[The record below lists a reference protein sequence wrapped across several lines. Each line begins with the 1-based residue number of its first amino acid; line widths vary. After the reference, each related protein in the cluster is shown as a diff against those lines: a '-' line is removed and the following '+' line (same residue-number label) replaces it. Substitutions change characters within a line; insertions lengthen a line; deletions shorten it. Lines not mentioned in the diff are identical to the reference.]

1 MGNNNLEKKQSFKEY
16 LKNRKN
22 RMIIPAIILG
32 VSFFSFY
39 RLNMKQGEV
48 KITNSMIIASKI
60 SQFANNE
67 YIIRTNANDI
77 YGFHRGAN
85 DYVIGSADIF
95 LRDVNGNR
103 VKPKEVKIY
112 AEKDGKKTYFNVYN
126 DRYDFELVLNGVESG
141 EHTIYAEATG
151 NNGKTYREKLWI
163 GGHLRKNITVAGMQG
178 EYRIDEGKIVV
189 NKKETNYIIRTNTND
204 MYGFHRADG
213 NDYVI
218 GRADIFLSDN
228 NGNRV
233 KPNQV
238 KIYAEKGG
246 KQILF
251 NVYNDKYDYELLLN
265 NIESGEYII
274 YAEATGNNGKTYKE
288 KLWIGGHL
296 RRNVTVAG
304 MQAEAKV
311 DEGKIIIN
319 RKETNYIIRT
329 NTNDMYG
336 FHRADGNDY
345 VIGRADIFLS
355 DNNGNRVKPN
365 QVKIYAE
372 KGGKQILFNVYNDKY
387 DYELL
392 LNNIESGEYTIYAEA
407 TGNNGKTYKEKLWI
421 GGHLRRNVT
430 VAGMKTEVRVDEG
443 KIIVKAQQKL
453 QPQPILKL
461 DKTNLNNKLKE
472 VEGLVKG
479 KELTEELKKD
489 KTEDSIRKYNE
500 EYAKISNNLN
510 VVRVNISKLG
520 EDKTSENENK
530 LNNYTKDLENVKNS
544 LNTLNNI
551 LKVKPQPVP
560 KLDKTNL
567 NNKLKEVENLVKARE
582 LTEELKKDK
591 TEDSIRKYN
600 EEYIKVVAKLNTVKV
615 NISKLGEDKTTE
627 NEGKLNQYISE
638 LENIK
643 NNLNDFNNILKVK
656 PQPVPKLDK
665 TNLNNKL
672 KEVEGLVKGKELTEV
687 LKKDKTE
694 DSIRKYN
701 EEYTKIVNNLNSV
714 KINISKLGEDKT
726 SENET
731 KLNNY
736 MRDLDNIKN
745 SLNGLNNILKVK
757 EQPKPKLDKTNLNNK
772 LKEVEGLVNGKELTE
787 ALKKDKTEDSIR
799 KYNEE
804 YAKISN
810 NLNVVRVN
818 ISKLGEEKT
827 NENETKL
834 NNYTKDL
841 ENVKNSLNTLNSILK
856 VKPQPILKLD
866 KTNLNNKLKEA
877 EGVVKGK
884 ELTEELKKDKT
895 EDSIRKYN
903 EEYIKVVA
911 KLNTVK
917 VNISKL
923 GEDKTTENEGK
934 LNQYISELENIKNN
948 LNDFNNIL
956 KVKPQPVPKLDK
968 TNLNNKLKE
977 VEGLVKGKELT
988 EVLKKDKTEDSIR
1001 KYNEEYIKVVAK
1013 LNTVKVNIS
1022 KLGEDKTAENEG
1034 KLNQYISELEN
1045 IKNSLSIFDSILKEK
1060 EVVVEKKVEFNN
1072 VSSIKLFQNS
1082 PYGEAWV
1089 TILEEVPANVNDY
1102 FIKVESNNYRPII
1115 LGVKKI
1121 EKVGNKYKIFAEN
1134 DIEYILGENE
1144 TRNKDITK
1152 VAGYDNSK
1160 ANIYKN
1166 IFKLIPYYNL
1176 EKVVELGNKV
1186 DNSSVL
1192 NTKTISKVIPLK
1204 DKEVSSSEE
1213 TRNGLSNKVMIKF
1226 ADNTV
1231 EYYTLENLAKF
1242 KEFKEY
1248 NINILGAKVL
1258 YTPELGIENAK
1269 TKQVVDSIKNDFKT
1283 IKFYEDKKIWEILDP
1298 RIKAL
1303 DKIKKRIEMKKQLGR
1318 EVSEEELIRELQKIT
1333 LEKMSYKDSFE
1344 NVQKNIDDILNTI
1357 LINNQNIVSNNVSL
1371 ESVKKKLT
1379 DNKEK
1384 VLLGL
1389 TYIDRLYNLKYSN
1402 VNLKNLILYYPEFFG
1417 KKVDIIDFLIM
1428 LGSMNHIEYKL
1439 NATPETFRK
1448 KFNYIFK
1455 EQTIPEF
1462 LENNKNMF
1470 DPSLSINDWFKKS
1483 SNAYIVEQKS
1493 EYNGELDYLVYNKLK
1508 KNSEQKYLLP
1518 LLNVSE
1524 NSVYVITTVTTTT
1537 FGLVDTY
1544 VDRDGTAEE
1553 RKIQLNEFENKL
1565 KETAKRQGTFLDFW
1579 FRIANKDTHHNLIS
1593 NRIVLD
1599 SLRIYNKNPYVNARE
1614 TWSKEYGNNVSKG
1627 ISELIVPFDFY
1638 REFFVADGEANGLRS
1653 KYVSC

>member
-1 MGNNNLEKKQSFKEY
+1 MVNNDLDKKQSFKEY

-48 KITNSMIIASKI
+48 KITNSMITASKI
-60 SQFANNE
+60 AQFANNE

-112 AEKDGKKTYFNVYN
+112 TEKDGKKTYFNVYN
-126 DRYDFELVLNGVESG
+126 DRYDFELVLNGLESG
-141 EHTIYAEATG
+141 DYTIYAEATG

-163 GGHLRKNITVAGMQG
+163 GGHLRKNVTVAGMQA
-178 EYRIDEGKIVV
+178 EAKVDEGKIII
-189 NKKETNYIIRTNTND
+189 NRKEINYIIRTNTND

-213 NDYVI
+213 NDYII

-246 KQILF
+246 KQIPF

-265 NIESGEYII
+265 NIESGEYRI
-274 YAEATGNNGKTYKE
+274 YAEATGNNGKIYKE

-304 MQAEAKV
+304 MQVEAKV

-319 RKETNYIIRT
+319 RKEINYIIRT

-345 VIGRADIFLS
+345 IIGRADIFLS

-372 KGGKQILFNVYNDKY
+372 KGGKQIPFNVYNDKY

-392 LNNIESGEYTIYAEA
+392 LNNIESGEYRIYAEA
-407 TGNNGKTYKEKLWI
+407 TGNNGKIYKEKLWI

-453 QPQPILKL
+453 QPNPIQKL

-472 VEGLVKG
+472 VEGL
-479 KELTEELKKD
+479 
-489 KTEDSIRKYNE
+489 
-500 EYAKISNNLN
+500 
-510 VVRVNISKLG
+510 
-520 EDKTSENENK
+520 
-530 LNNYTKDLENVKNS
+530 
-544 LNTLNNI
+544 
-551 LKVKPQPVP
+551 
-560 KLDKTNL
+560 
-567 NNKLKEVENLVKARE
+567 
-582 LTEELKKDK
+582 
-591 TEDSIRKYN
+591 
-600 EEYIKVVAKLNTVKV
+600 
-615 NISKLGEDKTTE
+615 
-627 NEGKLNQYISE
+627 
-638 LENIK
+638 
-643 NNLNDFNNILKVK
+643 
-656 PQPVPKLDK
+656 
-665 TNLNNKL
+665 
-672 KEVEGLVKGKELTEV
+672 
-687 LKKDKTE
+687 
-694 DSIRKYN
+694 
-701 EEYTKIVNNLNSV
+701 
-714 KINISKLGEDKT
+714 
-726 SENET
+726 
-731 KLNNY
+731 
-736 MRDLDNIKN
+736 
-745 SLNGLNNILKVK
+745 
-757 EQPKPKLDKTNLNNK
+757 
-772 LKEVEGLVNGKELTE
+772 
-787 ALKKDKTEDSIR
+787 
-799 KYNEE
+799 
-804 YAKISN
+804 
-810 NLNVVRVN
+810 
-818 ISKLGEEKT
+818 
-827 NENETKL
+827 
-834 NNYTKDL
+834 
-841 ENVKNSLNTLNSILK
+841 
-856 VKPQPILKLD
+856 
-866 KTNLNNKLKEA
+866 
-877 EGVVKGK
+877 VKGK

-923 GEDKTTENEGK
+923 GEDKTVENEGK
-934 LNQYISELENIKNN
+934 LNQYILELENIKNN
-948 LNDFNNIL
+948 LNAFNNIL

-988 EVLKKDKTEDSIR
+988 EALKKDKTEDSIKTYNEEYTKIVNNLNSVKINISKLGEEKTNENETKLNNYIRDLENVKNSLNTLNNILKIKPKPIPKLDKTNLNNKLKEVEELVKGKELTEVLKKDKTEDSIR

-1013 LNTVKVNIS
+1013 LNTIKVNIS

-1045 IKNSLSIFDSILKEK
+1045 IKNSLSIFDNILKEK

-1072 VSSIKLFQNS
+1072 ISSIKLFQNS

-1102 FIKVESNNYRPII
+1102 FIKVESSNYRPIF

-1121 EKVGNKYKIFAEN
+1121 EKVGNKYKIYAEN

-1152 VAGYDNSK
+1152 VTGYNSSK

-1176 EKVVELGNKV
+1176 EKVIELGNRV

-1204 DKEVSSSEE
+1204 NKEVSSSEE
-1213 TRNGLSNKVMIKF
+1213 TKNGLANKAMVRYE
-1226 ADNTV
+1226 DNTV
-1231 EYYTLENLAKF
+1231 EYYTLENLTKF

-1248 NINILGAKVL
+1248 NINISGVKVL
-1258 YTPELGIENAK
+1258 YTPELGIENTK
-1269 TKQVVDSIKNDFKT
+1269 TKQIVDDIKGDYRAV
-1283 IKFYEDKKIWEILDP
+1283 KFYEDKKIWEILDP

-1303 DKIKKRIEMKKQLGR
+1303 DKIKKRNEMKKQLGR
-1318 EVSEEELIRELQKIT
+1318 EVSEEELLRELQKIT

-1344 NVQKNIDDILNTI
+1344 NVQKNIDDILNTL
-1357 LINNQNIVSNNVSL
+1357 LINNRNVVLSNVSL
-1371 ESVKKKLT
+1371 DNVKKKLT

-1402 VNLKNLILYYPEFFG
+1402 INLKNLIIYYPEFFG

-1524 NSVYVITTVTTTT
+1524 NSIYVITTVTTTT

-1544 VDRDGTAEE
+1544 VDREGTTEE
-1553 RKIQLNEFENKL
+1553 RKAQLNEFENKL
-1565 KETAKRQGTFLDFW
+1565 KETAKRQATFLDFW
-1579 FRIANKDTHHNLIS
+1579 FRISNKDTHHNLIS

-1599 SLRIYNKNPYVNARE
+1599 SLRMYNKNPYVNARE
-1614 TWSKEYGNNVSKG
+1614 TWSKEYGDNVSKG

>member
-1 MGNNNLEKKQSFKEY
+1 MVNNDLDKKQSFKEY

-39 RLNMKQGEV
+39 RLNMKQAEV
-48 KITNSMIIASKI
+48 KITNSMIRASKI
-60 SQFANNE
+60 AQFANNE

-163 GGHLRKNITVAGMQG
+163 GGHLRKNITVAGMQA
-178 EYRIDEGKIVV
+178 EAKVDEGKIII
-189 NKKETNYIIRTNTND
+189 NRKEINYIIRTNTND

-213 NDYVI
+213 NDYII

-246 KQILF
+246 KQIPF

-304 MQAEAKV
+304 M
-311 DEGKIIIN
+311 
-319 RKETNYIIRT
+319 
-329 NTNDMYG
+329 
-336 FHRADGNDY
+336 
-345 VIGRADIFLS
+345 
-355 DNNGNRVKPN
+355 
-365 QVKIYAE
+365 
-372 KGGKQILFNVYNDKY
+372 
-387 DYELL
+387 
-392 LNNIESGEYTIYAEA
+392 
-407 TGNNGKTYKEKLWI
+407 
-421 GGHLRRNVT
+421 
-430 VAGMKTEVRVDEG
+430 KTEVRVDEG

-453 QPQPILKL
+453 QPNPIQKL

-472 VEGLVKG
+472 VEGL
-479 KELTEELKKD
+479 
-489 KTEDSIRKYNE
+489 
-500 EYAKISNNLN
+500 
-510 VVRVNISKLG
+510 
-520 EDKTSENENK
+520 
-530 LNNYTKDLENVKNS
+530 
-544 LNTLNNI
+544 
-551 LKVKPQPVP
+551 
-560 KLDKTNL
+560 
-567 NNKLKEVENLVKARE
+567 
-582 LTEELKKDK
+582 
-591 TEDSIRKYN
+591 
-600 EEYIKVVAKLNTVKV
+600 
-615 NISKLGEDKTTE
+615 
-627 NEGKLNQYISE
+627 
-638 LENIK
+638 
-643 NNLNDFNNILKVK
+643 
-656 PQPVPKLDK
+656 
-665 TNLNNKL
+665 
-672 KEVEGLVKGKELTEV
+672 
-687 LKKDKTE
+687 
-694 DSIRKYN
+694 
-701 EEYTKIVNNLNSV
+701 
-714 KINISKLGEDKT
+714 
-726 SENET
+726 
-731 KLNNY
+731 
-736 MRDLDNIKN
+736 
-745 SLNGLNNILKVK
+745 
-757 EQPKPKLDKTNLNNK
+757 
-772 LKEVEGLVNGKELTE
+772 
-787 ALKKDKTEDSIR
+787 
-799 KYNEE
+799 
-804 YAKISN
+804 
-810 NLNVVRVN
+810 
-818 ISKLGEEKT
+818 
-827 NENETKL
+827 
-834 NNYTKDL
+834 
-841 ENVKNSLNTLNSILK
+841 
-856 VKPQPILKLD
+856 
-866 KTNLNNKLKEA
+866 
-877 EGVVKGK
+877 VKGK

-923 GEDKTTENEGK
+923 GEDKTVENEGK
-934 LNQYISELENIKNN
+934 LNQYILELENIKNN
-948 LNDFNNIL
+948 LNAFNNIL

-977 VEGLVKGKELT
+977 VEGLVKGKELTEALKKDKTEDSIKKYNEEYTKIVNNLNSVNTNISKLGEDKTSENETKLNNYTKDLENVKNSLNTLNNILKVKPQPIPKLDKTNLNNKLKEVEELVKGKELT

-1022 KLGEDKTAENEG
+1022 KLGEDKTVENEG
-1034 KLNQYISELEN
+1034 KLNQYISVLEN
-1045 IKNSLSIFDSILKEK
+1045 IKNSLNIFDSILKEK

-1072 VSSIKLFQNS
+1072 ISSIKLFQNS

-1121 EKVGNKYKIFAEN
+1121 EKVGNKYKIYAEN

-1152 VAGYDNSK
+1152 VTGYNSSK

-1176 EKVVELGNKV
+1176 EKVIELGNRV
-1186 DNSSVL
+1186 DNSSIL
-1192 NTKTISKVIPLK
+1192 NTKIISKVIPLK
-1204 DKEVSSSEE
+1204 NKEVSSSEE
-1213 TRNGLSNKVMIKF
+1213 TKNGLANKAMVRYE
-1226 ADNTV
+1226 DNTV
-1231 EYYTLENLAKF
+1231 EYYTLENLTKF

-1248 NINILGAKVL
+1248 NINISGVKVL
-1258 YTPELGIENAK
+1258 YTPELGIENTK
-1269 TKQVVDSIKNDFKT
+1269 TKQIVDDIKGDYRAV
-1283 IKFYEDKKIWEILDP
+1283 KFYEDKKIWEILDP

-1303 DKIKKRIEMKKQLGR
+1303 DKIKKKNEMKKQLGR
-1318 EVSEEELIRELQKIT
+1318 EVSDEELSRELQKIT

-1344 NVQKNIDDILNTI
+1344 NVQKNIDDILNTL
-1357 LINNQNIVSNNVSL
+1357 LINNRNVVSSNISL
-1371 ESVKKKLT
+1371 DNVKKKLT

-1402 VNLKNLILYYPEFFG
+1402 INLKNLIIYYPEFFG

-1524 NSVYVITTVTTTT
+1524 NSIYVITTVTTTT

-1544 VDRDGTAEE
+1544 VDRDGTTEE
-1553 RKIQLNEFENKL
+1553 RQVQFNEFETKL
-1565 KETAKRQGTFLDFW
+1565 KETAKRQATFLDFW
-1579 FRIANKDTHHNLIS
+1579 FRISNKDTHHNLIS

>member
-1 MGNNNLEKKQSFKEY
+1 MINNDLDKKQSFKEY
-16 LKNRKN
+16 LKNRRN

-48 KITNSMIIASKI
+48 KITNSMITASKI
-60 SQFANNE
+60 AQFANNE

-112 AEKDGKKTYFNVYN
+112 AEKDGKKIYFNVYN
-126 DRYDFELVLNGVESG
+126 DRYDFELVLNGLESG
-141 EHTIYAEATG
+141 EYTIYAEATG

-163 GGHLRKNITVAGMQG
+163 GGHLRKNITVAGMQA
-178 EYRIDEGKIVV
+178 EAKVDEGKIII
-189 NKKETNYIIRTNTND
+189 NRKEINYIIRTNTND

-238 KIYAEKGG
+238 EIYAEKGG
-246 KQILF
+246 KQIPF

-265 NIESGEYII
+265 NIESGEYTI
-274 YAEATGNNGKTYKE
+274 YAEATGNNGKIYKE
-288 KLWIGGHL
+288 KLWIGGYL

-304 MQAEAKV
+304 MQVEAKV

-319 RKETNYIIRT
+319 RKEINYIIRT

-365 QVKIYAE
+365 QVEIYAE
-372 KGGKQILFNVYNDKY
+372 KGGKQIPFNVYNDKY

-421 GGHLRRNVT
+421 GGHLRRYVT

-453 QPQPILKL
+453 QPNPIQKL

-472 VEGLVKG
+472 VEGL
-479 KELTEELKKD
+479 
-489 KTEDSIRKYNE
+489 
-500 EYAKISNNLN
+500 
-510 VVRVNISKLG
+510 
-520 EDKTSENENK
+520 
-530 LNNYTKDLENVKNS
+530 
-544 LNTLNNI
+544 
-551 LKVKPQPVP
+551 
-560 KLDKTNL
+560 
-567 NNKLKEVENLVKARE
+567 
-582 LTEELKKDK
+582 
-591 TEDSIRKYN
+591 
-600 EEYIKVVAKLNTVKV
+600 
-615 NISKLGEDKTTE
+615 
-627 NEGKLNQYISE
+627 
-638 LENIK
+638 
-643 NNLNDFNNILKVK
+643 
-656 PQPVPKLDK
+656 
-665 TNLNNKL
+665 
-672 KEVEGLVKGKELTEV
+672 
-687 LKKDKTE
+687 
-694 DSIRKYN
+694 
-701 EEYTKIVNNLNSV
+701 
-714 KINISKLGEDKT
+714 
-726 SENET
+726 
-731 KLNNY
+731 
-736 MRDLDNIKN
+736 
-745 SLNGLNNILKVK
+745 
-757 EQPKPKLDKTNLNNK
+757 
-772 LKEVEGLVNGKELTE
+772 
-787 ALKKDKTEDSIR
+787 
-799 KYNEE
+799 
-804 YAKISN
+804 
-810 NLNVVRVN
+810 
-818 ISKLGEEKT
+818 
-827 NENETKL
+827 
-834 NNYTKDL
+834 
-841 ENVKNSLNTLNSILK
+841 
-856 VKPQPILKLD
+856 
-866 KTNLNNKLKEA
+866 
-877 EGVVKGK
+877 VKGK

-923 GEDKTTENEGK
+923 GEDKTVENEGK
-934 LNQYISELENIKNN
+934 LNQYILELENIKNN
-948 LNDFNNIL
+948 LNAFNNIL

-1022 KLGEDKTAENEG
+1022 KLGEDKTVENEG

-1045 IKNSLSIFDSILKEK
+1045 IKNSLSIFDNILKEK

-1072 VSSIKLFQNS
+1072 ISSIKLFQNS

-1102 FIKVESNNYRPII
+1102 FIKVESSNYRPIF

-1121 EKVGNKYKIFAEN
+1121 EKVGNKYKIYAEN

-1152 VAGYDNSK
+1152 VTGYNSSK

-1176 EKVVELGNKV
+1176 EKVIELGNRV

-1204 DKEVSSSEE
+1204 NKEVSSSEE
-1213 TRNGLSNKVMIKF
+1213 TKNGLANKAMVRYE
-1226 ADNTV
+1226 DNTV
-1231 EYYTLENLAKF
+1231 EYYTLENLTKF

-1248 NINILGAKVL
+1248 NINISGVKVL
-1258 YTPELGIENAK
+1258 YTPELGIENTK
-1269 TKQVVDSIKNDFKT
+1269 TKQIVDDIKGDYRAV
-1283 IKFYEDKKIWEILDP
+1283 KFYEDKKIWEILDP

-1303 DKIKKRIEMKKQLGR
+1303 DKIKKRNEMKKQLGR
-1318 EVSEEELIRELQKIT
+1318 EVSEEELLRELQKIT

-1344 NVQKNIDDILNTI
+1344 NVQKNIDDILNTL
-1357 LINNQNIVSNNVSL
+1357 LINNRNVVSSNVSL
-1371 ESVKKKLT
+1371 DNVKKKLT

-1402 VNLKNLILYYPEFFG
+1402 INLKNLIIYYPEFFG

-1553 RKIQLNEFENKL
+1553 RQVQFKEFENKL
-1565 KETAKRQGTFLDFW
+1565 KETAKRQATFLDFW
-1579 FRIANKDTHHNLIS
+1579 FRISNKDTHHNLIL

-1599 SLRIYNKNPYVNARE
+1599 SLRMYNKNPYVNARE
-1614 TWSKEYGNNVSKG
+1614 TWSKEYGDNVSKG

>member
-1 MGNNNLEKKQSFKEY
+1 MVNNDLDKKQSFKEY

-48 KITNSMIIASKI
+48 KITNSMITASKI
-60 SQFANNE
+60 AQFANNE

-112 AEKDGKKTYFNVYN
+112 TEKDGKKTYFNVYN
-126 DRYDFELVLNGVESG
+126 DRYDFELVLNGLESG
-141 EHTIYAEATG
+141 DYTIYAEATG

-163 GGHLRKNITVAGMQG
+163 GGHLRKNVTVAGMQA
-178 EYRIDEGKIVV
+178 EAKVDEGKIII
-189 NKKETNYIIRTNTND
+189 NRKEINYIIRTNTND

-246 KQILF
+246 KQIPF

-265 NIESGEYII
+265 NIESGEYTI
-274 YAEATGNNGKTYKE
+274 YAEATGNNGKIYKE

-304 MQAEAKV
+304 MQVEAKV

-319 RKETNYIIRT
+319 RKEINYIIRT

-345 VIGRADIFLS
+345 IIGRADIFLS

-372 KGGKQILFNVYNDKY
+372 KGGKQIPFNVYNDKY

-392 LNNIESGEYTIYAEA
+392 LNNIESGEYIIYAEA

-500 EYAKISNNLN
+500 EY
-510 VVRVNISKLG
+510 
-520 EDKTSENENK
+520 
-530 LNNYTKDLENVKNS
+530 
-544 LNTLNNI
+544 
-551 LKVKPQPVP
+551 
-560 KLDKTNL
+560 
-567 NNKLKEVENLVKARE
+567 
-582 LTEELKKDK
+582 
-591 TEDSIRKYN
+591 
-600 EEYIKVVAKLNTVKV
+600 IKVVAKLNTVKV
-615 NISKLGEDKTTE
+615 NISKLGEDKTVE
-627 NEGKLNQYISE
+627 NEGKLNQYILE

-643 NNLNDFNNILKVK
+643 NNLN
-656 PQPVPKLDK
+656 
-665 TNLNNKL
+665 
-672 KEVEGLVKGKELTEV
+672 
-687 LKKDKTE
+687 
-694 DSIRKYN
+694 
-701 EEYTKIVNNLNSV
+701 
-714 KINISKLGEDKT
+714 
-726 SENET
+726 
-731 KLNNY
+731 
-736 MRDLDNIKN
+736 
-745 SLNGLNNILKVK
+745 
-757 EQPKPKLDKTNLNNK
+757 
-772 LKEVEGLVNGKELTE
+772 
-787 ALKKDKTEDSIR
+787 A
-799 KYNEE
+799 
-804 YAKISN
+804 
-810 NLNVVRVN
+810 
-818 ISKLGEEKT
+818 
-827 NENETKL
+827 
-834 NNYTKDL
+834 
-841 ENVKNSLNTLNSILK
+841 
-856 VKPQPILKLD
+856 
-866 KTNLNNKLKEA
+866 
-877 EGVVKGK
+877 
-884 ELTEELKKDKT
+884 
-895 EDSIRKYN
+895 
-903 EEYIKVVA
+903 
-911 KLNTVK
+911 
-917 VNISKL
+917 
-923 GEDKTTENEGK
+923 
-934 LNQYISELENIKNN
+934 
-948 LNDFNNIL
+948 FNNIL

-1045 IKNSLSIFDSILKEK
+1045 IKNSLSIFDNILKEK

-1072 VSSIKLFQNS
+1072 ISSIKLFQNS

-1102 FIKVESNNYRPII
+1102 FIKVESSNYRPIF

-1121 EKVGNKYKIFAEN
+1121 EKVGNKYKIYAEN

-1152 VAGYDNSK
+1152 VTGYNSSK

-1176 EKVVELGNKV
+1176 EKVIELGNRV

-1204 DKEVSSSEE
+1204 NKEVSSSEE
-1213 TRNGLSNKVMIKF
+1213 TKNGLANKAMVRYE
-1226 ADNTV
+1226 DNTV
-1231 EYYTLENLAKF
+1231 EYYTLENLTKF

-1248 NINILGAKVL
+1248 NINISGVKVL

-1269 TKQVVDSIKNDFKT
+1269 TKQIVDDIKGDYRAV
-1283 IKFYEDKKIWEILDP
+1283 KFYEDKKIWEILDP

-1303 DKIKKRIEMKKQLGR
+1303 DKIKKRNEMKKQLGR
-1318 EVSEEELIRELQKIT
+1318 EVSEEELLRELQKIT

-1344 NVQKNIDDILNTI
+1344 NVQKNIDDILNTL
-1357 LINNQNIVSNNVSL
+1357 LINNRNVVSSNVSL
-1371 ESVKKKLT
+1371 DNVKKKLT

-1402 VNLKNLILYYPEFFG
+1402 INLKNLIIYYPEFFG

-1524 NSVYVITTVTTTT
+1524 NSIYVITTVTTTT

-1553 RKIQLNEFENKL
+1553 RQVQFKEFENKL
-1565 KETAKRQGTFLDFW
+1565 KETAKRQATFLDFW
-1579 FRIANKDTHHNLIS
+1579 FRISNKDTHHNLIS

-1599 SLRIYNKNPYVNARE
+1599 SLRMYNKNPYVNARE
-1614 TWSKEYGNNVSKG
+1614 TWSKEYGDNVSKG

>member
-1 MGNNNLEKKQSFKEY
+1 MVNNDLDKKQSFKEY

-126 DRYDFELVLNGVESG
+126 DRYDFELVLNGLESG
-141 EHTIYAEATG
+141 DYTIYAEATG

-163 GGHLRKNITVAGMQG
+163 GGHLRKNVTVAGMQA
-178 EYRIDEGKIVV
+178 EAKVDEGKIII
-189 NKKETNYIIRTNTND
+189 NRKEINYIIRTNTND

-246 KQILF
+246 KQI
-251 NVYNDKYDYELLLN
+251 
-265 NIESGEYII
+265 
-274 YAEATGNNGKTYKE
+274 
-288 KLWIGGHL
+288 
-296 RRNVTVAG
+296 
-304 MQAEAKV
+304 
-311 DEGKIIIN
+311 
-319 RKETNYIIRT
+319 
-329 NTNDMYG
+329 
-336 FHRADGNDY
+336 
-345 VIGRADIFLS
+345 
-355 DNNGNRVKPN
+355 P
-365 QVKIYAE
+365 
-372 KGGKQILFNVYNDKY
+372 FNVYNDKY

-453 QPQPILKL
+453 QPNPI
-461 DKTNLNNKLKE
+461 
-472 VEGLVKG
+472 
-479 KELTEELKKD
+479 
-489 KTEDSIRKYNE
+489 
-500 EYAKISNNLN
+500 
-510 VVRVNISKLG
+510 
-520 EDKTSENENK
+520 
-530 LNNYTKDLENVKNS
+530 
-544 LNTLNNI
+544 
-551 LKVKPQPVP
+551 Q
-560 KLDKTNL
+560 
-567 NNKLKEVENLVKARE
+567 
-582 LTEELKKDK
+582 
-591 TEDSIRKYN
+591 
-600 EEYIKVVAKLNTVKV
+600 
-615 NISKLGEDKTTE
+615 
-627 NEGKLNQYISE
+627 
-638 LENIK
+638 
-643 NNLNDFNNILKVK
+643 
-656 PQPVPKLDK
+656 
-665 TNLNNKL
+665 
-672 KEVEGLVKGKELTEV
+672 
-687 LKKDKTE
+687 
-694 DSIRKYN
+694 
-701 EEYTKIVNNLNSV
+701 
-714 KINISKLGEDKT
+714 
-726 SENET
+726 
-731 KLNNY
+731 
-736 MRDLDNIKN
+736 
-745 SLNGLNNILKVK
+745 
-757 EQPKPKLDKTNLNNK
+757 
-772 LKEVEGLVNGKELTE
+772 
-787 ALKKDKTEDSIR
+787 
-799 KYNEE
+799 
-804 YAKISN
+804 
-810 NLNVVRVN
+810 
-818 ISKLGEEKT
+818 
-827 NENETKL
+827 
-834 NNYTKDL
+834 
-841 ENVKNSLNTLNSILK
+841 
-856 VKPQPILKLD
+856 
-866 KTNLNNKLKEA
+866 
-877 EGVVKGK
+877 
-884 ELTEELKKDKT
+884 
-895 EDSIRKYN
+895 
-903 EEYIKVVA
+903 
-911 KLNTVK
+911 
-917 VNISKL
+917 
-923 GEDKTTENEGK
+923 
-934 LNQYISELENIKNN
+934 
-948 LNDFNNIL
+948 
-956 KVKPQPVPKLDK
+956 KLDK

-1022 KLGEDKTAENEG
+1022 KLGEDKTVENEG

-1045 IKNSLSIFDSILKEK
+1045 IKNSLSIFDNILKEK

-1072 VSSIKLFQNS
+1072 ISSIKLFQNS

-1102 FIKVESNNYRPII
+1102 FIKVESSNYRPIF

-1121 EKVGNKYKIFAEN
+1121 EKVGNKYKIYAEN

-1152 VAGYDNSK
+1152 VTGYNSSK

-1176 EKVVELGNKV
+1176 EKVIELGNKV

-1204 DKEVSSSEE
+1204 NKEVSSSEE
-1213 TRNGLSNKVMIKF
+1213 TRNGLANKAMVRYE
-1226 ADNTV
+1226 DNTV
-1231 EYYTLENLAKF
+1231 EYYTLENLTKF

-1248 NINILGAKVL
+1248 NINISGVKVL
-1258 YTPELGIENAK
+1258 YTPELGIENTK
-1269 TKQVVDSIKNDFKT
+1269 TKQIVDDIKGDYRAV
-1283 IKFYEDKKIWEILDP
+1283 KFYEDKKIWEILDP

-1303 DKIKKRIEMKKQLGR
+1303 DKIKKRNEMKKQLGR
-1318 EVSEEELIRELQKIT
+1318 EVSEEELLRELQKIT

-1344 NVQKNIDDILNTI
+1344 NVQKNIDDILNTL
-1357 LINNQNIVSNNVSL
+1357 LINNRNVVSSNVSL
-1371 ESVKKKLT
+1371 DNVKKKLT

-1402 VNLKNLILYYPEFFG
+1402 INLKNLIIYYPEFFG

-1553 RKIQLNEFENKL
+1553 RQVQFKEFENKL
-1565 KETAKRQGTFLDFW
+1565 KETAKRQATFLDFW
-1579 FRIANKDTHHNLIS
+1579 FRISNKDTHHNLIS

-1599 SLRIYNKNPYVNARE
+1599 SLRMYNKNPYVNARE
-1614 TWSKEYGNNVSKG
+1614 TWSKEYGDNVSKG

>member
-1 MGNNNLEKKQSFKEY
+1 MVNNDLDKKQSFKEY

-48 KITNSMIIASKI
+48 KITNSMITASKI
-60 SQFANNE
+60 AQFANNE

-112 AEKDGKKTYFNVYN
+112 TEKDGKKTYFNVYN
-126 DRYDFELVLNGVESG
+126 DRYDFELVLNGLESG
-141 EHTIYAEATG
+141 DYTIYAEATG

-163 GGHLRKNITVAGMQG
+163 GGHLRKNVTVAGMQA
-178 EYRIDEGKIVV
+178 EAKVDEGKIII
-189 NKKETNYIIRTNTND
+189 NRKEINYIIRTNTND

-246 KQILF
+246 KQIPF

-265 NIESGEYII
+265 NIESGEYTI

-304 MQAEAKV
+304 MQVEAKV

-319 RKETNYIIRT
+319 RKEINYIIRT

-372 KGGKQILFNVYNDKY
+372 KGGKQIPFNVYNDKY

-453 QPQPILKL
+453 QPNPIQKL

-472 VEGLVKG
+472 VEGL
-479 KELTEELKKD
+479 
-489 KTEDSIRKYNE
+489 
-500 EYAKISNNLN
+500 
-510 VVRVNISKLG
+510 
-520 EDKTSENENK
+520 
-530 LNNYTKDLENVKNS
+530 
-544 LNTLNNI
+544 
-551 LKVKPQPVP
+551 
-560 KLDKTNL
+560 
-567 NNKLKEVENLVKARE
+567 
-582 LTEELKKDK
+582 
-591 TEDSIRKYN
+591 
-600 EEYIKVVAKLNTVKV
+600 
-615 NISKLGEDKTTE
+615 
-627 NEGKLNQYISE
+627 
-638 LENIK
+638 
-643 NNLNDFNNILKVK
+643 
-656 PQPVPKLDK
+656 
-665 TNLNNKL
+665 
-672 KEVEGLVKGKELTEV
+672 
-687 LKKDKTE
+687 
-694 DSIRKYN
+694 
-701 EEYTKIVNNLNSV
+701 
-714 KINISKLGEDKT
+714 
-726 SENET
+726 
-731 KLNNY
+731 
-736 MRDLDNIKN
+736 
-745 SLNGLNNILKVK
+745 
-757 EQPKPKLDKTNLNNK
+757 
-772 LKEVEGLVNGKELTE
+772 
-787 ALKKDKTEDSIR
+787 
-799 KYNEE
+799 
-804 YAKISN
+804 
-810 NLNVVRVN
+810 
-818 ISKLGEEKT
+818 
-827 NENETKL
+827 
-834 NNYTKDL
+834 
-841 ENVKNSLNTLNSILK
+841 
-856 VKPQPILKLD
+856 
-866 KTNLNNKLKEA
+866 
-877 EGVVKGK
+877 VKGK

-923 GEDKTTENEGK
+923 GEDKTVENEGK
-934 LNQYISELENIKNN
+934 LNQYILELENIKNN
-948 LNDFNNIL
+948 LNAFNNIL

-988 EVLKKDKTEDSIR
+988 EALKKDKTEDSIKTYNEEYTKIVNNLNSVKINISKLGEEKTNENETKLNNYIRDLENVKNSLNTLNNILKIKPKPIPKLDKTNLNNKLKEVEELVKGKELTEVLKKDKTEDSIR

-1013 LNTVKVNIS
+1013 LNTIKVNIS

-1045 IKNSLSIFDSILKEK
+1045 IKNSLSIFDNILKEK

-1072 VSSIKLFQNS
+1072 ISSIKLFQNS

-1102 FIKVESNNYRPII
+1102 FIKVESSNYRPIF

-1121 EKVGNKYKIFAEN
+1121 EKVGNKYKIYAEN

-1152 VAGYDNSK
+1152 VTGYNSSK

-1176 EKVVELGNKV
+1176 EKVIELGNRV

-1204 DKEVSSSEE
+1204 NKEVSSSEE
-1213 TRNGLSNKVMIKF
+1213 TKNGLANKAMVRYE
-1226 ADNTV
+1226 DNTV
-1231 EYYTLENLAKF
+1231 EYYTLENLTKF

-1248 NINILGAKVL
+1248 NINISGVKVL
-1258 YTPELGIENAK
+1258 YTPELGIENTK
-1269 TKQVVDSIKNDFKT
+1269 TKQIVDDIKGDYRAV
-1283 IKFYEDKKIWEILDP
+1283 KFYEDKKIWEILDP

-1303 DKIKKRIEMKKQLGR
+1303 DKIKKRNEMKKQLGR
-1318 EVSEEELIRELQKIT
+1318 EVSEEELLRELQKIT

-1344 NVQKNIDDILNTI
+1344 NVQKNIDDILNTL
-1357 LINNQNIVSNNVSL
+1357 LINNRNVVLSNVSL
-1371 ESVKKKLT
+1371 DNVKKKLT

-1402 VNLKNLILYYPEFFG
+1402 INLKNLIIYYPEFFG

-1524 NSVYVITTVTTTT
+1524 NSIYVITTVTTTT

-1544 VDRDGTAEE
+1544 VDREGTTEE
-1553 RKIQLNEFENKL
+1553 RKAQLNEFENKL
-1565 KETAKRQGTFLDFW
+1565 KETAKRQATFLDFW
-1579 FRIANKDTHHNLIS
+1579 FRISNKDTHHNLIS

-1599 SLRIYNKNPYVNARE
+1599 SLRMYNKNPYVNARE
-1614 TWSKEYGNNVSKG
+1614 TWSKEYGDNVSKG

>member
-1 MGNNNLEKKQSFKEY
+1 MVNNDLDKKQSFKEY

-48 KITNSMIIASKI
+48 KITNSMITASKI
-60 SQFANNE
+60 AQFANNE
-67 YIIRTNANDI
+67 YIIRTNTNDM
-77 YGFHRGAN
+77 YGFHRADGN
-85 DYVIGSADIF
+85 DYVIGRADIF
-95 LRDVNGNR
+95 LSDNNGNR
-103 VKPKEVKIY
+103 VKPNQVKIY
-112 AEKDGKKTYFNVYN
+112 AEKGGKQIPFNVYN
-126 DRYDFELVLNGVESG
+126 DKYDYDLLLNNIESG
-141 EHTIYAEATG
+141 EYTIYAEATG
-151 NNGKTYREKLWI
+151 NNGKTYKEKLWI
-163 GGHLRKNITVAGMQG
+163 GGHLRRNVTVAGMQA
-178 EYRIDEGKIVV
+178 EAKVDEGKIII
-189 NKKETNYIIRTNTND
+189 NRKEINYIIRTNTND

-246 KQILF
+246 KQI
-251 NVYNDKYDYELLLN
+251 
-265 NIESGEYII
+265 
-274 YAEATGNNGKTYKE
+274 
-288 KLWIGGHL
+288 
-296 RRNVTVAG
+296 
-304 MQAEAKV
+304 
-311 DEGKIIIN
+311 
-319 RKETNYIIRT
+319 
-329 NTNDMYG
+329 
-336 FHRADGNDY
+336 
-345 VIGRADIFLS
+345 
-355 DNNGNRVKPN
+355 P
-365 QVKIYAE
+365 
-372 KGGKQILFNVYNDKY
+372 FNVYNDKY

-407 TGNNGKTYKEKLWI
+407 TGNNGKIYKEKLWI

-489 KTEDSIRKYNE
+489 KTEDSIK
-500 EYAKISNNLN
+500 
-510 VVRVNISKLG
+510 
-520 EDKTSENENK
+520 
-530 LNNYTKDLENVKNS
+530 
-544 LNTLNNI
+544 
-551 LKVKPQPVP
+551 
-560 KLDKTNL
+560 
-567 NNKLKEVENLVKARE
+567 
-582 LTEELKKDK
+582 
-591 TEDSIRKYN
+591 KYN

-615 NISKLGEDKTTE
+615 NISKLGEDKTAE
-627 NEGKLNQYISE
+627 NEGKLKQYISE

-643 NNLNDFNNILKVK
+643 NNLNAFNNILKVK
-656 PQPVPKLDK
+656 PQPIPKLDK

-672 KEVEGLVKGKELTEV
+672 KEVEELVKGKELTEA

-694 DSIRKYN
+694 DSIKTYN

-714 KINISKLGEDKT
+714 KTNISKLGEDKT

-736 MRDLDNIKN
+736 I
-745 SLNGLNNILKVK
+745 
-757 EQPKPKLDKTNLNNK
+757 
-772 LKEVEGLVNGKELTE
+772 
-787 ALKKDKTEDSIR
+787 
-799 KYNEE
+799 
-804 YAKISN
+804 
-810 NLNVVRVN
+810 
-818 ISKLGEEKT
+818 
-827 NENETKL
+827 
-834 NNYTKDL
+834 KDL

-856 VKPQPILKLD
+856 VKPKPIPKLD
-866 KTNLNNKLKEA
+866 KTNLNNKLKEV
-877 EGVVKGK
+877 EGLVKGK

-923 GEDKTTENEGK
+923 GEDKTVENEGK
-934 LNQYISELENIKNN
+934 LNQYIS
-948 LNDFNNIL
+948 
-956 KVKPQPVPKLDK
+956 V
-968 TNLNNKLKE
+968 
-977 VEGLVKGKELT
+977 
-988 EVLKKDKTEDSIR
+988 
-1001 KYNEEYIKVVAK
+1001 
-1013 LNTVKVNIS
+1013 
-1022 KLGEDKTAENEG
+1022 
-1034 KLNQYISELEN
+1034 LEN
-1045 IKNSLSIFDSILKEK
+1045 IKNSLNIFDSILKEK

-1072 VSSIKLFQNS
+1072 ISSIRLFQNS

-1121 EKVGNKYKIFAEN
+1121 EKVGNKYKIYAEN

-1152 VAGYDNSK
+1152 VTGYNSSK

-1176 EKVVELGNKV
+1176 EKVIELGNRV
-1186 DNSSVL
+1186 DNSSIL
-1192 NTKTISKVIPLK
+1192 NTKIISKVIPLK
-1204 DKEVSSSEE
+1204 NKEVSSSEE
-1213 TRNGLSNKVMIKF
+1213 TKNGLANKAMVRYE
-1226 ADNTV
+1226 DNTV
-1231 EYYTLENLAKF
+1231 EYYTLENLTKF

-1248 NINILGAKVL
+1248 NINISGVKVL
-1258 YTPELGIENAK
+1258 YTPELGIENTK
-1269 TKQVVDSIKNDFKT
+1269 TKQIVDDIKGDYRAV
-1283 IKFYEDKKIWEILDP
+1283 KFYEDKKIWEILDP

-1303 DKIKKRIEMKKQLGR
+1303 DKIKKRNEMKKQLGR
-1318 EVSEEELIRELQKIT
+1318 EVSDEELLRELQKIT

-1344 NVQKNIDDILNTI
+1344 NVQKNIDDILNTL
-1357 LINNQNIVSNNVSL
+1357 LINNRNVVSSNVSL
-1371 ESVKKKLT
+1371 DNVKKKLT

-1402 VNLKNLILYYPEFFG
+1402 INLKNLIIYYPEFFG

-1524 NSVYVITTVTTTT
+1524 NSIYVITTVTTTT

-1544 VDRDGTAEE
+1544 VDREGTTEE
-1553 RKIQLNEFENKL
+1553 RQVQFKEFENKL
-1565 KETAKRQGTFLDFW
+1565 KETAKRQATFLDFW
-1579 FRIANKDTHHNLIS
+1579 FRISNKDTHHNLIS

-1599 SLRIYNKNPYVNARE
+1599 SLRMYNKNPYVNARE

>member
-1 MGNNNLEKKQSFKEY
+1 MVNNDLDKKQSFKEY

-48 KITNSMIIASKI
+48 KITNSMITASKI
-60 SQFANNE
+60 AQFANNE

-112 AEKDGKKTYFNVYN
+112 TEKDGKKTYFNVYN
-126 DRYDFELVLNGVESG
+126 DRYDFELVLNGLESG
-141 EHTIYAEATG
+141 DYTIYAEATG

-163 GGHLRKNITVAGMQG
+163 GGHLRKNVTVAGMQA
-178 EYRIDEGKIVV
+178 EAKVDEGKIII
-189 NKKETNYIIRTNTND
+189 NRKEINYIIRTNTND

-246 KQILF
+246 KQIPF

-265 NIESGEYII
+265 NIESGEYRI
-274 YAEATGNNGKTYKE
+274 YAEATGNNGKIYKE

-304 MQAEAKV
+304 MQVEAKV

-319 RKETNYIIRT
+319 RKEINYIIRT

-372 KGGKQILFNVYNDKY
+372 KGGKQIPFNVYNDKY

-392 LNNIESGEYTIYAEA
+392 LNNIESGEYRIYAEA
-407 TGNNGKTYKEKLWI
+407 TGNNGKIYKEKLWI

-500 EYAKISNNLN
+500 EY
-510 VVRVNISKLG
+510 
-520 EDKTSENENK
+520 
-530 LNNYTKDLENVKNS
+530 
-544 LNTLNNI
+544 
-551 LKVKPQPVP
+551 
-560 KLDKTNL
+560 
-567 NNKLKEVENLVKARE
+567 
-582 LTEELKKDK
+582 
-591 TEDSIRKYN
+591 
-600 EEYIKVVAKLNTVKV
+600 IKVVAKLNTVKV
-615 NISKLGEDKTTE
+615 NISKLGEDKTVE
-627 NEGKLNQYISE
+627 NEGKLNQYILE

-643 NNLNDFNNILKVK
+643 NNLNAFNNILKVK

-672 KEVEGLVKGKELTEV
+672 KEVEGLVKGKELTEA

-694 DSIRKYN
+694 DSIKTYN

-736 MRDLDNIKN
+736 
-745 SLNGLNNILKVK
+745 
-757 EQPKPKLDKTNLNNK
+757 
-772 LKEVEGLVNGKELTE
+772 
-787 ALKKDKTEDSIR
+787 
-799 KYNEE
+799 
-804 YAKISN
+804 
-810 NLNVVRVN
+810 
-818 ISKLGEEKT
+818 
-827 NENETKL
+827 
-834 NNYTKDL
+834 TKDL
-841 ENVKNSLNTLNSILK
+841 ENVKNSLNTLN
-856 VKPQPILKLD
+856 
-866 KTNLNNKLKEA
+866 
-877 EGVVKGK
+877 
-884 ELTEELKKDKT
+884 
-895 EDSIRKYN
+895 
-903 EEYIKVVA
+903 
-911 KLNTVK
+911 
-917 VNISKL
+917 
-923 GEDKTTENEGK
+923 
-934 LNQYISELENIKNN
+934 
-948 LNDFNNIL
+948 NIL
-956 KVKPQPVPKLDK
+956 KVKPKPIQKLDK

-988 EVLKKDKTEDSIR
+988 EELKKDKTEDSIR

-1045 IKNSLSIFDSILKEK
+1045 IKNSLSIFDNILKEK

-1072 VSSIKLFQNS
+1072 ISSIKLFQNS

-1102 FIKVESNNYRPII
+1102 FIKVESSNYRPIF

-1121 EKVGNKYKIFAEN
+1121 EKVGNKYKIYAEN

-1152 VAGYDNSK
+1152 VTGYNSSK

-1176 EKVVELGNKV
+1176 EKVIELGNRV

-1204 DKEVSSSEE
+1204 NKEVSSSEE
-1213 TRNGLSNKVMIKF
+1213 TKNGLANKAMVRYE
-1226 ADNTV
+1226 DNTV
-1231 EYYTLENLAKF
+1231 EYYTLENLTKF

-1248 NINILGAKVL
+1248 NINISGVKVL
-1258 YTPELGIENAK
+1258 YTPELGIENTK
-1269 TKQVVDSIKNDFKT
+1269 TKQIVDDIKGDYRAV
-1283 IKFYEDKKIWEILDP
+1283 KFYEDKKIWEILDP

-1303 DKIKKRIEMKKQLGR
+1303 DKIKKRNEMKKQLGR
-1318 EVSEEELIRELQKIT
+1318 EVSEEELLRELQKIT

-1344 NVQKNIDDILNTI
+1344 NVQKNIDDILNTL
-1357 LINNQNIVSNNVSL
+1357 LINNRNVVSSNVSL
-1371 ESVKKKLT
+1371 DNVKKKLT

-1402 VNLKNLILYYPEFFG
+1402 INLKNLIIYYPEFFG

-1524 NSVYVITTVTTTT
+1524 NSIYVITTVTTTT

-1544 VDRDGTAEE
+1544 VDREGTTEE
-1553 RKIQLNEFENKL
+1553 RKAQLNEFENKL
-1565 KETAKRQGTFLDFW
+1565 KETAKRQATFLDFW
-1579 FRIANKDTHHNLIS
+1579 FRISNKDTHHNLIS

-1614 TWSKEYGNNVSKG
+1614 TWSKEYGDNVSKG

>member
-1 MGNNNLEKKQSFKEY
+1 MVNNDLDKKQSFKEY
-16 LKNRKN
+16 LKNRRN

-48 KITNSMIIASKI
+48 KITNSMITASKI
-60 SQFANNE
+60 AQFANNE

-95 LRDVNGNR
+95 LRDVNGNI

-112 AEKDGKKTYFNVYN
+112 TEKDGKKIYFNVYN
-126 DRYDFELVLNGVESG
+126 DRYDFELVLNGLESG
-141 EHTIYAEATG
+141 EYTIYAEATG

-189 NKKETNYIIRTNTND
+189 NKKETSYIIRTNTND

-246 KQILF
+246 KQIPFNVYNDKYDYELLLNNIESGEYIIYAEATGNNGKIYKEKLWIGGHLRRNVTVAGMQAETKVDEGKIIINRKEINYIIRTNTNDMYGFHRADGNDYIIGRADIFLSDNNGNRVKPNQVKIYAEKGGKQIPF

-304 MQAEAKV
+304 M
-311 DEGKIIIN
+311 
-319 RKETNYIIRT
+319 
-329 NTNDMYG
+329 
-336 FHRADGNDY
+336 
-345 VIGRADIFLS
+345 
-355 DNNGNRVKPN
+355 
-365 QVKIYAE
+365 
-372 KGGKQILFNVYNDKY
+372 
-387 DYELL
+387 
-392 LNNIESGEYTIYAEA
+392 
-407 TGNNGKTYKEKLWI
+407 
-421 GGHLRRNVT
+421 
-430 VAGMKTEVRVDEG
+430 KTEVRVDEG

-453 QPQPILKL
+453 QPKPIQKL

-472 VEGLVKG
+472 VEGL
-479 KELTEELKKD
+479 
-489 KTEDSIRKYNE
+489 
-500 EYAKISNNLN
+500 
-510 VVRVNISKLG
+510 
-520 EDKTSENENK
+520 
-530 LNNYTKDLENVKNS
+530 
-544 LNTLNNI
+544 
-551 LKVKPQPVP
+551 
-560 KLDKTNL
+560 
-567 NNKLKEVENLVKARE
+567 
-582 LTEELKKDK
+582 
-591 TEDSIRKYN
+591 
-600 EEYIKVVAKLNTVKV
+600 
-615 NISKLGEDKTTE
+615 
-627 NEGKLNQYISE
+627 
-638 LENIK
+638 
-643 NNLNDFNNILKVK
+643 
-656 PQPVPKLDK
+656 
-665 TNLNNKL
+665 
-672 KEVEGLVKGKELTEV
+672 
-687 LKKDKTE
+687 
-694 DSIRKYN
+694 
-701 EEYTKIVNNLNSV
+701 
-714 KINISKLGEDKT
+714 
-726 SENET
+726 
-731 KLNNY
+731 
-736 MRDLDNIKN
+736 
-745 SLNGLNNILKVK
+745 
-757 EQPKPKLDKTNLNNK
+757 
-772 LKEVEGLVNGKELTE
+772 
-787 ALKKDKTEDSIR
+787 
-799 KYNEE
+799 
-804 YAKISN
+804 
-810 NLNVVRVN
+810 
-818 ISKLGEEKT
+818 
-827 NENETKL
+827 
-834 NNYTKDL
+834 
-841 ENVKNSLNTLNSILK
+841 
-856 VKPQPILKLD
+856 
-866 KTNLNNKLKEA
+866 
-877 EGVVKGK
+877 VKGK

-923 GEDKTTENEGK
+923 GEDKTVENEGK
-934 LNQYISELENIKNN
+934 LNQYILELENIKNN
-948 LNDFNNIL
+948 LNAFNNIL

-977 VEGLVKGKELT
+977 VEGLVKGKELTEELKKDKTEDSIKTYNEEYTKIVNNLNSVKINISKLGEEKTNENETKLNNYTKDLENVKNSLNTLNNILKIKPKPIPKLNKTNLNNKLKEVEELVKGKELT

-1045 IKNSLSIFDSILKEK
+1045 IKNSLSIFDNILKEK

-1072 VSSIKLFQNS
+1072 ISSIKLFQNS

-1102 FIKVESNNYRPII
+1102 FIKVESSNYRPIF

-1121 EKVGNKYKIFAEN
+1121 EKVGNKYKIYAEN

-1152 VAGYDNSK
+1152 VTGYNSSK

-1176 EKVVELGNKV
+1176 EKVIELGNRV

-1204 DKEVSSSEE
+1204 NKEVSSSEE
-1213 TRNGLSNKVMIKF
+1213 TKNGLANKAMVRYE
-1226 ADNTV
+1226 DNTV
-1231 EYYTLENLAKF
+1231 EYYTLENLTKF

-1248 NINILGAKVL
+1248 NINISGVKVL
-1258 YTPELGIENAK
+1258 YTPELGIENTK
-1269 TKQVVDSIKNDFKT
+1269 TKQIVDDIKGDYRAV
-1283 IKFYEDKKIWEILDP
+1283 KFYEDKKIWEILDP

-1303 DKIKKRIEMKKQLGR
+1303 DKIKKRNEMKKQLGR
-1318 EVSEEELIRELQKIT
+1318 EVSEEELLRELQKIT

-1344 NVQKNIDDILNTI
+1344 NVQKNIDDILNTL
-1357 LINNQNIVSNNVSL
+1357 LINNRNVVSSNVSL
-1371 ESVKKKLT
+1371 DNVKKKLT

-1402 VNLKNLILYYPEFFG
+1402 INLKNLIIYYPEFFG

-1524 NSVYVITTVTTTT
+1524 NSIYVITTVTTTT

-1544 VDRDGTAEE
+1544 VDREGTTEE
-1553 RKIQLNEFENKL
+1553 RKAQLNEFENKL
-1565 KETAKRQGTFLDFW
+1565 KETAKRQATFLDFW
-1579 FRIANKDTHHNLIS
+1579 FRISNKDTHHNLIS

-1599 SLRIYNKNPYVNARE
+1599 SLRIYNKNPYINARE
-1614 TWSKEYGNNVSKG
+1614 TWSKEYGDNVSKG

>member
-1 MGNNNLEKKQSFKEY
+1 MVNNDLDKKQSFKEY

-48 KITNSMIIASKI
+48 KITNSMITASKI
-60 SQFANNE
+60 AQFANNE

-95 LRDVNGNR
+95 LRDVNGNI

-112 AEKDGKKTYFNVYN
+112 TEKDGKKTYFNVYN
-126 DRYDFELVLNGVESG
+126 DRYDFELVLNGLESG
-141 EHTIYAEATG
+141 EYTIYAEATG

-189 NKKETNYIIRTNTND
+189 NKKETSYIIRTNTND

-246 KQILF
+246 KQIPF

-304 MQAEAKV
+304 MQAETKV

-319 RKETNYIIRT
+319 RKEINYIIRT

-345 VIGRADIFLS
+345 IIGRADIFLS

-372 KGGKQILFNVYNDKY
+372 KGGKQIPFNVYNDKY

-392 LNNIESGEYTIYAEA
+392 LNNIESGEYIIYAEA

-453 QPQPILKL
+453 QPKPIQKL

-472 VEGLVKG
+472 VEGL
-479 KELTEELKKD
+479 
-489 KTEDSIRKYNE
+489 
-500 EYAKISNNLN
+500 
-510 VVRVNISKLG
+510 
-520 EDKTSENENK
+520 
-530 LNNYTKDLENVKNS
+530 
-544 LNTLNNI
+544 
-551 LKVKPQPVP
+551 
-560 KLDKTNL
+560 
-567 NNKLKEVENLVKARE
+567 
-582 LTEELKKDK
+582 
-591 TEDSIRKYN
+591 
-600 EEYIKVVAKLNTVKV
+600 
-615 NISKLGEDKTTE
+615 
-627 NEGKLNQYISE
+627 
-638 LENIK
+638 
-643 NNLNDFNNILKVK
+643 
-656 PQPVPKLDK
+656 
-665 TNLNNKL
+665 
-672 KEVEGLVKGKELTEV
+672 
-687 LKKDKTE
+687 
-694 DSIRKYN
+694 
-701 EEYTKIVNNLNSV
+701 
-714 KINISKLGEDKT
+714 
-726 SENET
+726 
-731 KLNNY
+731 
-736 MRDLDNIKN
+736 
-745 SLNGLNNILKVK
+745 
-757 EQPKPKLDKTNLNNK
+757 
-772 LKEVEGLVNGKELTE
+772 
-787 ALKKDKTEDSIR
+787 
-799 KYNEE
+799 
-804 YAKISN
+804 
-810 NLNVVRVN
+810 
-818 ISKLGEEKT
+818 
-827 NENETKL
+827 
-834 NNYTKDL
+834 
-841 ENVKNSLNTLNSILK
+841 
-856 VKPQPILKLD
+856 
-866 KTNLNNKLKEA
+866 
-877 EGVVKGK
+877 VKGK

-923 GEDKTTENEGK
+923 GEDKTVENEGK
-934 LNQYISELENIKNN
+934 LNQYILELENIKNN
-948 LNDFNNIL
+948 LNAFNNIL

-977 VEGLVKGKELT
+977 VEGLVKGKELTEALKKDKTEDSIKKYNEEYTKIVNNLNSVKINISKLGEEKTNENETKLNNYTKDLENVKNSLNTLNNILKIKPKPIPKLDKTNLNNKLKEVEELVKGKELT

-1045 IKNSLSIFDSILKEK
+1045 IKNSLSIFDNILKEK

-1072 VSSIKLFQNS
+1072 ISSIKLFQNS

-1102 FIKVESNNYRPII
+1102 FIKVESSNYRPIF

-1121 EKVGNKYKIFAEN
+1121 EKVGNKYKIYAEN

-1152 VAGYDNSK
+1152 VTGYNSSK

-1176 EKVVELGNKV
+1176 EKVIELGNKV

-1204 DKEVSSSEE
+1204 NKEVSSSEE
-1213 TRNGLSNKVMIKF
+1213 TRNGLANKAMVRYE
-1226 ADNTV
+1226 DNTV
-1231 EYYTLENLAKF
+1231 EYYTLENLTKF

-1248 NINILGAKVL
+1248 NINISGVKVL
-1258 YTPELGIENAK
+1258 YTPELGIENTK
-1269 TKQVVDSIKNDFKT
+1269 TKQIVDDIKGDYRAV
-1283 IKFYEDKKIWEILDP
+1283 KFYEDKKIWEILDP

-1303 DKIKKRIEMKKQLGR
+1303 DKIKKRNEMKKQLGR
-1318 EVSEEELIRELQKIT
+1318 EVSEEELLRELQKIT

-1344 NVQKNIDDILNTI
+1344 NVQKNIDDILNTL
-1357 LINNQNIVSNNVSL
+1357 LINNRNVVSSNVSL
-1371 ESVKKKLT
+1371 DNVKKKLT

-1402 VNLKNLILYYPEFFG
+1402 INLKNLIIYYPEFFG

-1553 RKIQLNEFENKL
+1553 RQVQFKEFENKL
-1565 KETAKRQGTFLDFW
+1565 KETAKRQATFLDFW
-1579 FRIANKDTHHNLIS
+1579 FRISNKDTHHNLIS

-1614 TWSKEYGNNVSKG
+1614 TWSKEYGDNVSKG

>member
-1 MGNNNLEKKQSFKEY
+1 MVNNDLDKKQSFKEY

-48 KITNSMIIASKI
+48 KITNSMITASKI
-60 SQFANNE
+60 AQFANNE

-112 AEKDGKKTYFNVYN
+112 TEKDGKKTYFNVYN
-126 DRYDFELVLNGVESG
+126 DRYDFELVLNGLESG
-141 EHTIYAEATG
+141 EYTIYAEATG

-163 GGHLRKNITVAGMQG
+163 GGHLRKNITVAGMQA
-178 EYRIDEGKIVV
+178 EAKVDEGKIII
-189 NKKETNYIIRTNTND
+189 NRKEINYIIRTNTND

-246 KQILF
+246 KQIPF

-319 RKETNYIIRT
+319 RKEINYIIRT

-372 KGGKQILFNVYNDKY
+372 KGGKQIPFNVYNDKY

-392 LNNIESGEYTIYAEA
+392 LNNIESGEYIIYAEA

-453 QPQPILKL
+453 QPNPIQKL

-472 VEGLVKG
+472 VEGL
-479 KELTEELKKD
+479 
-489 KTEDSIRKYNE
+489 
-500 EYAKISNNLN
+500 
-510 VVRVNISKLG
+510 
-520 EDKTSENENK
+520 
-530 LNNYTKDLENVKNS
+530 
-544 LNTLNNI
+544 
-551 LKVKPQPVP
+551 
-560 KLDKTNL
+560 
-567 NNKLKEVENLVKARE
+567 
-582 LTEELKKDK
+582 
-591 TEDSIRKYN
+591 
-600 EEYIKVVAKLNTVKV
+600 
-615 NISKLGEDKTTE
+615 
-627 NEGKLNQYISE
+627 
-638 LENIK
+638 
-643 NNLNDFNNILKVK
+643 
-656 PQPVPKLDK
+656 
-665 TNLNNKL
+665 
-672 KEVEGLVKGKELTEV
+672 
-687 LKKDKTE
+687 
-694 DSIRKYN
+694 
-701 EEYTKIVNNLNSV
+701 
-714 KINISKLGEDKT
+714 
-726 SENET
+726 
-731 KLNNY
+731 
-736 MRDLDNIKN
+736 
-745 SLNGLNNILKVK
+745 
-757 EQPKPKLDKTNLNNK
+757 
-772 LKEVEGLVNGKELTE
+772 
-787 ALKKDKTEDSIR
+787 
-799 KYNEE
+799 
-804 YAKISN
+804 
-810 NLNVVRVN
+810 
-818 ISKLGEEKT
+818 
-827 NENETKL
+827 
-834 NNYTKDL
+834 
-841 ENVKNSLNTLNSILK
+841 
-856 VKPQPILKLD
+856 
-866 KTNLNNKLKEA
+866 
-877 EGVVKGK
+877 VKGK

-923 GEDKTTENEGK
+923 GEDKTVENEGK
-934 LNQYISELENIKNN
+934 LNQYILELENIKNN
-948 LNDFNNIL
+948 LNAFNNIL

-977 VEGLVKGKELT
+977 VEGLVKGKELTEALKKDKTEDSIKKYNEEYTKIVNNLNSVNTNISKLGEDKTSENETKLNNYTKDLENVKNSLNTLNNILKVKPQPIPKLDKTNLNNKLKEVEELVKGKELT

-1022 KLGEDKTAENEG
+1022 KLGEDKTVENEG
-1034 KLNQYISELEN
+1034 KLNQYISVLEN
-1045 IKNSLSIFDSILKEK
+1045 IKNSLNIFDSILKEK

-1072 VSSIKLFQNS
+1072 ISSIKLFQNS

-1121 EKVGNKYKIFAEN
+1121 EKVGNKYKIYAEN

-1152 VAGYDNSK
+1152 VTGYNSSK

-1176 EKVVELGNKV
+1176 EKVIELGNRV
-1186 DNSSVL
+1186 DNSSIL
-1192 NTKTISKVIPLK
+1192 NTKIISKVIPLK
-1204 DKEVSSSEE
+1204 NKEVSSSEE
-1213 TRNGLSNKVMIKF
+1213 TKNGLANKAMVRYE
-1226 ADNTV
+1226 DNTV
-1231 EYYTLENLAKF
+1231 EYYTLENLTKF

-1248 NINILGAKVL
+1248 NINISGVKVL
-1258 YTPELGIENAK
+1258 YTPELGIENTK
-1269 TKQVVDSIKNDFKT
+1269 TKQIVDDIKGDYRAV
-1283 IKFYEDKKIWEILDP
+1283 KFYEDKKIWEILDP

-1303 DKIKKRIEMKKQLGR
+1303 DKIKKRNEMKKQLGR
-1318 EVSEEELIRELQKIT
+1318 EVSDEELLRELQKIT

-1344 NVQKNIDDILNTI
+1344 NVQKNIDDILNTL
-1357 LINNQNIVSNNVSL
+1357 LINNRNVVSSNVSL
-1371 ESVKKKLT
+1371 DNVKKKLT

-1402 VNLKNLILYYPEFFG
+1402 INLKNLIIYYPEFFG

-1553 RKIQLNEFENKL
+1553 RQVQFKEFENKL
-1565 KETAKRQGTFLDFW
+1565 KETAKRQATFLDFW
-1579 FRIANKDTHHNLIS
+1579 FRISNKDTHHNLIS

-1599 SLRIYNKNPYVNARE
+1599 SLRIYNKNPYINARE
-1614 TWSKEYGNNVSKG
+1614 TWSKEYGDNVSKG

>member
-1 MGNNNLEKKQSFKEY
+1 MVNNDLDKKQSFKEY

-48 KITNSMIIASKI
+48 KITNSMITASKI
-60 SQFANNE
+60 AQFANNE

-95 LRDVNGNR
+95 LRDVNGNI

-112 AEKDGKKTYFNVYN
+112 TEKDGKKTYFNVYN
-126 DRYDFELVLNGVESG
+126 DRYDFELVLNGLESG
-141 EHTIYAEATG
+141 EYTIYAEATG

-189 NKKETNYIIRTNTND
+189 NKKETSYIIRTNTNDMYGFHRADGNDYVIGRADIFLSDNNGNRVKPNQVKIYAEKGGKQIPFNVYNDKYDYELLLNNIESGEYTIYAEATGNNGKTYKEKLWIGGHLRRNVTVAGMQAEAKVDEGKIIINRKEINYIIRTNTND

-246 KQILF
+246 KQI
-251 NVYNDKYDYELLLN
+251 
-265 NIESGEYII
+265 
-274 YAEATGNNGKTYKE
+274 
-288 KLWIGGHL
+288 
-296 RRNVTVAG
+296 
-304 MQAEAKV
+304 
-311 DEGKIIIN
+311 
-319 RKETNYIIRT
+319 
-329 NTNDMYG
+329 
-336 FHRADGNDY
+336 
-345 VIGRADIFLS
+345 
-355 DNNGNRVKPN
+355 P
-365 QVKIYAE
+365 
-372 KGGKQILFNVYNDKY
+372 FNVYNDKY

-407 TGNNGKTYKEKLWI
+407 TGNNGKIYKEKLWI

-472 VEGLVKG
+472 VEGLVKW

-489 KTEDSIRKYNE
+489 KTEDSIKKYNE
-500 EYAKISNNLN
+500 EYIKVVAKLN
-510 VVRVNISKLG
+510 TVKVNISKLG
-520 EDKTSENENK
+520 EDKTAENEGK
-530 LNNYTKDLENVKNS
+530 LKQYISELENIKNN
-544 LNTLNNI
+544 LNAFNNI
-551 LKVKPQPVP
+551 LKVKQKPIP

-567 NNKLKEVENLVKARE
+567 NNKLKEVEGLVKGKE
-582 LTEELKKDK
+582 LTEALKKDK

-615 NISKLGEDKTTE
+615 NISKLGEDKT
-627 NEGKLNQYISE
+627 
-638 LENIK
+638 
-643 NNLNDFNNILKVK
+643 V
-656 PQPVPKLDK
+656 
-665 TNLNNKL
+665 
-672 KEVEGLVKGKELTEV
+672 
-687 LKKDKTE
+687 
-694 DSIRKYN
+694 
-701 EEYTKIVNNLNSV
+701 
-714 KINISKLGEDKT
+714 
-726 SENET
+726 
-731 KLNNY
+731 
-736 MRDLDNIKN
+736 
-745 SLNGLNNILKVK
+745 
-757 EQPKPKLDKTNLNNK
+757 
-772 LKEVEGLVNGKELTE
+772 
-787 ALKKDKTEDSIR
+787 
-799 KYNEE
+799 
-804 YAKISN
+804 
-810 NLNVVRVN
+810 
-818 ISKLGEEKT
+818 
-827 NENETKL
+827 
-834 NNYTKDL
+834 
-841 ENVKNSLNTLNSILK
+841 
-856 VKPQPILKLD
+856 
-866 KTNLNNKLKEA
+866 
-877 EGVVKGK
+877 
-884 ELTEELKKDKT
+884 
-895 EDSIRKYN
+895 
-903 EEYIKVVA
+903 
-911 KLNTVK
+911 
-917 VNISKL
+917 
-923 GEDKTTENEGK
+923 
-934 LNQYISELENIKNN
+934 
-948 LNDFNNIL
+948 
-956 KVKPQPVPKLDK
+956 
-968 TNLNNKLKE
+968 
-977 VEGLVKGKELT
+977 
-988 EVLKKDKTEDSIR
+988 
-1001 KYNEEYIKVVAK
+1001 
-1013 LNTVKVNIS
+1013 
-1022 KLGEDKTAENEG
+1022 ENEG

-1072 VSSIKLFQNS
+1072 ISSIKLFQNS

-1102 FIKVESNNYRPII
+1102 FIKVESSNYRPIF

-1121 EKVGNKYKIFAEN
+1121 EKVGNKYKIYAEN

-1152 VAGYDNSK
+1152 VTGYNSSK

-1176 EKVVELGNKV
+1176 EKVIELGNRV
-1186 DNSSVL
+1186 DNSSIL
-1192 NTKTISKVIPLK
+1192 NTKIISKVIPLK
-1204 DKEVSSSEE
+1204 NKEVSSLEE
-1213 TRNGLSNKVMIKF
+1213 TKNGLANKAMVRYE
-1226 ADNTV
+1226 DNTV
-1231 EYYTLENLAKF
+1231 EYYTLENLTKF

-1248 NINILGAKVL
+1248 NINISGVKVL
-1258 YTPELGIENAK
+1258 YTPELGIENTK
-1269 TKQVVDSIKNDFKT
+1269 TKQIVDDIKGEYRAV
-1283 IKFYEDKKIWEILDP
+1283 KFYEDKKIWEILDP

-1303 DKIKKRIEMKKQLGR
+1303 DKIKKRNEMKKQLGR
-1318 EVSEEELIRELQKIT
+1318 EVSDEELLRELQKIT

-1344 NVQKNIDDILNTI
+1344 NVQKNIDDILNTL
-1357 LINNQNIVSNNVSL
+1357 LINNRNVVSSNVSL
-1371 ESVKKKLT
+1371 DNVKKKLT

-1402 VNLKNLILYYPEFFG
+1402 INLKNLIIYYPEFFG

-1544 VDRDGTAEE
+1544 VDREGTTEE
-1553 RKIQLNEFENKL
+1553 RKAQLNEFENKL
-1565 KETAKRQGTFLDFW
+1565 KETAKRQATFLDFW
-1579 FRIANKDTHHNLIS
+1579 FRISNKDTHHNLIS

-1599 SLRIYNKNPYVNARE
+1599 SLRIYNKNPYINARE
-1614 TWSKEYGNNVSKG
+1614 TWSKEYGDNVSKG

>member
-1 MGNNNLEKKQSFKEY
+1 MVNNDLDKKQSFKEY

-48 KITNSMIIASKI
+48 KITNSMITASKI
-60 SQFANNE
+60 AQFANNE

-112 AEKDGKKTYFNVYN
+112 TEKDGKKTYFNVYN
-126 DRYDFELVLNGVESG
+126 DRYDFELVLNGLESG
-141 EHTIYAEATG
+141 DYTIYAEATG

-265 NIESGEYII
+265 NIESGEYTI
-274 YAEATGNNGKTYKE
+274 YAEATGNNGKIYKE

-319 RKETNYIIRT
+319 RKEINYIIRT

-345 VIGRADIFLS
+345 IIGRADIFLS

-453 QPQPILKL
+453 QPNPIQKL

-472 VEGLVKG
+472 VEGL
-479 KELTEELKKD
+479 
-489 KTEDSIRKYNE
+489 
-500 EYAKISNNLN
+500 
-510 VVRVNISKLG
+510 
-520 EDKTSENENK
+520 
-530 LNNYTKDLENVKNS
+530 
-544 LNTLNNI
+544 
-551 LKVKPQPVP
+551 
-560 KLDKTNL
+560 
-567 NNKLKEVENLVKARE
+567 
-582 LTEELKKDK
+582 
-591 TEDSIRKYN
+591 
-600 EEYIKVVAKLNTVKV
+600 
-615 NISKLGEDKTTE
+615 
-627 NEGKLNQYISE
+627 
-638 LENIK
+638 
-643 NNLNDFNNILKVK
+643 
-656 PQPVPKLDK
+656 
-665 TNLNNKL
+665 
-672 KEVEGLVKGKELTEV
+672 
-687 LKKDKTE
+687 
-694 DSIRKYN
+694 
-701 EEYTKIVNNLNSV
+701 
-714 KINISKLGEDKT
+714 
-726 SENET
+726 
-731 KLNNY
+731 
-736 MRDLDNIKN
+736 
-745 SLNGLNNILKVK
+745 
-757 EQPKPKLDKTNLNNK
+757 
-772 LKEVEGLVNGKELTE
+772 
-787 ALKKDKTEDSIR
+787 
-799 KYNEE
+799 
-804 YAKISN
+804 
-810 NLNVVRVN
+810 
-818 ISKLGEEKT
+818 
-827 NENETKL
+827 
-834 NNYTKDL
+834 
-841 ENVKNSLNTLNSILK
+841 
-856 VKPQPILKLD
+856 
-866 KTNLNNKLKEA
+866 
-877 EGVVKGK
+877 VKGK

-923 GEDKTTENEGK
+923 GEDKTAENEGK
-934 LNQYISELENIKNN
+934 LKQYISELENIKNN
-948 LNDFNNIL
+948 LNAFNNIL
-956 KVKPQPVPKLDK
+956 KVKPQPIPKLDKTNLNNKLKEVEELVKGKELTEALKKDKTEDSIKTYNEEYTKIVNNLNSVKTNISKLGEDKTNENETKLNNYTKDLENVKNSLNTLNNILKVKPQPILKLDK

-977 VEGLVKGKELT
+977 VEGLVKGRELT
-988 EVLKKDKTEDSIR
+988 EELKKDKTEDSIR

-1045 IKNSLSIFDSILKEK
+1045 IKNSLSIFDNILKEK

-1072 VSSIKLFQNS
+1072 ISSIKLFQNS

-1102 FIKVESNNYRPII
+1102 FIKVESSNYRPIF

-1121 EKVGNKYKIFAEN
+1121 EKVGNKYKIYAEN

-1152 VAGYDNSK
+1152 VTGYNSSK

-1176 EKVVELGNKV
+1176 EKVIELGNRV

-1204 DKEVSSSEE
+1204 NKEVSSSEE
-1213 TRNGLSNKVMIKF
+1213 TKNGLADKAMVRYE
-1226 ADNTV
+1226 DNTV
-1231 EYYTLENLAKF
+1231 EYYTLENLTKF

-1248 NINILGAKVL
+1248 NINISGVKVL
-1258 YTPELGIENAK
+1258 YTPELGIENTK
-1269 TKQVVDSIKNDFKT
+1269 TKQIVDDIKGDYRAV
-1283 IKFYEDKKIWEILDP
+1283 KFYEDKKIWEILDP

-1303 DKIKKRIEMKKQLGR
+1303 DKIKKRNEMKKQLGR
-1318 EVSEEELIRELQKIT
+1318 EVSEEELLRELQKIT

-1344 NVQKNIDDILNTI
+1344 NVQKNIDDILNTL
-1357 LINNQNIVSNNVSL
+1357 LINNRNVVSSNVSL
-1371 ESVKKKLT
+1371 DNVKKKLT

-1402 VNLKNLILYYPEFFG
+1402 INLKNLIIYYPEFFG

-1524 NSVYVITTVTTTT
+1524 NSIYVITTVTTTT

-1544 VDRDGTAEE
+1544 VDREGTTEE
-1553 RKIQLNEFENKL
+1553 RKAQLNEFENKL
-1565 KETAKRQGTFLDFW
+1565 KETAKRQATFLDFW
-1579 FRIANKDTHHNLIS
+1579 FRISNKDTHHNLIS

-1599 SLRIYNKNPYVNARE
+1599 SLRMYNKNPYVNARE

>member
-1 MGNNNLEKKQSFKEY
+1 MGNNNLEGKQSFSEY
-16 LKNRKN
+16 LKMRKN
-22 RMIIPAIILG
+22 KMIIPAIILG
-32 VSFFSFY
+32 VSFFSFSK
-39 RLNMKQGEV
+39 LNMQQD
-48 KITNSMIIASKI
+48 MIKTTRSNMIAAKI

-67 YIIRTNANDI
+67 YIIRTNTNDM
-77 YGFHRGAN
+77 YGFHRADGN
-85 DYVIGSADIF
+85 DYLIGSADIF
-95 LRDVNGNR
+95 LRDANGIR

-126 DRYDFELVLNGVESG
+126 DRYDYELLLNNVEQG
-141 EHTIYAEATG
+141 EYTIYAEATANNG
-151 NNGKTYREKLWI
+151 KIYNEKLWIGGHLRRNITVSGMQGEYRIDEGKIIVKKKETNYIIRTNTNSMYGFHRADGNDYVIGTADIFLSDDSGNRVKPKEVKIYAEKDGKKIYFNVYNDRYDFELLLNNVDAGEYTIYAEATANNGKTYSEKLWI
-163 GGHLRKNITVAGMQG
+163 GGHLRKNITVSGMQTETRVEEGRIILKKKG
-178 EYRIDEGKIVV
+178 EP
-189 NKKETNYIIRTNTND
+189 NYIIRTNTNS

-213 NDYVI
+213 NDYII
-218 GRADIFLSDN
+218 GTADIFLNDD

-233 KPNQV
+233 KPKEV
-238 KIYAEKGG
+238 KIYAEKAGN
-246 KQILF
+246 KTYF
-251 NVYNDKYDYELLLN
+251 NVYNDRYDFELLLN
-265 NIESGEYII
+265 NVEAGEYTI
-274 YAEATGNNGKTYKE
+274 YAEATENNGKTYKE

-296 RRNVTVAG
+296 RRNITVSG
-304 MQAEAKV
+304 MQTEA
-311 DEGKIIIN
+311 
-319 RKETNYIIRT
+319 
-329 NTNDMYG
+329 
-336 FHRADGNDY
+336 
-345 VIGRADIFLS
+345 
-355 DNNGNRVKPN
+355 
-365 QVKIYAE
+365 
-372 KGGKQILFNVYNDKY
+372 
-387 DYELL
+387 
-392 LNNIESGEYTIYAEA
+392 
-407 TGNNGKTYKEKLWI
+407 
-421 GGHLRRNVT
+421 
-430 VAGMKTEVRVDEG
+430 RVDEG
-443 KIIVKAQQKL
+443 KIIVKTQQKT
-453 QPQPILKL
+453 QPKPILKL

-472 VEGLVKG
+472 VE
-479 KELTEELKKD
+479 
-489 KTEDSIRKYNE
+489 
-500 EYAKISNNLN
+500 NL
-510 VVRVNISKLG
+510 I
-520 EDKTSENENK
+520 
-530 LNNYTKDLENVKNS
+530 
-544 LNTLNNI
+544 
-551 LKVKPQPVP
+551 KV
-560 KLDKTNL
+560 
-567 NNKLKEVENLVKARE
+567 RE
-582 LTEELKKDK
+582 LTE
-591 TEDSIRKYN
+591 
-600 EEYIKVVAKLNTVKV
+600 A
-615 NISKLGEDKTTE
+615 
-627 NEGKLNQYISE
+627 
-638 LENIK
+638 
-643 NNLNDFNNILKVK
+643 
-656 PQPVPKLDK
+656 
-665 TNLNNKL
+665 
-672 KEVEGLVKGKELTEV
+672 

-714 KINISKLGEDKT
+714 KINISKLGEEKIQ
-726 SENET
+726 ENET

-736 MRDLDNIKN
+736 MRNLDNIKN

-757 EQPKPKLDKTNLNNK
+757 EQPIQKLDKTNLNNK
-772 LKEVEGLVNGKELTE
+772 FKEVEELVKAKELTE

-804 YAKISN
+804 YIKVIAKVNS
-810 NLNVVRVN
+810 VKVN
-818 ISKLGEEKT
+818 ISKLGEDKT
-827 NENETKL
+827 VENEAKL
-834 NNYTKDL
+834 NQYINEL
-841 ENVKNSLNTLNSILK
+841 NGIKNGLGSFDSILK
-856 VKPQPILKLD
+856 VKPKPIQKLD
-866 KTNLNNKLKEA
+866 KTNLNNKFKEVENLVKVRELTEALKKDKTEDSIRKYN
-877 EGVVKGK
+877 EEYTKIVNNLNSVKINISKLGEEKIQENETKLNNYMRNLDNIKNSLNGLNNILKVKEQPIQKLDKTNLNNKFKEVEELVKAK
-884 ELTEELKKDKT
+884 ELTEALKKDKT

-903 EEYIKVVA
+903 EEYIKVIA
-911 KLNTVK
+911 KVNSVK

-923 GEDKTTENEGK
+923 GEDKTVENEAK
-934 LNQYISELENIKNN
+934 LNQYIN
-948 LNDFNNIL
+948 
-956 KVKPQPVPKLDK
+956 
-968 TNLNNKLKE
+968 
-977 VEGLVKGKELT
+977 
-988 EVLKKDKTEDSIR
+988 
-1001 KYNEEYIKVVAK
+1001 
-1013 LNTVKVNIS
+1013 
-1022 KLGEDKTAENEG
+1022 
-1034 KLNQYISELEN
+1034 ELEN
-1045 IKNSLSIFDSILKEK
+1045 IKNSLNTFNNILKEK
-1060 EVVVEKKVEFNN
+1060 EVVIEKKVEFNN

-1089 TILEEVPANVNDY
+1089 TILEEVPANVSDY

-1152 VAGYDNSK
+1152 VTGYDNSK

-1176 EKVVELGNKV
+1176 EKVIELGNKV

-1192 NTKTISKVIPLK
+1192 NTKTIIKTIPLK

-1318 EVSEEELIRELQKIT
+1318 EVSEEELLKELQKIT

-1344 NVQKNIDDILNTI
+1344 NVQRNIDDILNTI
-1357 LINNQNIVSNNVSL
+1357 LINNKNIVSNNVSL

-1402 VNLKNLILYYPEFFG
+1402 INLKNLIIYYPEFFG

-1553 RKIQLNEFENKL
+1553 RQVQFKEFETKL

-1599 SLRIYNKNPYVNARE
+1599 SLRIYNKNPYINARE
-1614 TWSKEYGNNVSKG
+1614 TWSKEYGEKVAKG

-1638 REFFVADGEANGLRS
+1638 REFFVADGEANGLRC
-1653 KYVSC
+1653 KYVPCKSTR

>member
-1 MGNNNLEKKQSFKEY
+1 MVNNDLDKKQSFKEY

-48 KITNSMIIASKI
+48 KITNSMITASKI
-60 SQFANNE
+60 AQFANNE

-95 LRDVNGNR
+95 LRDVNGNI

-112 AEKDGKKTYFNVYN
+112 TEKDGKKTYFNVYN
-126 DRYDFELVLNGVESG
+126 DRYDFELVLNGLESG
-141 EHTIYAEATG
+141 EYTIYAEATG

-189 NKKETNYIIRTNTND
+189 NKKETSYIIRTNTND

-246 KQILF
+246 KQIPF

-265 NIESGEYII
+265 NIESGEYI
-274 YAEATGNNGKTYKE
+274 
-288 KLWIGGHL
+288 
-296 RRNVTVAG
+296 
-304 MQAEAKV
+304 
-311 DEGKIIIN
+311 
-319 RKETNYIIRT
+319 
-329 NTNDMYG
+329 
-336 FHRADGNDY
+336 
-345 VIGRADIFLS
+345 
-355 DNNGNRVKPN
+355 
-365 QVKIYAE
+365 
-372 KGGKQILFNVYNDKY
+372 
-387 DYELL
+387 
-392 LNNIESGEYTIYAEA
+392 IYAEA

-489 KTEDSIRKYNE
+489 KTEDSIKKYNE
-500 EYAKISNNLN
+500 EYIKVVAKLN
-510 VVRVNISKLG
+510 TVKVNISKLG
-520 EDKTSENENK
+520 EDKTAENEGK
-530 LNNYTKDLENVKNS
+530 LNQYISELENIKNN
-544 LNTLNNI
+544 LNAFNNI

-567 NNKLKEVENLVKARE
+567 NNKLKEVEGLVKGKELTEALKKDKTEDSIKKYNEEYTKIVNNLNSVKTNISKLGEDKTSENETKLNNYIKDLENVKNSLNTLNSILKVKPKPIPKLDKTNLNNKLKEVEGLVKGKE

-615 NISKLGEDKTTE
+615 NISKLGEDKTAE

-643 NNLNDFNNILKVK
+643 NNLNAFNNILKVK

-694 DSIRKYN
+694 DSIKIYN
-701 EEYTKIVNNLNSV
+701 EEYAKIVNNLNSV
-714 KINISKLGEDKT
+714 KI
-726 SENET
+726 
-731 KLNNY
+731 
-736 MRDLDNIKN
+736 
-745 SLNGLNNILKVK
+745 
-757 EQPKPKLDKTNLNNK
+757 
-772 LKEVEGLVNGKELTE
+772 
-787 ALKKDKTEDSIR
+787 
-799 KYNEE
+799 
-804 YAKISN
+804 
-810 NLNVVRVN
+810 N

-834 NNYTKDL
+834 NNYIKDL
-841 ENVKNSLNTLNSILK
+841 ENVKNSLNGL
-856 VKPQPILKLD
+856 
-866 KTNLNNKLKEA
+866 
-877 EGVVKGK
+877 
-884 ELTEELKKDKT
+884 
-895 EDSIRKYN
+895 
-903 EEYIKVVA
+903 
-911 KLNTVK
+911 
-917 VNISKL
+917 
-923 GEDKTTENEGK
+923 
-934 LNQYISELENIKNN
+934 
-948 LNDFNNIL
+948 NNIL

-977 VEGLVKGKELT
+977 VEELVKGKELTEVLKKDKTEDSIKIYNEEYAKISNNLNVVRVNISKLGEDKTSENEIKLNNYIKDLENVKNSLNTLNNILKIKPKPIPKLNKTNLNNKLKEVEELVKGKELT

-1045 IKNSLSIFDSILKEK
+1045 IKNSLSIFDNILKEK

-1072 VSSIKLFQNS
+1072 ISSIKLFQNS

-1102 FIKVESNNYRPII
+1102 FIKVESSNYRPIF

-1121 EKVGNKYKIFAEN
+1121 EKVGNKYKIYAEN

-1152 VAGYDNSK
+1152 VTGYNSSK

-1176 EKVVELGNKV
+1176 EKVIELGNRV

-1204 DKEVSSSEE
+1204 NKEVSSSEE
-1213 TRNGLSNKVMIKF
+1213 TKNGLANKAMVRYE
-1226 ADNTV
+1226 DNTV
-1231 EYYTLENLAKF
+1231 EYYTLENLTKF

-1248 NINILGAKVL
+1248 NINISGVKVL
-1258 YTPELGIENAK
+1258 YTPELGIENTK
-1269 TKQVVDSIKNDFKT
+1269 TKQIVDDIKGDYRAV
-1283 IKFYEDKKIWEILDP
+1283 KFYEDKKIWEILDP

-1303 DKIKKRIEMKKQLGR
+1303 DKIKKRNEMKKQLGR
-1318 EVSEEELIRELQKIT
+1318 EVSEEELLRELQKIT

-1344 NVQKNIDDILNTI
+1344 NVQKNIDDILNTL
-1357 LINNQNIVSNNVSL
+1357 LINNRNVVSSNVSL
-1371 ESVKKKLT
+1371 DNVKKKLT

-1402 VNLKNLILYYPEFFG
+1402 INLKNLIIYYPEFFG

-1483 SNAYIVEQKS
+1483 SNAYIAEQKS

-1524 NSVYVITTVTTTT
+1524 NSIYVITTVTTTT

-1544 VDRDGTAEE
+1544 VDREGTTEE
-1553 RKIQLNEFENKL
+1553 RKAQLNEFENKL
-1565 KETAKRQGTFLDFW
+1565 KETAKRQATFLDFW
-1579 FRIANKDTHHNLIS
+1579 FRISNKDTHHNLIS

-1614 TWSKEYGNNVSKG
+1614 TWSKEYGDNVSKG

>member
-1 MGNNNLEKKQSFKEY
+1 MVNNDLDKKQSFKEY

-48 KITNSMIIASKI
+48 KITNSMITASKI
-60 SQFANNE
+60 AQFANNE
-67 YIIRTNANDI
+67 YIIRTNVNDI

-112 AEKDGKKTYFNVYN
+112 TEKDGKKTYFNVYN
-126 DRYDFELVLNGVESG
+126 DRYDFELVLNGLESG
-141 EHTIYAEATG
+141 DYTIYAEATG

-163 GGHLRKNITVAGMQG
+163 GGHLRKNVTVAGMQA
-178 EYRIDEGKIVV
+178 EAKVDEGKIII
-189 NKKETNYIIRTNTND
+189 NRKEINYIIRTNTND

-246 KQILF
+246 KQI
-251 NVYNDKYDYELLLN
+251 
-265 NIESGEYII
+265 
-274 YAEATGNNGKTYKE
+274 
-288 KLWIGGHL
+288 
-296 RRNVTVAG
+296 
-304 MQAEAKV
+304 
-311 DEGKIIIN
+311 
-319 RKETNYIIRT
+319 
-329 NTNDMYG
+329 
-336 FHRADGNDY
+336 
-345 VIGRADIFLS
+345 
-355 DNNGNRVKPN
+355 P
-365 QVKIYAE
+365 
-372 KGGKQILFNVYNDKY
+372 FNVYNDKY

-407 TGNNGKTYKEKLWI
+407 TGNNGKIYKEKLWI

-453 QPQPILKL
+453 QPNPIQKL

-472 VEGLVKG
+472 VEGL
-479 KELTEELKKD
+479 
-489 KTEDSIRKYNE
+489 
-500 EYAKISNNLN
+500 
-510 VVRVNISKLG
+510 
-520 EDKTSENENK
+520 
-530 LNNYTKDLENVKNS
+530 
-544 LNTLNNI
+544 
-551 LKVKPQPVP
+551 
-560 KLDKTNL
+560 
-567 NNKLKEVENLVKARE
+567 
-582 LTEELKKDK
+582 
-591 TEDSIRKYN
+591 
-600 EEYIKVVAKLNTVKV
+600 
-615 NISKLGEDKTTE
+615 
-627 NEGKLNQYISE
+627 
-638 LENIK
+638 
-643 NNLNDFNNILKVK
+643 
-656 PQPVPKLDK
+656 
-665 TNLNNKL
+665 
-672 KEVEGLVKGKELTEV
+672 
-687 LKKDKTE
+687 
-694 DSIRKYN
+694 
-701 EEYTKIVNNLNSV
+701 
-714 KINISKLGEDKT
+714 
-726 SENET
+726 
-731 KLNNY
+731 
-736 MRDLDNIKN
+736 
-745 SLNGLNNILKVK
+745 
-757 EQPKPKLDKTNLNNK
+757 
-772 LKEVEGLVNGKELTE
+772 
-787 ALKKDKTEDSIR
+787 
-799 KYNEE
+799 
-804 YAKISN
+804 
-810 NLNVVRVN
+810 
-818 ISKLGEEKT
+818 
-827 NENETKL
+827 
-834 NNYTKDL
+834 
-841 ENVKNSLNTLNSILK
+841 
-856 VKPQPILKLD
+856 
-866 KTNLNNKLKEA
+866 
-877 EGVVKGK
+877 VKGK

-923 GEDKTTENEGK
+923 GEDKTVENEGK
-934 LNQYISELENIKNN
+934 LNQYILELENIKNN
-948 LNDFNNIL
+948 LNAFNNIL

-988 EVLKKDKTEDSIR
+988 EALKKDKTEDSIKTYNEEYTKIVNNLNSVKINISKLGEEKTNENETKLNNYIRDLENVKNSLNTLNNILKIKPKPIPKLDKTNLNNKLKEVEELVKGKELTEVLKKDKTEDSIR

-1013 LNTVKVNIS
+1013 LNTIKVNIS

-1045 IKNSLSIFDSILKEK
+1045 IKNSLSIFDNILKEK

-1072 VSSIKLFQNS
+1072 ISSIKLFQNS

-1102 FIKVESNNYRPII
+1102 FIKVESSNYRPIF

-1121 EKVGNKYKIFAEN
+1121 EKVGNKYKIYAEN

-1152 VAGYDNSK
+1152 VTGYNSSK

-1176 EKVVELGNKV
+1176 EKVIELGNRV

-1204 DKEVSSSEE
+1204 NKEVSSSEE
-1213 TRNGLSNKVMIKF
+1213 TKNGLANKAMVRYE
-1226 ADNTV
+1226 DNTV
-1231 EYYTLENLAKF
+1231 EYYTLENLTKF

-1248 NINILGAKVL
+1248 NINISGVKVL
-1258 YTPELGIENAK
+1258 YTPELGIENTK
-1269 TKQVVDSIKNDFKT
+1269 TKQIVDDIKGDYRAV
-1283 IKFYEDKKIWEILDP
+1283 KFYEDKKIWEILDP

-1303 DKIKKRIEMKKQLGR
+1303 DKIKKRNEMKKQLGR
-1318 EVSEEELIRELQKIT
+1318 EVSEEELLRELQKIT

-1344 NVQKNIDDILNTI
+1344 NVQKNIDDILNTL
-1357 LINNQNIVSNNVSL
+1357 LINNRNVVSSNVSL
-1371 ESVKKKLT
+1371 DNVKKKLT

-1402 VNLKNLILYYPEFFG
+1402 INLKNLIIYYPEFFG

-1553 RKIQLNEFENKL
+1553 RQVQFKEFENKL
-1565 KETAKRQGTFLDFW
+1565 KETAKRQATFLDFW
-1579 FRIANKDTHHNLIS
+1579 FRISNKDTHHNLIS

-1599 SLRIYNKNPYVNARE
+1599 SLRMYNKNPYVNARE
-1614 TWSKEYGNNVSKG
+1614 TWSKEYGDNVSKG

>member
-1 MGNNNLEKKQSFKEY
+1 MVNNDLDKKQSFKEY

-48 KITNSMIIASKI
+48 KITNSMITASKI
-60 SQFANNE
+60 AQFANNE

-95 LRDVNGNR
+95 LRDVNGNI

-112 AEKDGKKTYFNVYN
+112 TEKDGKKTYFNVYN
-126 DRYDFELVLNGVESG
+126 DRYDFELVLNGLESG
-141 EHTIYAEATG
+141 EYTIYAEATG

-189 NKKETNYIIRTNTND
+189 NKKETSYIIRTNTND

-246 KQILF
+246 KQIPF

-274 YAEATGNNGKTYKE
+274 YAEATGNNGKIYKE

-319 RKETNYIIRT
+319 RKEINYIIRT

-345 VIGRADIFLS
+345 IIGRADIFLS

-372 KGGKQILFNVYNDKY
+372 KDGKQIPFNVYNDKY

-489 KTEDSIRKYNE
+489 KTEDSIK
-500 EYAKISNNLN
+500 
-510 VVRVNISKLG
+510 
-520 EDKTSENENK
+520 
-530 LNNYTKDLENVKNS
+530 
-544 LNTLNNI
+544 
-551 LKVKPQPVP
+551 
-560 KLDKTNL
+560 
-567 NNKLKEVENLVKARE
+567 
-582 LTEELKKDK
+582 
-591 TEDSIRKYN
+591 KYN

-615 NISKLGEDKTTE
+615 NISKLGEDKTVE
-627 NEGKLNQYISE
+627 NEGKLNQYILE

-643 NNLNDFNNILKVK
+643 NNLNAFNNILKVK

-672 KEVEGLVKGKELTEV
+672 KEVEGLVKGKELTEE

-694 DSIRKYN
+694 DSIKTYN

-714 KINISKLGEDKT
+714 KI
-726 SENET
+726 
-731 KLNNY
+731 
-736 MRDLDNIKN
+736 
-745 SLNGLNNILKVK
+745 
-757 EQPKPKLDKTNLNNK
+757 
-772 LKEVEGLVNGKELTE
+772 
-787 ALKKDKTEDSIR
+787 
-799 KYNEE
+799 
-804 YAKISN
+804 
-810 NLNVVRVN
+810 N

-841 ENVKNSLNTLNSILK
+841 ENVKNSLNTLN
-856 VKPQPILKLD
+856 
-866 KTNLNNKLKEA
+866 
-877 EGVVKGK
+877 
-884 ELTEELKKDKT
+884 
-895 EDSIRKYN
+895 
-903 EEYIKVVA
+903 
-911 KLNTVK
+911 
-917 VNISKL
+917 
-923 GEDKTTENEGK
+923 
-934 LNQYISELENIKNN
+934 
-948 LNDFNNIL
+948 NIL
-956 KVKPQPVPKLDK
+956 KIKPKPIPKLNK

-977 VEGLVKGKELT
+977 VEELVKGKELT

-1045 IKNSLSIFDSILKEK
+1045 IKNSLSIFDNILKEK

-1072 VSSIKLFQNS
+1072 ISSIKLFQNS

-1102 FIKVESNNYRPII
+1102 FIKVESSNYRPIF

-1121 EKVGNKYKIFAEN
+1121 EKVGNKYKIYAEN

-1152 VAGYDNSK
+1152 VTGYNSSK

-1176 EKVVELGNKV
+1176 EKVIELGNRV

-1204 DKEVSSSEE
+1204 NKEVSSSEE
-1213 TRNGLSNKVMIKF
+1213 TKNGLANKAMVRYE
-1226 ADNTV
+1226 DNTV
-1231 EYYTLENLAKF
+1231 EYYTLENLTKF

-1248 NINILGAKVL
+1248 NINISGVKVL
-1258 YTPELGIENAK
+1258 YTPELGIENTK
-1269 TKQVVDSIKNDFKT
+1269 TKQIVDDIKGDYRAV
-1283 IKFYEDKKIWEILDP
+1283 KFYEDKKIWEILDP

-1303 DKIKKRIEMKKQLGR
+1303 DKIKKRNEMKKQLGR
-1318 EVSEEELIRELQKIT
+1318 EVSEEELLRELQKIT

-1344 NVQKNIDDILNTI
+1344 NVQKNIDDILNTL
-1357 LINNQNIVSNNVSL
+1357 LINNRNVVSSNVSL
-1371 ESVKKKLT
+1371 DNVKKKLT

-1402 VNLKNLILYYPEFFG
+1402 INLKNLIIYYPEFFG

-1524 NSVYVITTVTTTT
+1524 NSIYVITTVTTTT

-1544 VDRDGTAEE
+1544 VDREGTTEE
-1553 RKIQLNEFENKL
+1553 RKAQLNEFENKL
-1565 KETAKRQGTFLDFW
+1565 KETAKRQATFLDFW
-1579 FRIANKDTHHNLIS
+1579 FRISNKDTHHNLIS

-1599 SLRIYNKNPYVNARE
+1599 SLRIYNKNPYINARE
-1614 TWSKEYGNNVSKG
+1614 TWSKEYGDNVSKG

>member
-1 MGNNNLEKKQSFKEY
+1 MVNNDLDKKQSFKEY

-48 KITNSMIIASKI
+48 KITNSMITASKI
-60 SQFANNE
+60 AQFANNE

-112 AEKDGKKTYFNVYN
+112 TEKDGKKTYFNVYN
-126 DRYDFELVLNGVESG
+126 DRYDFELVLNGLESG
-141 EHTIYAEATG
+141 DYTIYAEATG

-163 GGHLRKNITVAGMQG
+163 GGHLRKNVTVAGMQA
-178 EYRIDEGKIVV
+178 EAKVDEGKIII
-189 NKKETNYIIRTNTND
+189 NRKEINYIIRTNTND

-213 NDYVI
+213 NDYII

-246 KQILF
+246 KQIPF

-265 NIESGEYII
+265 NIESGEYTI

-304 MQAEAKV
+304 MQVEAKV

-319 RKETNYIIRT
+319 RKEINYIIRT

-345 VIGRADIFLS
+345 IIGRADIFLS

-372 KGGKQILFNVYNDKY
+372 KGGKQIPFNVYNDKY

-453 QPQPILKL
+453 QPNPIQKL

-472 VEGLVKG
+472 VEELVKG
-479 KELTEELKKD
+479 KELTE
-489 KTEDSIRKYNE
+489 
-500 EYAKISNNLN
+500 A
-510 VVRVNISKLG
+510 
-520 EDKTSENENK
+520 
-530 LNNYTKDLENVKNS
+530 
-544 LNTLNNI
+544 
-551 LKVKPQPVP
+551 
-560 KLDKTNL
+560 
-567 NNKLKEVENLVKARE
+567 
-582 LTEELKKDK
+582 LKKDK

-615 NISKLGEDKTTE
+615 NISKLGEDKTVE
-627 NEGKLNQYISE
+627 NEGKLNQYILE

-643 NNLNDFNNILKVK
+643 NNLNAFNNILKVK

-672 KEVEGLVKGKELTEV
+672 KEVEGLVKGKELTEA

-694 DSIRKYN
+694 DSIKTYN

-714 KINISKLGEDKT
+714 KTNISKLGEDKT
-726 SENET
+726 S
-731 KLNNY
+731 
-736 MRDLDNIKN
+736 
-745 SLNGLNNILKVK
+745 
-757 EQPKPKLDKTNLNNK
+757 
-772 LKEVEGLVNGKELTE
+772 
-787 ALKKDKTEDSIR
+787 
-799 KYNEE
+799 
-804 YAKISN
+804 
-810 NLNVVRVN
+810 
-818 ISKLGEEKT
+818 
-827 NENETKL
+827 ENETKL

-841 ENVKNSLNTLNSILK
+841 ENVKNSLNTLN
-856 VKPQPILKLD
+856 
-866 KTNLNNKLKEA
+866 
-877 EGVVKGK
+877 
-884 ELTEELKKDKT
+884 
-895 EDSIRKYN
+895 
-903 EEYIKVVA
+903 
-911 KLNTVK
+911 
-917 VNISKL
+917 
-923 GEDKTTENEGK
+923 
-934 LNQYISELENIKNN
+934 
-948 LNDFNNIL
+948 NIL
-956 KVKPQPVPKLDK
+956 KVKPKPIQKLDK

-988 EVLKKDKTEDSIR
+988 EELKKDKTEDSIR

-1045 IKNSLSIFDSILKEK
+1045 IKNSLSIFDNILKEK

-1072 VSSIKLFQNS
+1072 ISSIKLFQNS

-1102 FIKVESNNYRPII
+1102 FIKVESSNYRPIF

-1121 EKVGNKYKIFAEN
+1121 EKVGNKYKIYAEN

-1152 VAGYDNSK
+1152 VTGYNSSK

-1176 EKVVELGNKV
+1176 EKVIELGNKV
-1186 DNSSVL
+1186 DNSSIL

-1204 DKEVSSSEE
+1204 DKDVSSSEE
-1213 TRNGLSNKVMIKF
+1213 TRNGLANKAMVRYE
-1226 ADNTV
+1226 DNTV
-1231 EYYTLENLAKF
+1231 EYYTLENLTKF

-1248 NINILGAKVL
+1248 NINISGVKVL
-1258 YTPELGIENAK
+1258 YTPELGIENTK
-1269 TKQVVDSIKNDFKT
+1269 TKQIVDDIKGDYRAV
-1283 IKFYEDKKIWEILDP
+1283 KFYEDKKIWEILDP

-1303 DKIKKRIEMKKQLGR
+1303 DKIKKRNEMKKQLGR
-1318 EVSEEELIRELQKIT
+1318 EVSEEELLRELQKIT

-1344 NVQKNIDDILNTI
+1344 NVQKNIDDILNTL
-1357 LINNQNIVSNNVSL
+1357 LINNRNVVSSNVSL
-1371 ESVKKKLT
+1371 DNVKKKLT

-1402 VNLKNLILYYPEFFG
+1402 INLKNLIIYYPEFFG

-1524 NSVYVITTVTTTT
+1524 NSIYVITTVTTTT

-1544 VDRDGTAEE
+1544 VDREGTTEE
-1553 RKIQLNEFENKL
+1553 RKAQLNEFENKL
-1565 KETAKRQGTFLDFW
+1565 KETAKRQATFLDFW
-1579 FRIANKDTHHNLIS
+1579 FRISNKDTHHNLIS

-1599 SLRIYNKNPYVNARE
+1599 SLRIYNKNLYINARE
-1614 TWSKEYGNNVSKG
+1614 TWSKEYGDNVSKG

>member
-1 MGNNNLEKKQSFKEY
+1 MVNNDLDKKQSFKEY

-48 KITNSMIIASKI
+48 KITNSMITASKI
-60 SQFANNE
+60 AQFANNE

-112 AEKDGKKTYFNVYN
+112 AEKDGKKIYFNVYN
-126 DRYDFELVLNGVESG
+126 DRYDFELVLNGLESG
-141 EHTIYAEATG
+141 EYTIYAEATG

-189 NKKETNYIIRTNTND
+189 NKKETSYIIRTNTND

-246 KQILF
+246 KQIPF

-274 YAEATGNNGKTYKE
+274 YAEATGNNGK
-288 KLWIGGHL
+288 I
-296 RRNVTVAG
+296 
-304 MQAEAKV
+304 
-311 DEGKIIIN
+311 
-319 RKETNYIIRT
+319 
-329 NTNDMYG
+329 
-336 FHRADGNDY
+336 
-345 VIGRADIFLS
+345 
-355 DNNGNRVKPN
+355 
-365 QVKIYAE
+365 
-372 KGGKQILFNVYNDKY
+372 
-387 DYELL
+387 
-392 LNNIESGEYTIYAEA
+392 
-407 TGNNGKTYKEKLWI
+407 YKEKLWI

-489 KTEDSIRKYNE
+489 KTEDSIKKYNE
-500 EYAKISNNLN
+500 EH
-510 VVRVNISKLG
+510 
-520 EDKTSENENK
+520 
-530 LNNYTKDLENVKNS
+530 
-544 LNTLNNI
+544 
-551 LKVKPQPVP
+551 
-560 KLDKTNL
+560 
-567 NNKLKEVENLVKARE
+567 
-582 LTEELKKDK
+582 
-591 TEDSIRKYN
+591 
-600 EEYIKVVAKLNTVKV
+600 IKVVAKLNTVKV
-615 NISKLGEDKTTE
+615 NISKLGEDKTVE
-627 NEGKLNQYISE
+627 NEGKLNQYILE

-643 NNLNDFNNILKVK
+643 NNLNAFNNILKVK

-672 KEVEGLVKGKELTEV
+672 KEVEGLVKGKELTEA

-694 DSIRKYN
+694 DSIKKYN

-714 KINISKLGEDKT
+714 KI
-726 SENET
+726 
-731 KLNNY
+731 
-736 MRDLDNIKN
+736 
-745 SLNGLNNILKVK
+745 
-757 EQPKPKLDKTNLNNK
+757 
-772 LKEVEGLVNGKELTE
+772 
-787 ALKKDKTEDSIR
+787 
-799 KYNEE
+799 
-804 YAKISN
+804 
-810 NLNVVRVN
+810 N

-841 ENVKNSLNTLNSILK
+841 ENVKNSLNTLN
-856 VKPQPILKLD
+856 
-866 KTNLNNKLKEA
+866 
-877 EGVVKGK
+877 
-884 ELTEELKKDKT
+884 
-895 EDSIRKYN
+895 
-903 EEYIKVVA
+903 
-911 KLNTVK
+911 
-917 VNISKL
+917 
-923 GEDKTTENEGK
+923 
-934 LNQYISELENIKNN
+934 
-948 LNDFNNIL
+948 NIL
-956 KVKPQPVPKLDK
+956 KIKPKPIPKLNK

-977 VEGLVKGKELT
+977 VEELVKGKELT

-1045 IKNSLSIFDSILKEK
+1045 IKNSLSIFDNILKEK

-1072 VSSIKLFQNS
+1072 ISSIKLFQNS

-1102 FIKVESNNYRPII
+1102 FIKVESSNYRPIF

-1121 EKVGNKYKIFAEN
+1121 EKVGNKYKIYAEN

-1152 VAGYDNSK
+1152 VTGYNSSK

-1176 EKVVELGNKV
+1176 EKVIELGNKV

-1204 DKEVSSSEE
+1204 NKEVSSSEE
-1213 TRNGLSNKVMIKF
+1213 TKNGLANKAMVRYE
-1226 ADNTV
+1226 DNTV
-1231 EYYTLENLAKF
+1231 EYYTLENLTKF

-1248 NINILGAKVL
+1248 NINISGVKVL
-1258 YTPELGIENAK
+1258 YTPELGIENTK
-1269 TKQVVDSIKNDFKT
+1269 TKQIVDDIKGDYRAV
-1283 IKFYEDKKIWEILDP
+1283 KFYEDKKIWEILDP

-1303 DKIKKRIEMKKQLGR
+1303 DKIKKRNEMKKQLGR
-1318 EVSEEELIRELQKIT
+1318 EVSEEELLRELQKIT

-1344 NVQKNIDDILNTI
+1344 NVQKNIDDILNTL
-1357 LINNQNIVSNNVSL
+1357 LINNRNVVSSNVSL
-1371 ESVKKKLT
+1371 DNVKKKLT

-1402 VNLKNLILYYPEFFG
+1402 INLKNLIIYYPEFFG

-1524 NSVYVITTVTTTT
+1524 NSIYVITTVTTTT

-1544 VDRDGTAEE
+1544 VDREGTTEE
-1553 RKIQLNEFENKL
+1553 RQVQFKEFETKL
-1565 KETAKRQGTFLDFW
+1565 KETAKRQGIFLDFW

-1599 SLRIYNKNPYVNARE
+1599 SLRMYNKNPYVNARE
-1614 TWSKEYGNNVSKG
+1614 TWSKEYGDNVSKG

>member
-1 MGNNNLEKKQSFKEY
+1 MVNNDLDKKQSFKEY
-16 LKNRKN
+16 LKNRRN

-48 KITNSMIIASKI
+48 KITNSMITASKI
-60 SQFANNE
+60 AQFANNE

-112 AEKDGKKTYFNVYN
+112 TEKDGKKTYFNVYN
-126 DRYDFELVLNGVESG
+126 DRYDFELVLNGLESG
-141 EHTIYAEATG
+141 EYTIYAEATG

-163 GGHLRKNITVAGMQG
+163 GGHLRKNITVAGMQA
-178 EYRIDEGKIVV
+178 EAKVDEGKIII
-189 NKKETNYIIRTNTND
+189 NRKEINYIIRTNTND

-246 KQILF
+246 NQIPF

-304 MQAEAKV
+304 M
-311 DEGKIIIN
+311 
-319 RKETNYIIRT
+319 
-329 NTNDMYG
+329 
-336 FHRADGNDY
+336 
-345 VIGRADIFLS
+345 
-355 DNNGNRVKPN
+355 
-365 QVKIYAE
+365 
-372 KGGKQILFNVYNDKY
+372 
-387 DYELL
+387 
-392 LNNIESGEYTIYAEA
+392 
-407 TGNNGKTYKEKLWI
+407 
-421 GGHLRRNVT
+421 
-430 VAGMKTEVRVDEG
+430 KTEVRVDEG

-453 QPQPILKL
+453 QPNPIQKL

-472 VEGLVKG
+472 VEGL
-479 KELTEELKKD
+479 
-489 KTEDSIRKYNE
+489 
-500 EYAKISNNLN
+500 
-510 VVRVNISKLG
+510 
-520 EDKTSENENK
+520 
-530 LNNYTKDLENVKNS
+530 
-544 LNTLNNI
+544 
-551 LKVKPQPVP
+551 
-560 KLDKTNL
+560 
-567 NNKLKEVENLVKARE
+567 
-582 LTEELKKDK
+582 
-591 TEDSIRKYN
+591 
-600 EEYIKVVAKLNTVKV
+600 
-615 NISKLGEDKTTE
+615 
-627 NEGKLNQYISE
+627 
-638 LENIK
+638 
-643 NNLNDFNNILKVK
+643 
-656 PQPVPKLDK
+656 
-665 TNLNNKL
+665 
-672 KEVEGLVKGKELTEV
+672 
-687 LKKDKTE
+687 
-694 DSIRKYN
+694 
-701 EEYTKIVNNLNSV
+701 
-714 KINISKLGEDKT
+714 
-726 SENET
+726 
-731 KLNNY
+731 
-736 MRDLDNIKN
+736 
-745 SLNGLNNILKVK
+745 
-757 EQPKPKLDKTNLNNK
+757 
-772 LKEVEGLVNGKELTE
+772 
-787 ALKKDKTEDSIR
+787 
-799 KYNEE
+799 
-804 YAKISN
+804 
-810 NLNVVRVN
+810 
-818 ISKLGEEKT
+818 
-827 NENETKL
+827 
-834 NNYTKDL
+834 
-841 ENVKNSLNTLNSILK
+841 
-856 VKPQPILKLD
+856 
-866 KTNLNNKLKEA
+866 
-877 EGVVKGK
+877 VKGK

-923 GEDKTTENEGK
+923 GEDKTVENEGK
-934 LNQYISELENIKNN
+934 LNQYILELENIKNN
-948 LNDFNNIL
+948 LNAFNNIL

-977 VEGLVKGKELT
+977 VEGLVKGKELTEALKKDKTEDSIKKYNEEYTKIVNNLNSVNTNISKLGEDKTSENETKLNNYTKDLENVKNSLNTLNNILKVKPQPIPKLDKTNLNNKLKEVEELVKGKELT

-1022 KLGEDKTAENEG
+1022 KLGEDKTVENEG
-1034 KLNQYISELEN
+1034 KLNQYISVLEN
-1045 IKNSLSIFDSILKEK
+1045 IKNSLNIFDSILKEK

-1072 VSSIKLFQNS
+1072 ISSIKLFQNS

-1121 EKVGNKYKIFAEN
+1121 EKVGNKYKIYAEN

-1152 VAGYDNSK
+1152 VTGYNSSK

-1176 EKVVELGNKV
+1176 EKVIELGNRV
-1186 DNSSVL
+1186 DNSSIL
-1192 NTKTISKVIPLK
+1192 NTKIISKVIPLK
-1204 DKEVSSSEE
+1204 NKEVSSSEE
-1213 TRNGLSNKVMIKF
+1213 TKNGLANKAMVRYE
-1226 ADNTV
+1226 DNTV
-1231 EYYTLENLAKF
+1231 EYYTLENLTKF

-1248 NINILGAKVL
+1248 NINISGVKVL
-1258 YTPELGIENAK
+1258 YTPELGIENTK
-1269 TKQVVDSIKNDFKT
+1269 TKQIVDDIKGDYRAV
-1283 IKFYEDKKIWEILDP
+1283 KFYEDKKIWEILDP

-1303 DKIKKRIEMKKQLGR
+1303 DKIKKRNEMKKQLGR
-1318 EVSEEELIRELQKIT
+1318 EVSDEELLRELQKIT

-1344 NVQKNIDDILNTI
+1344 NVQKNIDDILNTL
-1357 LINNQNIVSNNVSL
+1357 LINNRNVVSSNVSL
-1371 ESVKKKLT
+1371 DNVKKKLT

-1402 VNLKNLILYYPEFFG
+1402 INLKNLIIYYPEFFG

-1524 NSVYVITTVTTTT
+1524 NSIYVITTVTTTT

-1544 VDRDGTAEE
+1544 VDREGTTEE
-1553 RKIQLNEFENKL
+1553 RQVQFKEFENKL
-1565 KETAKRQGTFLDFW
+1565 KETAKRQATFLDFW
-1579 FRIANKDTHHNLIS
+1579 FRISNKDTHHNLIS

-1599 SLRIYNKNPYVNARE
+1599 SLRMYNKNPYVNARE

>member
-1 MGNNNLEKKQSFKEY
+1 MVNNDLDKKQSFKEY

-48 KITNSMIIASKI
+48 KITNSMITASKI
-60 SQFANNE
+60 AQFANNE

-95 LRDVNGNR
+95 LRDVNGNI

-126 DRYDFELVLNGVESG
+126 DRYDFELVLNGLESG
-141 EHTIYAEATG
+141 EYTIYAEATG
-151 NNGKTYREKLWI
+151 NNGKTYKEKLWI
-163 GGHLRKNITVAGMQG
+163 GGRLRRNVTVAGMQA
-178 EYRIDEGKIVV
+178 EAKVDEGKIII
-189 NKKETNYIIRTNTND
+189 NRKEINYIIRTNTND

-213 NDYVI
+213 NDYII

-246 KQILF
+246 KQIPF

-265 NIESGEYII
+265 NIESGEYTI

-304 MQAEAKV
+304 MQVEAKV

-319 RKETNYIIRT
+319 RKEINYIIRT

-345 VIGRADIFLS
+345 IIGRADIFLS

-372 KGGKQILFNVYNDKY
+372 KGGKQIPFNVYNDKY

-489 KTEDSIRKYNE
+489 KTEDSIK
-500 EYAKISNNLN
+500 
-510 VVRVNISKLG
+510 
-520 EDKTSENENK
+520 
-530 LNNYTKDLENVKNS
+530 
-544 LNTLNNI
+544 
-551 LKVKPQPVP
+551 
-560 KLDKTNL
+560 
-567 NNKLKEVENLVKARE
+567 
-582 LTEELKKDK
+582 
-591 TEDSIRKYN
+591 KYN

-615 NISKLGEDKTTE
+615 NISKLGEDKTVE
-627 NEGKLNQYISE
+627 NEGKLNQYILE

-643 NNLNDFNNILKVK
+643 NNLNAFNNILKVK

-736 MRDLDNIKN
+736 I
-745 SLNGLNNILKVK
+745 
-757 EQPKPKLDKTNLNNK
+757 
-772 LKEVEGLVNGKELTE
+772 
-787 ALKKDKTEDSIR
+787 
-799 KYNEE
+799 
-804 YAKISN
+804 
-810 NLNVVRVN
+810 
-818 ISKLGEEKT
+818 
-827 NENETKL
+827 
-834 NNYTKDL
+834 KDL
-841 ENVKNSLNTLNSILK
+841 ENVKNSLNGL
-856 VKPQPILKLD
+856 
-866 KTNLNNKLKEA
+866 
-877 EGVVKGK
+877 
-884 ELTEELKKDKT
+884 
-895 EDSIRKYN
+895 
-903 EEYIKVVA
+903 
-911 KLNTVK
+911 
-917 VNISKL
+917 
-923 GEDKTTENEGK
+923 
-934 LNQYISELENIKNN
+934 
-948 LNDFNNIL
+948 NNIL

-988 EVLKKDKTEDSIR
+988 EELKKDKTEDSI
-1001 KYNEEYIKVVAK
+1001 KTYNEEYIKVVAK
-1013 LNTVKVNIS
+1013 LNTIKVNIS

-1045 IKNSLSIFDSILKEK
+1045 IKNSLSIFDNILKEK

-1072 VSSIKLFQNS
+1072 ISSIKLFQNS

-1102 FIKVESNNYRPII
+1102 FIKVESSNYRPIF

-1121 EKVGNKYKIFAEN
+1121 EKVGNKYKIYAEN

-1152 VAGYDNSK
+1152 VTGYNSSK

-1176 EKVVELGNKV
+1176 EKVIELGNKV
-1186 DNSSVL
+1186 ENSSIL

-1204 DKEVSSSEE
+1204 NKDVSSSEE
-1213 TRNGLSNKVMIKF
+1213 TKNGLANKAMVRYE
-1226 ADNTV
+1226 DNTV
-1231 EYYTLENLAKF
+1231 EYYTLENLTKF

-1248 NINILGAKVL
+1248 NINISGVKVL

-1269 TKQVVDSIKNDFKT
+1269 TKQIVDDIKGDYRAV
-1283 IKFYEDKKIWEILDP
+1283 KFYEDKKIWEILDP

-1303 DKIKKRIEMKKQLGR
+1303 DKIKKRNEMKKQLGR
-1318 EVSEEELIRELQKIT
+1318 EVSDEELSRELQKIT

-1344 NVQKNIDDILNTI
+1344 NVQKNIDDILNTL
-1357 LINNQNIVSNNVSL
+1357 LINNRNVVSSNVSL
-1371 ESVKKKLT
+1371 DNVKKKLT

-1402 VNLKNLILYYPEFFG
+1402 INLKNLIIYYPEFFG

-1524 NSVYVITTVTTTT
+1524 NSIYVITTVTTTT

-1553 RKIQLNEFENKL
+1553 RQVQFKEFETKL
-1565 KETAKRQGTFLDFW
+1565 KETAKRQATFLDFW
-1579 FRIANKDTHHNLIS
+1579 FRISNKDTHHNLIS

>member
-1 MGNNNLEKKQSFKEY
+1 MVNNDLDKKQSFKEY
-16 LKNRKN
+16 LKNRRN

-48 KITNSMIIASKI
+48 KITNSMITASKI
-60 SQFANNE
+60 AQFANNE

-112 AEKDGKKTYFNVYN
+112 TEKDGKKTYFNVYN
-126 DRYDFELVLNGVESG
+126 DRYDFELVLNGLESG
-141 EHTIYAEATG
+141 EYTIYAEATG

-163 GGHLRKNITVAGMQG
+163 GGHLRKNITVAGMQA
-178 EYRIDEGKIVV
+178 EAKVDEGKIII
-189 NKKETNYIIRTNTND
+189 NRKEINYIIRTNTND

-246 KQILF
+246 KQIPF

-304 MQAEAKV
+304 M
-311 DEGKIIIN
+311 
-319 RKETNYIIRT
+319 
-329 NTNDMYG
+329 
-336 FHRADGNDY
+336 
-345 VIGRADIFLS
+345 
-355 DNNGNRVKPN
+355 
-365 QVKIYAE
+365 
-372 KGGKQILFNVYNDKY
+372 
-387 DYELL
+387 
-392 LNNIESGEYTIYAEA
+392 
-407 TGNNGKTYKEKLWI
+407 
-421 GGHLRRNVT
+421 
-430 VAGMKTEVRVDEG
+430 KTEVRVDEG

-453 QPQPILKL
+453 QPNPIQKL

-472 VEGLVKG
+472 VEGL
-479 KELTEELKKD
+479 
-489 KTEDSIRKYNE
+489 
-500 EYAKISNNLN
+500 
-510 VVRVNISKLG
+510 
-520 EDKTSENENK
+520 
-530 LNNYTKDLENVKNS
+530 
-544 LNTLNNI
+544 
-551 LKVKPQPVP
+551 
-560 KLDKTNL
+560 
-567 NNKLKEVENLVKARE
+567 
-582 LTEELKKDK
+582 
-591 TEDSIRKYN
+591 
-600 EEYIKVVAKLNTVKV
+600 
-615 NISKLGEDKTTE
+615 
-627 NEGKLNQYISE
+627 
-638 LENIK
+638 
-643 NNLNDFNNILKVK
+643 
-656 PQPVPKLDK
+656 
-665 TNLNNKL
+665 
-672 KEVEGLVKGKELTEV
+672 
-687 LKKDKTE
+687 
-694 DSIRKYN
+694 
-701 EEYTKIVNNLNSV
+701 
-714 KINISKLGEDKT
+714 
-726 SENET
+726 
-731 KLNNY
+731 
-736 MRDLDNIKN
+736 
-745 SLNGLNNILKVK
+745 
-757 EQPKPKLDKTNLNNK
+757 
-772 LKEVEGLVNGKELTE
+772 
-787 ALKKDKTEDSIR
+787 
-799 KYNEE
+799 
-804 YAKISN
+804 
-810 NLNVVRVN
+810 
-818 ISKLGEEKT
+818 
-827 NENETKL
+827 
-834 NNYTKDL
+834 
-841 ENVKNSLNTLNSILK
+841 
-856 VKPQPILKLD
+856 
-866 KTNLNNKLKEA
+866 
-877 EGVVKGK
+877 VKGK

-923 GEDKTTENEGK
+923 GEDKTVENEGK
-934 LNQYISELENIKNN
+934 LNQYILELENIKNN
-948 LNDFNNIL
+948 LNAFNNIL

-977 VEGLVKGKELT
+977 VEGLVKGKELTEALKKDKTEDSIKKYNEEYTKIVNNLNSVNTNISKLGEDKTSENETKLNNYTKDLENVKNSLNTLNNILKVKPQPIPKLDKTNLNNKLKEVEELVKGKELT

-1022 KLGEDKTAENEG
+1022 KLGEDKTVENEG
-1034 KLNQYISELEN
+1034 KLNQYISVLEN
-1045 IKNSLSIFDSILKEK
+1045 IKNSLNIFDSILKEK

-1072 VSSIKLFQNS
+1072 ISSIKLFQNS

-1121 EKVGNKYKIFAEN
+1121 EKVGNKYKIYAEN

-1152 VAGYDNSK
+1152 VTGYNSSK

-1176 EKVVELGNKV
+1176 EKVIELGNRV
-1186 DNSSVL
+1186 DNSSIL
-1192 NTKTISKVIPLK
+1192 NTKIISKVIPLK
-1204 DKEVSSSEE
+1204 NKEVSSSEE
-1213 TRNGLSNKVMIKF
+1213 TKNGLANKAMVRYE
-1226 ADNTV
+1226 DNTV
-1231 EYYTLENLAKF
+1231 EYYTLENLTKF

-1248 NINILGAKVL
+1248 NINISGVKVL
-1258 YTPELGIENAK
+1258 YTPELGIENTK
-1269 TKQVVDSIKNDFKT
+1269 TKQIVDDIKGDYRAV
-1283 IKFYEDKKIWEILDP
+1283 KFYEDKKIWEILDP

-1303 DKIKKRIEMKKQLGR
+1303 DKIKKRNEMKKQLGR
-1318 EVSEEELIRELQKIT
+1318 EVSEEELLRELQKIT

-1344 NVQKNIDDILNTI
+1344 NVQKNIEDILNTL
-1357 LINNQNIVSNNVSL
+1357 LINNRNVVSSNVSIDN
-1371 ESVKKKLT
+1371 VKKKLT

-1402 VNLKNLILYYPEFFG
+1402 INLKNLIIYYPEFFG

-1470 DPSLSINDWFKKS
+1470 EPSLSINDWFKKS

-1524 NSVYVITTVTTTT
+1524 NSIYVITTVTTTT

-1544 VDRDGTAEE
+1544 VDREGTTEE
-1553 RKIQLNEFENKL
+1553 RKAQLNEFENKL
-1565 KETAKRQGTFLDFW
+1565 KETAKRQATFLDFW
-1579 FRIANKDTHHNLIS
+1579 FRISNKDTHHNLIS

-1614 TWSKEYGNNVSKG
+1614 TWSKEYGDNVSKG

>member
-1 MGNNNLEKKQSFKEY
+1 MVNNDLDKKQSFKEY

-48 KITNSMIIASKI
+48 KITNSMITASKI
-60 SQFANNE
+60 AQFANNE

-95 LRDVNGNR
+95 LRDVNGNI

-112 AEKDGKKTYFNVYN
+112 TEKDGKKTYFNVYN
-126 DRYDFELVLNGVESG
+126 DRYDFELVLNGLESG
-141 EHTIYAEATG
+141 EYTIYAEATG

-189 NKKETNYIIRTNTND
+189 NKKETSYIIRTNTND

-246 KQILF
+246 KQI
-251 NVYNDKYDYELLLN
+251 
-265 NIESGEYII
+265 
-274 YAEATGNNGKTYKE
+274 
-288 KLWIGGHL
+288 
-296 RRNVTVAG
+296 
-304 MQAEAKV
+304 
-311 DEGKIIIN
+311 
-319 RKETNYIIRT
+319 
-329 NTNDMYG
+329 
-336 FHRADGNDY
+336 
-345 VIGRADIFLS
+345 
-355 DNNGNRVKPN
+355 P
-365 QVKIYAE
+365 
-372 KGGKQILFNVYNDKY
+372 FNVYNDKY

-421 GGHLRRNVT
+421 GRHLRRNVT

-489 KTEDSIRKYNE
+489 KTEDSIK
-500 EYAKISNNLN
+500 
-510 VVRVNISKLG
+510 
-520 EDKTSENENK
+520 
-530 LNNYTKDLENVKNS
+530 
-544 LNTLNNI
+544 
-551 LKVKPQPVP
+551 
-560 KLDKTNL
+560 
-567 NNKLKEVENLVKARE
+567 
-582 LTEELKKDK
+582 
-591 TEDSIRKYN
+591 KYN

-615 NISKLGEDKTTE
+615 NISKLGEDKTVE
-627 NEGKLNQYISE
+627 NEGKLNQYILE

-643 NNLNDFNNILKVK
+643 NNLNAFNNILKVK

-672 KEVEGLVKGKELTEV
+672 KEVEGLVKGKELTEA

-694 DSIRKYN
+694 DSIKKYN

-714 KINISKLGEDKT
+714 KINISKLGE
-726 SENET
+726 
-731 KLNNY
+731 
-736 MRDLDNIKN
+736 
-745 SLNGLNNILKVK
+745 
-757 EQPKPKLDKTNLNNK
+757 
-772 LKEVEGLVNGKELTE
+772 
-787 ALKKDKTEDSIR
+787 
-799 KYNEE
+799 
-804 YAKISN
+804 
-810 NLNVVRVN
+810 
-818 ISKLGEEKT
+818 EKT

-834 NNYTKDL
+834 NNYIRDL
-841 ENVKNSLNTLNSILK
+841 ENVKNSLNTLNNILK
-856 VKPQPILKLD
+856 VKPQPI
-866 KTNLNNKLKEA
+866 
-877 EGVVKGK
+877 
-884 ELTEELKKDKT
+884 
-895 EDSIRKYN
+895 
-903 EEYIKVVA
+903 
-911 KLNTVK
+911 
-917 VNISKL
+917 
-923 GEDKTTENEGK
+923 
-934 LNQYISELENIKNN
+934 
-948 LNDFNNIL
+948 
-956 KVKPQPVPKLDK
+956 PKLDK

-1045 IKNSLSIFDSILKEK
+1045 IKNSLSIFDNILKEK

-1072 VSSIKLFQNS
+1072 ISSIKLFQNS

-1102 FIKVESNNYRPII
+1102 FIKVESSNYRPIF

-1121 EKVGNKYKIFAEN
+1121 EKVGNKYKIYAEN

-1152 VAGYDNSK
+1152 VTGYNSSK

-1176 EKVVELGNKV
+1176 EKVIELGNRV

-1204 DKEVSSSEE
+1204 NKEVSSSEE
-1213 TRNGLSNKVMIKF
+1213 TKNGLANKAMVRYE
-1226 ADNTV
+1226 DNTV
-1231 EYYTLENLAKF
+1231 EYYTLENLTKF

-1248 NINILGAKVL
+1248 NINISGVKVL
-1258 YTPELGIENAK
+1258 YTPELGIENTK
-1269 TKQVVDSIKNDFKT
+1269 TKQIVDDIKGDYRAV
-1283 IKFYEDKKIWEILDP
+1283 KFYEDKKIWEILDP

-1303 DKIKKRIEMKKQLGR
+1303 DKIKKRNEMKKQLGR
-1318 EVSEEELIRELQKIT
+1318 EVSEEELLRELQKIT

-1344 NVQKNIDDILNTI
+1344 NVQKNIDDILNTL
-1357 LINNQNIVSNNVSL
+1357 LINNRNVVSSNVSL
-1371 ESVKKKLT
+1371 DNVKKKLT

-1402 VNLKNLILYYPEFFG
+1402 INLKNLIIYYPEFFG

-1439 NATPETFRK
+1439 NATPETYRK

-1524 NSVYVITTVTTTT
+1524 NSIYVITTVTTTT

-1544 VDRDGTAEE
+1544 VDREGTTEE
-1553 RKIQLNEFENKL
+1553 RKAQLNEFENKL
-1565 KETAKRQGTFLDFW
+1565 KETAKRQATFLDFW
-1579 FRIANKDTHHNLIS
+1579 FRISNKDTHHNLIS

-1614 TWSKEYGNNVSKG
+1614 TWSKEYGDNVSKG

>member
-1 MGNNNLEKKQSFKEY
+1 MVNNDLDKKQSFKEY

-48 KITNSMIIASKI
+48 KITNSMITASKI
-60 SQFANNE
+60 AQFANNE

-112 AEKDGKKTYFNVYN
+112 AEKDGKKIYFNVYN
-126 DRYDFELVLNGVESG
+126 DRYDFELVLNGLESG
-141 EHTIYAEATG
+141 EYTIYAEATG

-189 NKKETNYIIRTNTND
+189 NKKETSYIIRTNTND

-238 KIYAEKGG
+238 EIYAEKGG
-246 KQILF
+246 KQIPF

-265 NIESGEYII
+265 NIESGEYTI

-319 RKETNYIIRT
+319 RKEINYIIRT

-345 VIGRADIFLS
+345 IIGRADIFLS
-355 DNNGNRVKPN
+355 DNNGNRVKAN

-372 KGGKQILFNVYNDKY
+372 KGGKQIPFNVYNDKY

-392 LNNIESGEYTIYAEA
+392 LNNIESGEYIIYAEA

-489 KTEDSIRKYNE
+489 KTEDSIK
-500 EYAKISNNLN
+500 
-510 VVRVNISKLG
+510 
-520 EDKTSENENK
+520 
-530 LNNYTKDLENVKNS
+530 
-544 LNTLNNI
+544 
-551 LKVKPQPVP
+551 
-560 KLDKTNL
+560 
-567 NNKLKEVENLVKARE
+567 
-582 LTEELKKDK
+582 
-591 TEDSIRKYN
+591 KYN

-615 NISKLGEDKTTE
+615 NISKLGEDKTAE
-627 NEGKLNQYISE
+627 NEGKLKQYISE

-643 NNLNDFNNILKVK
+643 NNLNAFNNILKVK
-656 PQPVPKLDK
+656 QKPIPKLDK

-672 KEVEGLVKGKELTEV
+672 KEVEGLVKGKELTEE

-694 DSIRKYN
+694 DSIKTYN

-714 KINISKLGEDKT
+714 KI
-726 SENET
+726 
-731 KLNNY
+731 
-736 MRDLDNIKN
+736 
-745 SLNGLNNILKVK
+745 
-757 EQPKPKLDKTNLNNK
+757 
-772 LKEVEGLVNGKELTE
+772 
-787 ALKKDKTEDSIR
+787 
-799 KYNEE
+799 
-804 YAKISN
+804 
-810 NLNVVRVN
+810 N

-841 ENVKNSLNTLNSILK
+841 ESVKNSLNTL
-856 VKPQPILKLD
+856 
-866 KTNLNNKLKEA
+866 
-877 EGVVKGK
+877 
-884 ELTEELKKDKT
+884 
-895 EDSIRKYN
+895 
-903 EEYIKVVA
+903 
-911 KLNTVK
+911 
-917 VNISKL
+917 
-923 GEDKTTENEGK
+923 
-934 LNQYISELENIKNN
+934 
-948 LNDFNNIL
+948 NNIL
-956 KVKPQPVPKLDK
+956 KVKPQPIPRLDK

-1013 LNTVKVNIS
+1013 LNTIKVNIS
-1022 KLGEDKTAENEG
+1022 KLGEDKTVENEG

-1072 VSSIKLFQNS
+1072 ISSIKLFQNS

-1102 FIKVESNNYRPII
+1102 FIKVESSNYRPIF

-1121 EKVGNKYKIFAEN
+1121 EKVGNKYKIYAEN

-1144 TRNKDITK
+1144 TRNNDITK
-1152 VAGYDNSK
+1152 VTGYNSSK

-1176 EKVVELGNKV
+1176 EKVIELGNRV

-1204 DKEVSSSEE
+1204 NKEVSSSEE
-1213 TRNGLSNKVMIKF
+1213 TKNGLANKAMVRYE
-1226 ADNTV
+1226 DNTV
-1231 EYYTLENLAKF
+1231 EYYTLENLTKF

-1248 NINILGAKVL
+1248 NINISGVKVL
-1258 YTPELGIENAK
+1258 YTPELGIENTK
-1269 TKQVVDSIKNDFKT
+1269 TKQIVDDIKGDYRAV
-1283 IKFYEDKKIWEILDP
+1283 KFYEDKKIWEILDP

-1303 DKIKKRIEMKKQLGR
+1303 DKIKKRNEMKKQLGR
-1318 EVSEEELIRELQKIT
+1318 EVSEEELLRELQKIT

-1344 NVQKNIDDILNTI
+1344 NVQKNIDDILNTL
-1357 LINNQNIVSNNVSL
+1357 LINNRNVVSSNVSL
-1371 ESVKKKLT
+1371 DNVKKKLT
-1379 DNKEK
+1379 DNKER

-1402 VNLKNLILYYPEFFG
+1402 INLKNLIIYYPEFFG

-1553 RKIQLNEFENKL
+1553 RQVQFKEFENKL
-1565 KETAKRQGTFLDFW
+1565 KETAKRQATFLDFW
-1579 FRIANKDTHHNLIS
+1579 FRISNKDTHHNLIS

-1599 SLRIYNKNPYVNARE
+1599 SLRMYNKNPYVNARE
-1614 TWSKEYGNNVSKG
+1614 TWSKEYGDNVSKG

>member
-1 MGNNNLEKKQSFKEY
+1 MVNNDLDKKQSFKEY
-16 LKNRKN
+16 LKNRRN

-48 KITNSMIIASKI
+48 KITNSMITASKI
-60 SQFANNE
+60 AQFANNE

-112 AEKDGKKTYFNVYN
+112 TEKDGKKTYFNVYN
-126 DRYDFELVLNGVESG
+126 DRYDFELVLNGLESG
-141 EHTIYAEATG
+141 EYTIYAEATG

-163 GGHLRKNITVAGMQG
+163 GGHLRKNITVAGMQA
-178 EYRIDEGKIVV
+178 EAKVDEGKIII
-189 NKKETNYIIRTNTND
+189 NRKEINYIIRTNTND

-246 KQILF
+246 NQIPF

-265 NIESGEYII
+265 NIESGEYTI

-288 KLWIGGHL
+288 KLWIGGRL

-319 RKETNYIIRT
+319 RKEINYIIRT

-345 VIGRADIFLS
+345 IIGRADIFLS
-355 DNNGNRVKPN
+355 DNNGNRVKAN

-372 KGGKQILFNVYNDKY
+372 KGGKQIPFNVYNDKY

-392 LNNIESGEYTIYAEA
+392 LNNIESGEYIIYAEA

-479 KELTEELKKD
+479 KELTEALKKD
-489 KTEDSIRKYNE
+489 KTEDSIKTYNE
-500 EYAKISNNLN
+500 EYIKVVAKLN
-510 VVRVNISKLG
+510 TIKVNISKLG
-520 EDKTSENENK
+520 EDKTAENEGK
-530 LNNYTKDLENVKNS
+530 LKQYISELENIKNN
-544 LNTLNNI
+544 LNAFNNI
-551 LKVKPQPVP
+551 LKVKPQPIP

-567 NNKLKEVENLVKARE
+567 NNKLKEVEELVK
-582 LTEELKKDK
+582 
-591 TEDSIRKYN
+591 
-600 EEYIKVVAKLNTVKV
+600 
-615 NISKLGEDKTTE
+615 
-627 NEGKLNQYISE
+627 
-638 LENIK
+638 
-643 NNLNDFNNILKVK
+643 
-656 PQPVPKLDK
+656 
-665 TNLNNKL
+665 
-672 KEVEGLVKGKELTEV
+672 
-687 LKKDKTE
+687 
-694 DSIRKYN
+694 
-701 EEYTKIVNNLNSV
+701 
-714 KINISKLGEDKT
+714 
-726 SENET
+726 
-731 KLNNY
+731 
-736 MRDLDNIKN
+736 
-745 SLNGLNNILKVK
+745 
-757 EQPKPKLDKTNLNNK
+757 
-772 LKEVEGLVNGKELTE
+772 GKELTE
-787 ALKKDKTEDSIR
+787 ALKKDKTEDSI
-799 KYNEE
+799 
-804 YAKISN
+804 
-810 NLNVVRVN
+810 
-818 ISKLGEEKT
+818 KT
-827 NENETKL
+827 
-834 NNYTKDL
+834 
-841 ENVKNSLNTLNSILK
+841 
-856 VKPQPILKLD
+856 
-866 KTNLNNKLKEA
+866 
-877 EGVVKGK
+877 
-884 ELTEELKKDKT
+884 
-895 EDSIRKYN
+895 YN

-911 KLNTVK
+911 KLNTIK

-923 GEDKTTENEGK
+923 GEDKT
-934 LNQYISELENIKNN
+934 
-948 LNDFNNIL
+948 
-956 KVKPQPVPKLDK
+956 V
-968 TNLNNKLKE
+968 
-977 VEGLVKGKELT
+977 
-988 EVLKKDKTEDSIR
+988 
-1001 KYNEEYIKVVAK
+1001 
-1013 LNTVKVNIS
+1013 
-1022 KLGEDKTAENEG
+1022 ENEG

-1045 IKNSLSIFDSILKEK
+1045 IKNSLSIFDNILKEK

-1072 VSSIKLFQNS
+1072 ISSIKLFQNS

-1102 FIKVESNNYRPII
+1102 FIKVESSNYRPIF

-1121 EKVGNKYKIFAEN
+1121 EKVGNKYKIYAEN

-1152 VAGYDNSK
+1152 VTGYNSSK

-1176 EKVVELGNKV
+1176 EKVIELGNRV
-1186 DNSSVL
+1186 DNSSIL
-1192 NTKTISKVIPLK
+1192 NTKIISKVIPLK
-1204 DKEVSSSEE
+1204 NKEVSSSEE
-1213 TRNGLSNKVMIKF
+1213 TKNGLANKAMVRYE
-1226 ADNTV
+1226 DNTV
-1231 EYYTLENLAKF
+1231 EYYTLENLTKF

-1248 NINILGAKVL
+1248 NINISGVKVL
-1258 YTPELGIENAK
+1258 YTPELGIENTK
-1269 TKQVVDSIKNDFKT
+1269 TKQIVDDIKGDYRAV
-1283 IKFYEDKKIWEILDP
+1283 KFYEDKKIWEILDP

-1303 DKIKKRIEMKKQLGR
+1303 DKIKKRNEMKKQLGR
-1318 EVSEEELIRELQKIT
+1318 EVSDEELLRELQKIT

-1344 NVQKNIDDILNTI
+1344 NVQKNIDDILNTL
-1357 LINNQNIVSNNVSL
+1357 LINNRNVVSSNVSL
-1371 ESVKKKLT
+1371 DNVKKKLT

-1402 VNLKNLILYYPEFFG
+1402 INLKNLIIYYPEFFG

-1524 NSVYVITTVTTTT
+1524 NSIYVITTVTTTT

-1544 VDRDGTAEE
+1544 VDREGTTEE
-1553 RKIQLNEFENKL
+1553 RQVQFKEFENKL
-1565 KETAKRQGTFLDFW
+1565 KETAKRQATFLDFW
-1579 FRIANKDTHHNLIS
+1579 FRISNKDTHHNLIS

-1599 SLRIYNKNPYVNARE
+1599 SLRMYNKNPYVNARE

>member
-1 MGNNNLEKKQSFKEY
+1 MVNNDLDKKQSFKEY

-48 KITNSMIIASKI
+48 KITNSMITASKI
-60 SQFANNE
+60 AQFANNE

-112 AEKDGKKTYFNVYN
+112 TEKDGKKTYFNVYN
-126 DRYDFELVLNGVESG
+126 DRYDFELVLNSVESG

-151 NNGKTYREKLWI
+151 NDGKTYR
-163 GGHLRKNITVAGMQG
+163 
-178 EYRIDEGKIVV
+178 
-189 NKKETNYIIRTNTND
+189 
-204 MYGFHRADG
+204 
-213 NDYVI
+213 
-218 GRADIFLSDN
+218 
-228 NGNRV
+228 
-233 KPNQV
+233 
-238 KIYAEKGG
+238 
-246 KQILF
+246 
-251 NVYNDKYDYELLLN
+251 
-265 NIESGEYII
+265 
-274 YAEATGNNGKTYKE
+274 E

-372 KGGKQILFNVYNDKY
+372 KGGKQIPFNVYNDKY

-430 VAGMKTEVRVDEG
+430 VAGMQAEAKVDEGKIIINRKEINYIIRTNTNDMYGFHRADGNDYVIGRADIFLSDNNGNRVKPNQVKIYAEKGGKQIPFNVYNDKYDYELLLNNIESGEYTIYAEATGNNGKTYKEKLWIGGHLRRNVTVAGMQTEVRVDEG
-443 KIIVKAQQKL
+443 KIIVKTQLKPK
-453 QPQPILKL
+453 PQPIPKL

-479 KELTEELKKD
+479 KELTEALKKD
-489 KTEDSIRKYNE
+489 KTEDSI
-500 EYAKISNNLN
+500 
-510 VVRVNISKLG
+510 
-520 EDKTSENENK
+520 KT
-530 LNNYTKDLENVKNS
+530 
-544 LNTLNNI
+544 
-551 LKVKPQPVP
+551 
-560 KLDKTNL
+560 
-567 NNKLKEVENLVKARE
+567 
-582 LTEELKKDK
+582 
-591 TEDSIRKYN
+591 YN
-600 EEYIKVVAKLNTVKV
+600 EEYIKVVAKLNTIKV
-615 NISKLGEDKTTE
+615 NISKLGEDKTVE

-643 NNLNDFNNILKVK
+643 NNLNAFNNILKVK

-694 DSIRKYN
+694 DSIKIYN

-714 KINISKLGEDKT
+714 KINISKLGEEKT
-726 SENET
+726 NENET

-736 MRDLDNIKN
+736 IKDLENVKN

-757 EQPKPKLDKTNLNNK
+757 PKP
-772 LKEVEGLVNGKELTE
+772 
-787 ALKKDKTEDSIR
+787 I
-799 KYNEE
+799 
-804 YAKISN
+804 
-810 NLNVVRVN
+810 
-818 ISKLGEEKT
+818 
-827 NENETKL
+827 
-834 NNYTKDL
+834 
-841 ENVKNSLNTLNSILK
+841 
-856 VKPQPILKLD
+856 
-866 KTNLNNKLKEA
+866 
-877 EGVVKGK
+877 
-884 ELTEELKKDKT
+884 
-895 EDSIRKYN
+895 
-903 EEYIKVVA
+903 
-911 KLNTVK
+911 
-917 VNISKL
+917 
-923 GEDKTTENEGK
+923 
-934 LNQYISELENIKNN
+934 
-948 LNDFNNIL
+948 
-956 KVKPQPVPKLDK
+956 PKLDK

-988 EVLKKDKTEDSIR
+988 EELKKDKTKDSIR

-1060 EVVVEKKVEFNN
+1060 EVVIEKKVEFNN
-1072 VSSIKLFQNS
+1072 ISSIKLFQNS

-1089 TILEEVPANVNDY
+1089 TILEEVPTNVNDY
-1102 FIKVESNNYRPII
+1102 FIKVESSNYRPIF

-1121 EKVGNKYKIFAEN
+1121 EKVGNKYKIYAEN

-1152 VAGYDNSK
+1152 VTGYNSSK

-1176 EKVVELGNKV
+1176 EKVIELGNKV
-1186 DNSSVL
+1186 DNSSIL
-1192 NTKTISKVIPLK
+1192 NTKIISKVIPLK
-1204 DKEVSSSEE
+1204 NKDVSSSEE
-1213 TRNGLSNKVMIKF
+1213 TKNGLANKAMIKYE
-1226 ADNTV
+1226 DNTI
-1231 EYYTLENLAKF
+1231 EYYTLENLTKF

-1248 NINILGAKVL
+1248 NINISGVKVL
-1258 YTPELGIENAK
+1258 YTPELGIENIK
-1269 TKQVVDSIKNDFKT
+1269 TKQIVDDIKGDYRAV
-1283 IKFYEDKKIWEILDP
+1283 KFYEDKKIWEILDP

-1303 DKIKKRIEMKKQLGR
+1303 DKIKKRNEMKKQLGR
-1318 EVSEEELIRELQKIT
+1318 EVSDEELLRELQKIT

-1344 NVQKNIDDILNTI
+1344 NVQKNIDDILNTL
-1357 LINNQNIVSNNVSL
+1357 LINNRNVVSSNVSL
-1371 ESVKKKLT
+1371 DNVKKKLT

-1402 VNLKNLILYYPEFFG
+1402 INLKNLIIYYPEFFG

-1524 NSVYVITTVTTTT
+1524 NSIYVITTVTTTT

-1544 VDRDGTAEE
+1544 VDRDGTTEE
-1553 RKIQLNEFENKL
+1553 RQVQFKEFETKL
-1565 KETAKRQGTFLDFW
+1565 KETAKRQATFLDFW
-1579 FRIANKDTHHNLIS
+1579 FRISNKDTHHNLIS

>member
-1 MGNNNLEKKQSFKEY
+1 MVNNDLDKKQSFKEY

-48 KITNSMIIASKI
+48 KITNSMITASKI
-60 SQFANNE
+60 AQFANNE

-112 AEKDGKKTYFNVYN
+112 AEKDGKKIYFNVYN
-126 DRYDFELVLNGVESG
+126 DRYDFELVLNGLESG
-141 EHTIYAEATG
+141 EYTIYAEATG

-189 NKKETNYIIRTNTND
+189 NKKETSYIIRTNTND

-246 KQILF
+246 KQIPF
-251 NVYNDKYDYELLLN
+251 NVYNDKYDY
-265 NIESGEYII
+265 
-274 YAEATGNNGKTYKE
+274 
-288 KLWIGGHL
+288 
-296 RRNVTVAG
+296 
-304 MQAEAKV
+304 
-311 DEGKIIIN
+311 D
-319 RKETNYIIRT
+319 
-329 NTNDMYG
+329 
-336 FHRADGNDY
+336 
-345 VIGRADIFLS
+345 
-355 DNNGNRVKPN
+355 
-365 QVKIYAE
+365 
-372 KGGKQILFNVYNDKY
+372 
-387 DYELL
+387 LL

-407 TGNNGKTYKEKLWI
+407 TGNNGKIYKEKLWI

-489 KTEDSIRKYNE
+489 KTEDSIK
-500 EYAKISNNLN
+500 
-510 VVRVNISKLG
+510 
-520 EDKTSENENK
+520 
-530 LNNYTKDLENVKNS
+530 
-544 LNTLNNI
+544 
-551 LKVKPQPVP
+551 
-560 KLDKTNL
+560 
-567 NNKLKEVENLVKARE
+567 
-582 LTEELKKDK
+582 
-591 TEDSIRKYN
+591 KYN

-615 NISKLGEDKTTE
+615 NISKLGEDKTAE
-627 NEGKLNQYISE
+627 NEGKLKQYISE

-643 NNLNDFNNILKVK
+643 NNLNAFNNILKVK
-656 PQPVPKLDK
+656 PQPIPKLDK

-672 KEVEGLVKGKELTEV
+672 KEVEELVKGKELTEA

-694 DSIRKYN
+694 DSIKTYN

-714 KINISKLGEDKT
+714 KTNISKLGEDKT

-736 MRDLDNIKN
+736 I
-745 SLNGLNNILKVK
+745 
-757 EQPKPKLDKTNLNNK
+757 
-772 LKEVEGLVNGKELTE
+772 
-787 ALKKDKTEDSIR
+787 
-799 KYNEE
+799 
-804 YAKISN
+804 
-810 NLNVVRVN
+810 
-818 ISKLGEEKT
+818 
-827 NENETKL
+827 
-834 NNYTKDL
+834 KDL

-856 VKPQPILKLD
+856 VKPKPIPKLD
-866 KTNLNNKLKEA
+866 KTNLNNKLKEV
-877 EGVVKGK
+877 EGLVKGK

-923 GEDKTTENEGK
+923 GEDKTVENEGK
-934 LNQYISELENIKNN
+934 LNQYIS
-948 LNDFNNIL
+948 
-956 KVKPQPVPKLDK
+956 V
-968 TNLNNKLKE
+968 
-977 VEGLVKGKELT
+977 
-988 EVLKKDKTEDSIR
+988 
-1001 KYNEEYIKVVAK
+1001 
-1013 LNTVKVNIS
+1013 
-1022 KLGEDKTAENEG
+1022 
-1034 KLNQYISELEN
+1034 LEN
-1045 IKNSLSIFDSILKEK
+1045 IKNSLNIFDSILKEK

-1072 VSSIKLFQNS
+1072 ISSIKLFQNS

-1121 EKVGNKYKIFAEN
+1121 EKVGNKYKIYAEN

-1152 VAGYDNSK
+1152 VTGYNSSK

-1176 EKVVELGNKV
+1176 EKVIELGNRV
-1186 DNSSVL
+1186 DNSSIL
-1192 NTKTISKVIPLK
+1192 NTKIISKVIPLK
-1204 DKEVSSSEE
+1204 NKEVSSSEE
-1213 TRNGLSNKVMIKF
+1213 TKNGLANKAMVRYE
-1226 ADNTV
+1226 DNTV
-1231 EYYTLENLAKF
+1231 EYYTLENLTKF

-1248 NINILGAKVL
+1248 NINISGVKVL
-1258 YTPELGIENAK
+1258 YTPELGIENTK
-1269 TKQVVDSIKNDFKT
+1269 TKQIVDDIKGDYRAV
-1283 IKFYEDKKIWEILDP
+1283 KFYEDKKIWEILDP

-1303 DKIKKRIEMKKQLGR
+1303 DKIKKRNEMKKQLGR
-1318 EVSEEELIRELQKIT
+1318 EVSDEELLRELQKIT

-1344 NVQKNIDDILNTI
+1344 NVQKNIDDILNTL
-1357 LINNQNIVSNNVSL
+1357 LINNRNVVSSNVSL
-1371 ESVKKKLT
+1371 DNVKKKLT

-1402 VNLKNLILYYPEFFG
+1402 INLKNLIIYYPEFFG

-1524 NSVYVITTVTTTT
+1524 NSIYVITTVTTTT

-1544 VDRDGTAEE
+1544 VDREGTTEE
-1553 RKIQLNEFENKL
+1553 RQVQFKEFENKL
-1565 KETAKRQGTFLDFW
+1565 KETAKRQATFLDFW
-1579 FRIANKDTHHNLIS
+1579 FRISNKDTHHNLIS

-1599 SLRIYNKNPYVNARE
+1599 SLRMYNKNPYVNARE

>member
-1 MGNNNLEKKQSFKEY
+1 MVNNDLDKKQSFKEY

-163 GGHLRKNITVAGMQG
+163 GGHLRKNITVAGMQ
-178 EYRIDEGKIVV
+178 
-189 NKKETNYIIRTNTND
+189 
-204 MYGFHRADG
+204 
-213 NDYVI
+213 
-218 GRADIFLSDN
+218 
-228 NGNRV
+228 
-233 KPNQV
+233 
-238 KIYAEKGG
+238 
-246 KQILF
+246 
-251 NVYNDKYDYELLLN
+251 
-265 NIESGEYII
+265 
-274 YAEATGNNGKTYKE
+274 
-288 KLWIGGHL
+288 
-296 RRNVTVAG
+296 
-304 MQAEAKV
+304 AEAKV

-319 RKETNYIIRT
+319 RKEINYIIRT

-407 TGNNGKTYKEKLWI
+407 TGNNGKIYKEKLWIGGHLRRNVTVAGMQAEAKVDEGKIIINRKEINYIIRTNTNDMYGFHRADGNDYVIGRADIFLSDNNGNRVKPNQVKIYAEKGGKQILFNVYNDKYDYELLLNNIESGEYTIYAEATGNNGKIYKEKLWI

-453 QPQPILKL
+453 QPNPIQKL

-489 KTEDSIRKYNE
+489 KTEDSIK
-500 EYAKISNNLN
+500 
-510 VVRVNISKLG
+510 
-520 EDKTSENENK
+520 
-530 LNNYTKDLENVKNS
+530 
-544 LNTLNNI
+544 
-551 LKVKPQPVP
+551 
-560 KLDKTNL
+560 
-567 NNKLKEVENLVKARE
+567 
-582 LTEELKKDK
+582 
-591 TEDSIRKYN
+591 
-600 EEYIKVVAKLNTVKV
+600 
-615 NISKLGEDKTTE
+615 
-627 NEGKLNQYISE
+627 
-638 LENIK
+638 
-643 NNLNDFNNILKVK
+643 
-656 PQPVPKLDK
+656 
-665 TNLNNKL
+665 
-672 KEVEGLVKGKELTEV
+672 
-687 LKKDKTE
+687 
-694 DSIRKYN
+694 
-701 EEYTKIVNNLNSV
+701 
-714 KINISKLGEDKT
+714 
-726 SENET
+726 
-731 KLNNY
+731 
-736 MRDLDNIKN
+736 
-745 SLNGLNNILKVK
+745 
-757 EQPKPKLDKTNLNNK
+757 
-772 LKEVEGLVNGKELTE
+772 
-787 ALKKDKTEDSIR
+787 
-799 KYNEE
+799 
-804 YAKISN
+804 
-810 NLNVVRVN
+810 
-818 ISKLGEEKT
+818 
-827 NENETKL
+827 
-834 NNYTKDL
+834 
-841 ENVKNSLNTLNSILK
+841 
-856 VKPQPILKLD
+856 
-866 KTNLNNKLKEA
+866 
-877 EGVVKGK
+877 
-884 ELTEELKKDKT
+884 
-895 EDSIRKYN
+895 
-903 EEYIKVVA
+903 
-911 KLNTVK
+911 
-917 VNISKL
+917 
-923 GEDKTTENEGK
+923 
-934 LNQYISELENIKNN
+934 
-948 LNDFNNIL
+948 
-956 KVKPQPVPKLDK
+956 
-968 TNLNNKLKE
+968 
-977 VEGLVKGKELT
+977 
-988 EVLKKDKTEDSIR
+988 

-1045 IKNSLSIFDSILKEK
+1045 IKNSLSIFDNILKEK

-1072 VSSIKLFQNS
+1072 ISSIKLFQNS

-1102 FIKVESNNYRPII
+1102 FIKVESSNYRPIF

-1121 EKVGNKYKIFAEN
+1121 EKVGNKYKIYAEN

-1152 VAGYDNSK
+1152 VTGYNSSK

-1176 EKVVELGNKV
+1176 EKVIELGNRV

-1204 DKEVSSSEE
+1204 NKEVSSSEE
-1213 TRNGLSNKVMIKF
+1213 TKNGLANKAMVRYE
-1226 ADNTV
+1226 DNTV
-1231 EYYTLENLAKF
+1231 EYYTLENLTKF

-1248 NINILGAKVL
+1248 NINISGVKVL
-1258 YTPELGIENAK
+1258 YTPELGIENTK
-1269 TKQVVDSIKNDFKT
+1269 TKQIVDDIKGDYRAV
-1283 IKFYEDKKIWEILDP
+1283 KFYEDKKIWEILDP

-1303 DKIKKRIEMKKQLGR
+1303 DKIKKRNEMKKQLGR
-1318 EVSEEELIRELQKIT
+1318 EVSEEELLRELQKIT

-1344 NVQKNIDDILNTI
+1344 NVQKNIDDILNTL
-1357 LINNQNIVSNNVSL
+1357 LINNRNVVSSNVSL
-1371 ESVKKKLT
+1371 DNVKKKLT

-1402 VNLKNLILYYPEFFG
+1402 INLKNLIIYYPEFFG

-1544 VDRDGTAEE
+1544 VDREGTTEE
-1553 RKIQLNEFENKL
+1553 RKAQLNEFENKL
-1565 KETAKRQGTFLDFW
+1565 KETAKRQATFLDFW
-1579 FRIANKDTHHNLIS
+1579 FRISNKDTHHNLIS

-1614 TWSKEYGNNVSKG
+1614 TWSKEYGDNVSKG

>member
-1 MGNNNLEKKQSFKEY
+1 MVNNDLDKKQSFKEY

-48 KITNSMIIASKI
+48 KITNSMITASKI
-60 SQFANNE
+60 AQFANNE

-112 AEKDGKKTYFNVYN
+112 TEKDGKKTYFNVYN
-126 DRYDFELVLNGVESG
+126 DRYDFELVLNGLESG
-141 EHTIYAEATG
+141 EYTIYAEATG

-189 NKKETNYIIRTNTND
+189 NKKETSYIIRTNTND

-246 KQILF
+246 KQIPFNVYNDKYDYELLLNNIESGEYIIYAEATGNNGKIYKEKLWIGGHLRRNVTVAGMQAETKVDEGKIIINRKEINYIIRTNTNDMYGFHRADGNDYIIGRADIFLSDNNGNRVKPNQVKIYAEKGGKQIPF

-304 MQAEAKV
+304 M
-311 DEGKIIIN
+311 
-319 RKETNYIIRT
+319 
-329 NTNDMYG
+329 
-336 FHRADGNDY
+336 
-345 VIGRADIFLS
+345 
-355 DNNGNRVKPN
+355 
-365 QVKIYAE
+365 
-372 KGGKQILFNVYNDKY
+372 
-387 DYELL
+387 
-392 LNNIESGEYTIYAEA
+392 
-407 TGNNGKTYKEKLWI
+407 
-421 GGHLRRNVT
+421 
-430 VAGMKTEVRVDEG
+430 KTEVRVDEG

-453 QPQPILKL
+453 QPKPIQKL

-472 VEGLVKG
+472 VEGL
-479 KELTEELKKD
+479 
-489 KTEDSIRKYNE
+489 
-500 EYAKISNNLN
+500 
-510 VVRVNISKLG
+510 
-520 EDKTSENENK
+520 
-530 LNNYTKDLENVKNS
+530 
-544 LNTLNNI
+544 
-551 LKVKPQPVP
+551 
-560 KLDKTNL
+560 
-567 NNKLKEVENLVKARE
+567 
-582 LTEELKKDK
+582 
-591 TEDSIRKYN
+591 
-600 EEYIKVVAKLNTVKV
+600 
-615 NISKLGEDKTTE
+615 
-627 NEGKLNQYISE
+627 
-638 LENIK
+638 
-643 NNLNDFNNILKVK
+643 
-656 PQPVPKLDK
+656 
-665 TNLNNKL
+665 
-672 KEVEGLVKGKELTEV
+672 
-687 LKKDKTE
+687 
-694 DSIRKYN
+694 
-701 EEYTKIVNNLNSV
+701 
-714 KINISKLGEDKT
+714 
-726 SENET
+726 
-731 KLNNY
+731 
-736 MRDLDNIKN
+736 
-745 SLNGLNNILKVK
+745 
-757 EQPKPKLDKTNLNNK
+757 
-772 LKEVEGLVNGKELTE
+772 
-787 ALKKDKTEDSIR
+787 
-799 KYNEE
+799 
-804 YAKISN
+804 
-810 NLNVVRVN
+810 
-818 ISKLGEEKT
+818 
-827 NENETKL
+827 
-834 NNYTKDL
+834 
-841 ENVKNSLNTLNSILK
+841 
-856 VKPQPILKLD
+856 
-866 KTNLNNKLKEA
+866 
-877 EGVVKGK
+877 VKGK

-923 GEDKTTENEGK
+923 GEDKTVENEGK
-934 LNQYISELENIKNN
+934 LNQYILELENIKNN
-948 LNDFNNIL
+948 LNAFNNIL

-988 EVLKKDKTEDSIR
+988 EALKKDKTEDSIKTYNEEYTKIVNNLNSVKINISKLGEEKTNENETKLNNYIRDLENVKNSLNTLNNILKIKPKPIPKLDKTNLNNKLKEVEELVKGKELTEVLKKDKTEDSIR

-1013 LNTVKVNIS
+1013 LNTIKVNIS

-1045 IKNSLSIFDSILKEK
+1045 IKNSLSIFDNILKEK

-1072 VSSIKLFQNS
+1072 ISSIKLFQNS

-1102 FIKVESNNYRPII
+1102 FIKVESSNYRPIF

-1121 EKVGNKYKIFAEN
+1121 EKVGNKYKIYAEN

-1152 VAGYDNSK
+1152 VTGYNSSK

-1176 EKVVELGNKV
+1176 EKVIELGNRV

-1204 DKEVSSSEE
+1204 NKEVSSSEE
-1213 TRNGLSNKVMIKF
+1213 TKNGLANKAMVRYE
-1226 ADNTV
+1226 DNTV
-1231 EYYTLENLAKF
+1231 EYYTLENLTKF

-1248 NINILGAKVL
+1248 NINISGVKVL
-1258 YTPELGIENAK
+1258 YTPELGIENTK
-1269 TKQVVDSIKNDFKT
+1269 TKQIVDDIKGDYRAV
-1283 IKFYEDKKIWEILDP
+1283 KFYEDKKIWEILDP

-1303 DKIKKRIEMKKQLGR
+1303 DKIKKRNEMKKQLGR
-1318 EVSEEELIRELQKIT
+1318 EVSEEELLRELQKIT

-1344 NVQKNIDDILNTI
+1344 NVQKNIDDILNTL
-1357 LINNQNIVSNNVSL
+1357 LINNRNVVSSNVSL
-1371 ESVKKKLT
+1371 DNVKKKLT

-1402 VNLKNLILYYPEFFG
+1402 INLKNLIIYYPEFFG

-1524 NSVYVITTVTTTT
+1524 NSIYVITTVTTTT

-1544 VDRDGTAEE
+1544 VDREGTTEE
-1553 RKIQLNEFENKL
+1553 RKAQFKEFENKL
-1565 KETAKRQGTFLDFW
+1565 KETAKRQATFLDFW
-1579 FRIANKDTHHNLIS
+1579 FRISNKDTHHNLIS

-1599 SLRIYNKNPYVNARE
+1599 SLRMYNKNPYVNARE
-1614 TWSKEYGNNVSKG
+1614 TWSKEYGDNVSKG

>member
-1 MGNNNLEKKQSFKEY
+1 MVNNDLDKKQSFKEY

-48 KITNSMIIASKI
+48 KITNSMITASKI
-60 SQFANNE
+60 AQFANNE

-95 LRDVNGNR
+95 LRDVNGNI

-112 AEKDGKKTYFNVYN
+112 TEKDGKKTYFNVYN
-126 DRYDFELVLNGVESG
+126 DRYDFELVLNGLESG
-141 EHTIYAEATG
+141 EYTIYAEATG

-189 NKKETNYIIRTNTND
+189 NKKETSYIIRTNTND

-246 KQILF
+246 KQIPF

-274 YAEATGNNGKTYKE
+274 YAEATGNNGKIYKE

-304 MQAEAKV
+304 MQAETKV

-319 RKETNYIIRT
+319 RKEINYIIRT

-345 VIGRADIFLS
+345 IIGRADIFLS

-372 KGGKQILFNVYNDKY
+372 KGGKQIPFNVYNDKY

-392 LNNIESGEYTIYAEA
+392 LNNIESGEYIIYAEA
-407 TGNNGKTYKEKLWI
+407 TGNNGKIYKEKLWI

-453 QPQPILKL
+453 QPKPIQKL

-472 VEGLVKG
+472 VEGL
-479 KELTEELKKD
+479 
-489 KTEDSIRKYNE
+489 
-500 EYAKISNNLN
+500 
-510 VVRVNISKLG
+510 
-520 EDKTSENENK
+520 
-530 LNNYTKDLENVKNS
+530 
-544 LNTLNNI
+544 
-551 LKVKPQPVP
+551 
-560 KLDKTNL
+560 
-567 NNKLKEVENLVKARE
+567 
-582 LTEELKKDK
+582 
-591 TEDSIRKYN
+591 
-600 EEYIKVVAKLNTVKV
+600 
-615 NISKLGEDKTTE
+615 
-627 NEGKLNQYISE
+627 
-638 LENIK
+638 
-643 NNLNDFNNILKVK
+643 
-656 PQPVPKLDK
+656 
-665 TNLNNKL
+665 
-672 KEVEGLVKGKELTEV
+672 
-687 LKKDKTE
+687 
-694 DSIRKYN
+694 
-701 EEYTKIVNNLNSV
+701 
-714 KINISKLGEDKT
+714 
-726 SENET
+726 
-731 KLNNY
+731 
-736 MRDLDNIKN
+736 
-745 SLNGLNNILKVK
+745 
-757 EQPKPKLDKTNLNNK
+757 
-772 LKEVEGLVNGKELTE
+772 
-787 ALKKDKTEDSIR
+787 
-799 KYNEE
+799 
-804 YAKISN
+804 
-810 NLNVVRVN
+810 
-818 ISKLGEEKT
+818 
-827 NENETKL
+827 
-834 NNYTKDL
+834 
-841 ENVKNSLNTLNSILK
+841 
-856 VKPQPILKLD
+856 
-866 KTNLNNKLKEA
+866 
-877 EGVVKGK
+877 VKGK

-923 GEDKTTENEGK
+923 GEDKTVENEGK
-934 LNQYISELENIKNN
+934 LNQYILELENIKNN
-948 LNDFNNIL
+948 LNAFNNIL

-977 VEGLVKGKELT
+977 VEGLVKGKELTEELKKDKTEDSIKTYNEEYTKIVNNLNSVKINISKLGEEKTNENETKLNNYTKDLENVKNSLNTLNNILKIKPKPIQKLDKTNLNNKLKEVEELVKGKELT

-1045 IKNSLSIFDSILKEK
+1045 IKNSLSIFDNILKEK

-1072 VSSIKLFQNS
+1072 ISSIKLFQNS

-1102 FIKVESNNYRPII
+1102 FIKVESSNYRPIF

-1121 EKVGNKYKIFAEN
+1121 EKVGNKYKIYAEN

-1152 VAGYDNSK
+1152 VTGYNSSK

-1176 EKVVELGNKV
+1176 EKVIELGNRV

-1204 DKEVSSSEE
+1204 NKEVSSSEE
-1213 TRNGLSNKVMIKF
+1213 TKNGLANKAMVRYE
-1226 ADNTV
+1226 DNTV
-1231 EYYTLENLAKF
+1231 EYYTLENLTKF

-1248 NINILGAKVL
+1248 NINISGVKVL
-1258 YTPELGIENAK
+1258 YTPELGIENTK
-1269 TKQVVDSIKNDFKT
+1269 TKQIVDDIKGDYRAV
-1283 IKFYEDKKIWEILDP
+1283 KFYEDKKIWEILDP

-1303 DKIKKRIEMKKQLGR
+1303 DKIKKRNEMKKQLGR
-1318 EVSEEELIRELQKIT
+1318 EVSEEELLRELQKIT

-1344 NVQKNIDDILNTI
+1344 NVQKNIDDILNTL
-1357 LINNQNIVSNNVSL
+1357 LINNRNVVSSNVSL
-1371 ESVKKKLT
+1371 DNVKKKLT

-1402 VNLKNLILYYPEFFG
+1402 INLKNLIIYYPEFFG

-1553 RKIQLNEFENKL
+1553 RQVQFKEFENKL
-1565 KETAKRQGTFLDFW
+1565 KETAKRQATFLDFW
-1579 FRIANKDTHHNLIS
+1579 FRISNKDTHHNLIS

-1599 SLRIYNKNPYVNARE
+1599 SLRMYNKNPYVNARE
-1614 TWSKEYGNNVSKG
+1614 TWSKEYGDNVSKG

>member
-1 MGNNNLEKKQSFKEY
+1 MVNNDLDKKQSFKEY

-48 KITNSMIIASKI
+48 KITNSMITASKI
-60 SQFANNE
+60 AQFANNE

-95 LRDVNGNR
+95 LRDANGNR

-126 DRYDFELVLNGVESG
+126 DRYDFELVLNGLESG
-141 EHTIYAEATG
+141 EYTIYAEATG

-189 NKKETNYIIRTNTND
+189 NKKETSYIIRTNTND

-238 KIYAEKGG
+238 EIYAEKGG
-246 KQILF
+246 KQIPF

-265 NIESGEYII
+265 NIESGEYI
-274 YAEATGNNGKTYKE
+274 
-288 KLWIGGHL
+288 
-296 RRNVTVAG
+296 
-304 MQAEAKV
+304 
-311 DEGKIIIN
+311 
-319 RKETNYIIRT
+319 
-329 NTNDMYG
+329 
-336 FHRADGNDY
+336 
-345 VIGRADIFLS
+345 
-355 DNNGNRVKPN
+355 
-365 QVKIYAE
+365 
-372 KGGKQILFNVYNDKY
+372 
-387 DYELL
+387 
-392 LNNIESGEYTIYAEA
+392 IYAEA

-489 KTEDSIRKYNE
+489 KNEDSIK
-500 EYAKISNNLN
+500 
-510 VVRVNISKLG
+510 
-520 EDKTSENENK
+520 
-530 LNNYTKDLENVKNS
+530 
-544 LNTLNNI
+544 
-551 LKVKPQPVP
+551 
-560 KLDKTNL
+560 
-567 NNKLKEVENLVKARE
+567 
-582 LTEELKKDK
+582 
-591 TEDSIRKYN
+591 
-600 EEYIKVVAKLNTVKV
+600 
-615 NISKLGEDKTTE
+615 
-627 NEGKLNQYISE
+627 
-638 LENIK
+638 
-643 NNLNDFNNILKVK
+643 
-656 PQPVPKLDK
+656 
-665 TNLNNKL
+665 
-672 KEVEGLVKGKELTEV
+672 
-687 LKKDKTE
+687 
-694 DSIRKYN
+694 KYN

-714 KINISKLGEDKT
+714 KINISKLGE
-726 SENET
+726 
-731 KLNNY
+731 
-736 MRDLDNIKN
+736 
-745 SLNGLNNILKVK
+745 
-757 EQPKPKLDKTNLNNK
+757 
-772 LKEVEGLVNGKELTE
+772 
-787 ALKKDKTEDSIR
+787 
-799 KYNEE
+799 
-804 YAKISN
+804 
-810 NLNVVRVN
+810 
-818 ISKLGEEKT
+818 EKT

-841 ENVKNSLNTLNSILK
+841 ESVKNSLNTLNNILK
-856 VKPQPILKLD
+856 VKPQPIPRLD
-866 KTNLNNKLKEA
+866 KTNLNNKLKEV
-877 EGVVKGK
+877 EGLVKGK

-923 GEDKTTENEGK
+923 GEDKTAENEGK
-934 LNQYISELENIKNN
+934 LKQYISELENIKNN
-948 LNDFNNIL
+948 LNAFNNIL

-988 EVLKKDKTEDSIR
+988 EALKKDKTEDSIR

-1022 KLGEDKTAENEG
+1022 KLGEDKTVENEG

-1072 VSSIKLFQNS
+1072 ISSIKLFQNS

-1102 FIKVESNNYRPII
+1102 FIKVESSNYRPIF

-1121 EKVGNKYKIFAEN
+1121 EKVGNKYKIYAEN

-1152 VAGYDNSK
+1152 VTGYNSSK

-1176 EKVVELGNKV
+1176 EKVIELGNRV

-1204 DKEVSSSEE
+1204 NKEVSSSEE
-1213 TRNGLSNKVMIKF
+1213 TKNGLANKAMVRYE
-1226 ADNTV
+1226 DNTV
-1231 EYYTLENLAKF
+1231 EYYTLENLTKF

-1248 NINILGAKVL
+1248 NINISGVKVL
-1258 YTPELGIENAK
+1258 YTPELGIENTK
-1269 TKQVVDSIKNDFKT
+1269 TKQIVDDIKGDYRAV
-1283 IKFYEDKKIWEILDP
+1283 KFYEDKKIWEILDP

-1303 DKIKKRIEMKKQLGR
+1303 DKIKKRNEMKKQLGR
-1318 EVSEEELIRELQKIT
+1318 EVSEEELLRELQKIT

-1344 NVQKNIDDILNTI
+1344 NVQKNIDDILNTL
-1357 LINNQNIVSNNVSL
+1357 LINNRNVVSSNVSL
-1371 ESVKKKLT
+1371 DNVKKKLT

-1402 VNLKNLILYYPEFFG
+1402 INLKNLIIYYPEFFG

-1524 NSVYVITTVTTTT
+1524 NSIYVITTVTTTT

-1544 VDRDGTAEE
+1544 VDREGTTEE
-1553 RKIQLNEFENKL
+1553 RKAQLNEFENKL
-1565 KETAKRQGTFLDFW
+1565 KETAKRQATFLDFW
-1579 FRIANKDTHHNLIS
+1579 FRISNKDTHHNLIS

-1599 SLRIYNKNPYVNARE
+1599 SLRIYNKNPYINARE
-1614 TWSKEYGNNVSKG
+1614 TWSKEYGDNVSKG

>member
-1 MGNNNLEKKQSFKEY
+1 MVNNDLDKKQSFKEY

-48 KITNSMIIASKI
+48 KITNSMITASKI
-60 SQFANNE
+60 AQFANNE

-112 AEKDGKKTYFNVYN
+112 AEKDGKKIYFNVYN
-126 DRYDFELVLNGVESG
+126 DRYDFELVLNGLESG
-141 EHTIYAEATG
+141 EYTIYAEATG

-189 NKKETNYIIRTNTND
+189 NKKETSYIIRTNTND

-238 KIYAEKGG
+238 EIYAEKGG
-246 KQILF
+246 KQIPF

-265 NIESGEYII
+265 NIESGEYTI

-319 RKETNYIIRT
+319 RKEINYIIRT

-345 VIGRADIFLS
+345 IIGRADIFLS
-355 DNNGNRVKPN
+355 DNNGNRVKAN

-372 KGGKQILFNVYNDKY
+372 KGGKQIPFNVYNDKY

-489 KTEDSIRKYNE
+489 KTEDSIK
-500 EYAKISNNLN
+500 
-510 VVRVNISKLG
+510 
-520 EDKTSENENK
+520 
-530 LNNYTKDLENVKNS
+530 
-544 LNTLNNI
+544 
-551 LKVKPQPVP
+551 
-560 KLDKTNL
+560 
-567 NNKLKEVENLVKARE
+567 
-582 LTEELKKDK
+582 
-591 TEDSIRKYN
+591 KYN

-615 NISKLGEDKTTE
+615 NISKLGEDKTAE
-627 NEGKLNQYISE
+627 NEGKLKQYISE

-643 NNLNDFNNILKVK
+643 NNLNAFNNILKVK
-656 PQPVPKLDK
+656 QKPIPKLDK

-672 KEVEGLVKGKELTEV
+672 KEVEGLVKGKELTE
-687 LKKDKTE
+687 
-694 DSIRKYN
+694 
-701 EEYTKIVNNLNSV
+701 
-714 KINISKLGEDKT
+714 
-726 SENET
+726 
-731 KLNNY
+731 
-736 MRDLDNIKN
+736 
-745 SLNGLNNILKVK
+745 
-757 EQPKPKLDKTNLNNK
+757 
-772 LKEVEGLVNGKELTE
+772 
-787 ALKKDKTEDSIR
+787 
-799 KYNEE
+799 
-804 YAKISN
+804 
-810 NLNVVRVN
+810 
-818 ISKLGEEKT
+818 
-827 NENETKL
+827 
-834 NNYTKDL
+834 
-841 ENVKNSLNTLNSILK
+841 
-856 VKPQPILKLD
+856 
-866 KTNLNNKLKEA
+866 
-877 EGVVKGK
+877 
-884 ELTEELKKDKT
+884 ELKKDKT
-895 EDSIRKYN
+895 EDSIKKYN

-923 GEDKTTENEGK
+923 GEDKTAENEGK
-934 LNQYISELENIKNN
+934 LKQYISELENIKNN
-948 LNDFNNIL
+948 LNAFNNIL

-1013 LNTVKVNIS
+1013 LNTIKVNIS
-1022 KLGEDKTAENEG
+1022 KLGEDKTVENEG

-1072 VSSIKLFQNS
+1072 ISSIKLFQNS

-1102 FIKVESNNYRPII
+1102 FIKVESSNYRPIF

-1121 EKVGNKYKIFAEN
+1121 EKVGNKYKIYAEN

-1144 TRNKDITK
+1144 TRNNDITK
-1152 VAGYDNSK
+1152 VTGYNSSK

-1176 EKVVELGNKV
+1176 EKVIELGNRV

-1204 DKEVSSSEE
+1204 NKEVSSSEE
-1213 TRNGLSNKVMIKF
+1213 TKNGLANKAMVRYE
-1226 ADNTV
+1226 DNTV
-1231 EYYTLENLAKF
+1231 EYYTLENLTKF

-1248 NINILGAKVL
+1248 NINISGVKVL
-1258 YTPELGIENAK
+1258 YTPELGIENTK
-1269 TKQVVDSIKNDFKT
+1269 TKQIVDDIKGDYRAV
-1283 IKFYEDKKIWEILDP
+1283 KFYEDKKIWEILDP

-1303 DKIKKRIEMKKQLGR
+1303 DKIKKRNEMKKQLGR
-1318 EVSEEELIRELQKIT
+1318 EVSEEELLRELQKIT

-1344 NVQKNIDDILNTI
+1344 NVQKNIDDILNTL
-1357 LINNQNIVSNNVSL
+1357 LINNRNVVSSNVSL
-1371 ESVKKKLT
+1371 DNVKKKLT

-1402 VNLKNLILYYPEFFG
+1402 INLKNLIIYYPEFFG

-1553 RKIQLNEFENKL
+1553 RQVQFKEFENKL
-1565 KETAKRQGTFLDFW
+1565 KETAKRQATFLDFW
-1579 FRIANKDTHHNLIS
+1579 FRISNKDTHHNLIS

-1599 SLRIYNKNPYVNARE
+1599 SLRMYNKNPYVNARE

>member
-1 MGNNNLEKKQSFKEY
+1 MVNNDLDKKQSFKEY

-48 KITNSMIIASKI
+48 KITNSMITASKI
-60 SQFANNE
+60 AQFANNE

-95 LRDVNGNR
+95 LRDVNGNI

-112 AEKDGKKTYFNVYN
+112 TEKDGKKTYFNVYN
-126 DRYDFELVLNGVESG
+126 DRYDFELVLNGLESG
-141 EHTIYAEATG
+141 EYTIYAEATG

-189 NKKETNYIIRTNTND
+189 NKKETSYIIRTNTND

-238 KIYAEKGG
+238 KINAEKGG
-246 KQILF
+246 KQIPF

-274 YAEATGNNGKTYKE
+274 YAEATGNNGKIYKE

-304 MQAEAKV
+304 MQAETKV

-319 RKETNYIIRT
+319 RKEINYIIRT

-345 VIGRADIFLS
+345 IIGRADIFLS

-372 KGGKQILFNVYNDKY
+372 KGGKQIPFNVYNDKY

-430 VAGMKTEVRVDEG
+430 VAGMQTEVRVDEG
-443 KIIVKAQQKL
+443 KIIVKTQLKPK
-453 QPQPILKL
+453 PQPIPKL

-479 KELTEELKKD
+479 KELTEALKKD
-489 KTEDSIRKYNE
+489 KTEDSI
-500 EYAKISNNLN
+500 
-510 VVRVNISKLG
+510 
-520 EDKTSENENK
+520 KT
-530 LNNYTKDLENVKNS
+530 
-544 LNTLNNI
+544 
-551 LKVKPQPVP
+551 
-560 KLDKTNL
+560 
-567 NNKLKEVENLVKARE
+567 
-582 LTEELKKDK
+582 
-591 TEDSIRKYN
+591 YN
-600 EEYIKVVAKLNTVKV
+600 EEYIKVVAKLNTIKV
-615 NISKLGEDKTTE
+615 NISKLGEDKTVE

-643 NNLNDFNNILKVK
+643 NNLNAFNNILKVK

-672 KEVEGLVKGKELTEV
+672 KEVEGLVKGKELTE
-687 LKKDKTE
+687 E
-694 DSIRKYN
+694 
-701 EEYTKIVNNLNSV
+701 
-714 KINISKLGEDKT
+714 
-726 SENET
+726 
-731 KLNNY
+731 
-736 MRDLDNIKN
+736 
-745 SLNGLNNILKVK
+745 
-757 EQPKPKLDKTNLNNK
+757 
-772 LKEVEGLVNGKELTE
+772 
-787 ALKKDKTEDSIR
+787 
-799 KYNEE
+799 
-804 YAKISN
+804 
-810 NLNVVRVN
+810 
-818 ISKLGEEKT
+818 
-827 NENETKL
+827 
-834 NNYTKDL
+834 
-841 ENVKNSLNTLNSILK
+841 
-856 VKPQPILKLD
+856 
-866 KTNLNNKLKEA
+866 
-877 EGVVKGK
+877 
-884 ELTEELKKDKT
+884 
-895 EDSIRKYN
+895 
-903 EEYIKVVA
+903 
-911 KLNTVK
+911 
-917 VNISKL
+917 
-923 GEDKTTENEGK
+923 
-934 LNQYISELENIKNN
+934 
-948 LNDFNNIL
+948 
-956 KVKPQPVPKLDK
+956 
-968 TNLNNKLKE
+968 
-977 VEGLVKGKELT
+977 
-988 EVLKKDKTEDSIR
+988 LKKDKTEDSIR

-1060 EVVVEKKVEFNN
+1060 EVVIEKKVEFNN
-1072 VSSIKLFQNS
+1072 ISSIKLFQNS

-1089 TILEEVPANVNDY
+1089 TILEEVPTNVNDY
-1102 FIKVESNNYRPII
+1102 FIKVESSNYRPIF

-1121 EKVGNKYKIFAEN
+1121 EKVGNKYKIYAEN

-1152 VAGYDNSK
+1152 VTGYNSSK

-1176 EKVVELGNKV
+1176 EKVIELGNKV
-1186 DNSSVL
+1186 DNSSIL
-1192 NTKTISKVIPLK
+1192 NTKIISKVIPLK
-1204 DKEVSSSEE
+1204 NKDVSSSEE
-1213 TRNGLSNKVMIKF
+1213 TKNGLANKAMIKYE
-1226 ADNTV
+1226 DNTI
-1231 EYYTLENLAKF
+1231 EYYTLENLTKF

-1248 NINILGAKVL
+1248 NINISGVKVL
-1258 YTPELGIENAK
+1258 YTPELGIENIK
-1269 TKQVVDSIKNDFKT
+1269 TKQIVDDIKGDYRAV
-1283 IKFYEDKKIWEILDP
+1283 KFYEDKKIWEILDP

-1303 DKIKKRIEMKKQLGR
+1303 DKIKKRNEMKKQLGR
-1318 EVSEEELIRELQKIT
+1318 EVSDEELLRELQKIT

-1344 NVQKNIDDILNTI
+1344 NVQKNIDDILNTL
-1357 LINNQNIVSNNVSL
+1357 LINNRNVVSSNVSL
-1371 ESVKKKLT
+1371 DNVKKKLT

-1402 VNLKNLILYYPEFFG
+1402 INLKNLIIYYPEFFG

-1524 NSVYVITTVTTTT
+1524 NSIYVITTVTTTT

-1544 VDRDGTAEE
+1544 VDRDGTTEE
-1553 RKIQLNEFENKL
+1553 RQVQFKEFETKL
-1565 KETAKRQGTFLDFW
+1565 KETAKRQATFLDFW
-1579 FRIANKDTHHNLIS
+1579 FRISNKDTHHNLIS

>member
-1 MGNNNLEKKQSFKEY
+1 MVNNDLDKKQSFKEY

-48 KITNSMIIASKI
+48 KITNSMITASKI
-60 SQFANNE
+60 AQFANNE

-95 LRDVNGNR
+95 LRDVNGNI

-112 AEKDGKKTYFNVYN
+112 TEKDGKKTYFNVYN
-126 DRYDFELVLNGVESG
+126 DRYDFELVLNGLESG
-141 EHTIYAEATG
+141 EYTIYAEATG

-189 NKKETNYIIRTNTND
+189 NKKETSYIIRTNTND

-246 KQILF
+246 KQIPF

-274 YAEATGNNGKTYKE
+274 YAEATGNNGK
-288 KLWIGGHL
+288 I
-296 RRNVTVAG
+296 
-304 MQAEAKV
+304 
-311 DEGKIIIN
+311 
-319 RKETNYIIRT
+319 
-329 NTNDMYG
+329 
-336 FHRADGNDY
+336 
-345 VIGRADIFLS
+345 
-355 DNNGNRVKPN
+355 
-365 QVKIYAE
+365 
-372 KGGKQILFNVYNDKY
+372 
-387 DYELL
+387 
-392 LNNIESGEYTIYAEA
+392 
-407 TGNNGKTYKEKLWI
+407 YKEKLWI

-489 KTEDSIRKYNE
+489 KTEDSIK
-500 EYAKISNNLN
+500 
-510 VVRVNISKLG
+510 
-520 EDKTSENENK
+520 
-530 LNNYTKDLENVKNS
+530 
-544 LNTLNNI
+544 
-551 LKVKPQPVP
+551 
-560 KLDKTNL
+560 
-567 NNKLKEVENLVKARE
+567 
-582 LTEELKKDK
+582 
-591 TEDSIRKYN
+591 KYN

-615 NISKLGEDKTTE
+615 NISKLGEDKTVE
-627 NEGKLNQYISE
+627 NEGKLNQYILE

-643 NNLNDFNNILKVK
+643 NNLNAFNNILKVK

-665 TNLNNKL
+665 NNLNNKL
-672 KEVEGLVKGKELTEV
+672 KEVEGLVKGKELTEA

-694 DSIRKYN
+694 DSIKKYN

-714 KINISKLGEDKT
+714 KI
-726 SENET
+726 
-731 KLNNY
+731 
-736 MRDLDNIKN
+736 
-745 SLNGLNNILKVK
+745 
-757 EQPKPKLDKTNLNNK
+757 
-772 LKEVEGLVNGKELTE
+772 
-787 ALKKDKTEDSIR
+787 
-799 KYNEE
+799 
-804 YAKISN
+804 
-810 NLNVVRVN
+810 N

-841 ENVKNSLNTLNSILK
+841 ENVKNSLNTLN
-856 VKPQPILKLD
+856 
-866 KTNLNNKLKEA
+866 
-877 EGVVKGK
+877 
-884 ELTEELKKDKT
+884 
-895 EDSIRKYN
+895 
-903 EEYIKVVA
+903 
-911 KLNTVK
+911 
-917 VNISKL
+917 
-923 GEDKTTENEGK
+923 
-934 LNQYISELENIKNN
+934 
-948 LNDFNNIL
+948 NIL
-956 KVKPQPVPKLDK
+956 KIKPKPIPKLNK

-977 VEGLVKGKELT
+977 VEELVKGKELT

-1045 IKNSLSIFDSILKEK
+1045 IKNSLSIFDNILKEK

-1072 VSSIKLFQNS
+1072 ISSIKLFQNS

-1102 FIKVESNNYRPII
+1102 FIKVESSNYRPIF

-1121 EKVGNKYKIFAEN
+1121 EKVGNKYKIYAEN

-1152 VAGYDNSK
+1152 VTGYNSSK

-1176 EKVVELGNKV
+1176 EKVIELGNKV
-1186 DNSSVL
+1186 DNSSIL

-1204 DKEVSSSEE
+1204 DKDVSSSEE
-1213 TRNGLSNKVMIKF
+1213 TRNGLANKAMVRYE
-1226 ADNTV
+1226 DNTV
-1231 EYYTLENLAKF
+1231 EYYTLENLTKF

-1269 TKQVVDSIKNDFKT
+1269 TKQIVDDIKGDYRAV
-1283 IKFYEDKKIWEILDP
+1283 KFYEEKKIWEILDP

-1402 VNLKNLILYYPEFFG
+1402 INLKNLIIYYPEFFG

-1524 NSVYVITTVTTTT
+1524 NSIYVITTVTTTT

-1544 VDRDGTAEE
+1544 VDREGTTEE
-1553 RKIQLNEFENKL
+1553 RKAQLNEFENKL
-1565 KETAKRQGTFLDFW
+1565 KETAKRQATFLDFW
-1579 FRIANKDTHHNLIS
+1579 FRISNKDTHHNLIS

-1599 SLRIYNKNPYVNARE
+1599 SLRIYNKNLYINARE
-1614 TWSKEYGNNVSKG
+1614 TWSKEYGDNVSKG

>member
-1 MGNNNLEKKQSFKEY
+1 MVNNDLDKKQSFKEY

-48 KITNSMIIASKI
+48 KITNSMITASKI
-60 SQFANNE
+60 AQFANNE

-95 LRDVNGNR
+95 LRDVNGNI

-112 AEKDGKKTYFNVYN
+112 TEKDGKKTYFNVYN
-126 DRYDFELVLNGVESG
+126 DRYDFELVLNGLESG
-141 EHTIYAEATG
+141 EYTIYAEATG

-189 NKKETNYIIRTNTND
+189 NKKETSYIIRTNTND

-246 KQILF
+246 KQI
-251 NVYNDKYDYELLLN
+251 
-265 NIESGEYII
+265 
-274 YAEATGNNGKTYKE
+274 
-288 KLWIGGHL
+288 
-296 RRNVTVAG
+296 
-304 MQAEAKV
+304 
-311 DEGKIIIN
+311 
-319 RKETNYIIRT
+319 
-329 NTNDMYG
+329 
-336 FHRADGNDY
+336 
-345 VIGRADIFLS
+345 
-355 DNNGNRVKPN
+355 P
-365 QVKIYAE
+365 
-372 KGGKQILFNVYNDKY
+372 FNVYNDKY

-489 KTEDSIRKYNE
+489 KTEDSIKKYNE
-500 EYAKISNNLN
+500 EH
-510 VVRVNISKLG
+510 
-520 EDKTSENENK
+520 
-530 LNNYTKDLENVKNS
+530 
-544 LNTLNNI
+544 
-551 LKVKPQPVP
+551 
-560 KLDKTNL
+560 
-567 NNKLKEVENLVKARE
+567 
-582 LTEELKKDK
+582 
-591 TEDSIRKYN
+591 
-600 EEYIKVVAKLNTVKV
+600 
-615 NISKLGEDKTTE
+615 
-627 NEGKLNQYISE
+627 
-638 LENIK
+638 
-643 NNLNDFNNILKVK
+643 
-656 PQPVPKLDK
+656 
-665 TNLNNKL
+665 
-672 KEVEGLVKGKELTEV
+672 
-687 LKKDKTE
+687 
-694 DSIRKYN
+694 
-701 EEYTKIVNNLNSV
+701 
-714 KINISKLGEDKT
+714 
-726 SENET
+726 
-731 KLNNY
+731 
-736 MRDLDNIKN
+736 
-745 SLNGLNNILKVK
+745 
-757 EQPKPKLDKTNLNNK
+757 
-772 LKEVEGLVNGKELTE
+772 
-787 ALKKDKTEDSIR
+787 
-799 KYNEE
+799 
-804 YAKISN
+804 
-810 NLNVVRVN
+810 
-818 ISKLGEEKT
+818 
-827 NENETKL
+827 
-834 NNYTKDL
+834 
-841 ENVKNSLNTLNSILK
+841 
-856 VKPQPILKLD
+856 
-866 KTNLNNKLKEA
+866 
-877 EGVVKGK
+877 
-884 ELTEELKKDKT
+884 
-895 EDSIRKYN
+895 
-903 EEYIKVVA
+903 
-911 KLNTVK
+911 
-917 VNISKL
+917 
-923 GEDKTTENEGK
+923 
-934 LNQYISELENIKNN
+934 
-948 LNDFNNIL
+948 
-956 KVKPQPVPKLDK
+956 
-968 TNLNNKLKE
+968 
-977 VEGLVKGKELT
+977 
-988 EVLKKDKTEDSIR
+988 
-1001 KYNEEYIKVVAK
+1001 IKVVAK

-1034 KLNQYISELEN
+1034 KLKQYISELENIKNNLNAFNNILKVKPQPIPKLDKTNLNNKLKEVEELVKGKELTEALKKDKTEDSIKTYNEEYIKVVAKLNTIKVNISKLGEDKTVENEGKLNQYISELEN
-1045 IKNSLSIFDSILKEK
+1045 IKNSLSIFDNILKEK

-1072 VSSIKLFQNS
+1072 ISSIKLFQNS

-1102 FIKVESNNYRPII
+1102 FIKVESSNYRPIF

-1121 EKVGNKYKIFAEN
+1121 EKVGNKYKIYAEN

-1152 VAGYDNSK
+1152 VTGYNSSK

-1176 EKVVELGNKV
+1176 EKVIELGNRV
-1186 DNSSVL
+1186 DNSSIL
-1192 NTKTISKVIPLK
+1192 NTKIISKVIPLK
-1204 DKEVSSSEE
+1204 NKEVSSSEE
-1213 TRNGLSNKVMIKF
+1213 TKNGLANKAMVRYE
-1226 ADNTV
+1226 DNTV
-1231 EYYTLENLAKF
+1231 EYYTLENLTKF

-1248 NINILGAKVL
+1248 NINISGVKVL
-1258 YTPELGIENAK
+1258 YTPELGIENTK
-1269 TKQVVDSIKNDFKT
+1269 TKQIVDDIKGDYRAV
-1283 IKFYEDKKIWEILDP
+1283 KFYEDKKIWEILDP

-1303 DKIKKRIEMKKQLGR
+1303 DKIKKRNEMKKQLGR
-1318 EVSEEELIRELQKIT
+1318 EVSDEELLRELQKIT

-1344 NVQKNIDDILNTI
+1344 NVQKNIDDILNTL
-1357 LINNQNIVSNNVSL
+1357 LINNRNVVSSNVSL
-1371 ESVKKKLT
+1371 DNVKKKLT

-1402 VNLKNLILYYPEFFG
+1402 INLKNLIIYYPEFFG

-1524 NSVYVITTVTTTT
+1524 NSIYVITTVTTTT

-1544 VDRDGTAEE
+1544 VDREGTTEE
-1553 RKIQLNEFENKL
+1553 RQVQFKEFENKL
-1565 KETAKRQGTFLDFW
+1565 KETAKRQATFLDFW
-1579 FRIANKDTHHNLIS
+1579 FRISNKDTHHNLIS

-1599 SLRIYNKNPYVNARE
+1599 SLRMYNKNPYVNARE

-1627 ISELIVPFDFY
+1627 ISELIVPFDFS

>member
-1 MGNNNLEKKQSFKEY
+1 MVNNDLDKKQSFKEY

-48 KITNSMIIASKI
+48 KITNSMITASKI
-60 SQFANNE
+60 AQFANNE

-112 AEKDGKKTYFNVYN
+112 AEKDGKKIYFNVYN
-126 DRYDFELVLNGVESG
+126 DRYDFELVLNGLESG
-141 EHTIYAEATG
+141 EYTIYAEATG

-189 NKKETNYIIRTNTND
+189 NKKETSYIIRTNTND

-246 KQILF
+246 KQI
-251 NVYNDKYDYELLLN
+251 
-265 NIESGEYII
+265 
-274 YAEATGNNGKTYKE
+274 
-288 KLWIGGHL
+288 
-296 RRNVTVAG
+296 
-304 MQAEAKV
+304 
-311 DEGKIIIN
+311 
-319 RKETNYIIRT
+319 
-329 NTNDMYG
+329 
-336 FHRADGNDY
+336 
-345 VIGRADIFLS
+345 
-355 DNNGNRVKPN
+355 P
-365 QVKIYAE
+365 
-372 KGGKQILFNVYNDKY
+372 FNVYNDKY

-407 TGNNGKTYKEKLWI
+407 TGNNGKIYKEKLWI

-489 KTEDSIRKYNE
+489 KTEDSIK
-500 EYAKISNNLN
+500 
-510 VVRVNISKLG
+510 
-520 EDKTSENENK
+520 
-530 LNNYTKDLENVKNS
+530 
-544 LNTLNNI
+544 
-551 LKVKPQPVP
+551 
-560 KLDKTNL
+560 
-567 NNKLKEVENLVKARE
+567 
-582 LTEELKKDK
+582 
-591 TEDSIRKYN
+591 KYN

-615 NISKLGEDKTTE
+615 NISKLGEDKTAE
-627 NEGKLNQYISE
+627 NEGKLKQYISE

-643 NNLNDFNNILKVK
+643 NNLNAFNNILKVK
-656 PQPVPKLDK
+656 PQPIPKLDK

-672 KEVEGLVKGKELTEV
+672 KEVEELVKGKELTEA

-694 DSIRKYN
+694 DSIKTYN

-714 KINISKLGEDKT
+714 KTNISKLGEDKT

-736 MRDLDNIKN
+736 I
-745 SLNGLNNILKVK
+745 
-757 EQPKPKLDKTNLNNK
+757 
-772 LKEVEGLVNGKELTE
+772 
-787 ALKKDKTEDSIR
+787 
-799 KYNEE
+799 
-804 YAKISN
+804 
-810 NLNVVRVN
+810 
-818 ISKLGEEKT
+818 
-827 NENETKL
+827 
-834 NNYTKDL
+834 KDL

-856 VKPQPILKLD
+856 VKPKPIPKLD
-866 KTNLNNKLKEA
+866 KTNLNNKLKEV
-877 EGVVKGK
+877 EGLVKGK

-923 GEDKTTENEGK
+923 GEDKTVENEGK
-934 LNQYISELENIKNN
+934 LNQYIS
-948 LNDFNNIL
+948 
-956 KVKPQPVPKLDK
+956 V
-968 TNLNNKLKE
+968 
-977 VEGLVKGKELT
+977 
-988 EVLKKDKTEDSIR
+988 
-1001 KYNEEYIKVVAK
+1001 
-1013 LNTVKVNIS
+1013 
-1022 KLGEDKTAENEG
+1022 
-1034 KLNQYISELEN
+1034 LEN
-1045 IKNSLSIFDSILKEK
+1045 IKNSLNIFDSILKEK

-1072 VSSIKLFQNS
+1072 ISSIKLFQNS

-1121 EKVGNKYKIFAEN
+1121 EKVGNKYKIYAEN

-1152 VAGYDNSK
+1152 VTGYNSSK

-1176 EKVVELGNKV
+1176 EKVIELGNRV
-1186 DNSSVL
+1186 DNSSIL
-1192 NTKTISKVIPLK
+1192 NTKIISKVIPLK
-1204 DKEVSSSEE
+1204 NKEVSSSEE
-1213 TRNGLSNKVMIKF
+1213 TKNGLANKAMVRYE
-1226 ADNTV
+1226 DNTV
-1231 EYYTLENLAKF
+1231 EYYTLENLTKF

-1248 NINILGAKVL
+1248 NINISGVKVL
-1258 YTPELGIENAK
+1258 YTPELGIENTK
-1269 TKQVVDSIKNDFKT
+1269 TKQIVDDIKGDYRAV
-1283 IKFYEDKKIWEILDP
+1283 KFYEDKKIWEILDP

-1303 DKIKKRIEMKKQLGR
+1303 DKIKKRNEMKKQLGR
-1318 EVSEEELIRELQKIT
+1318 EVSDEELLRELQKIT

-1344 NVQKNIDDILNTI
+1344 NVQKNIDDILNTL
-1357 LINNQNIVSNNVSL
+1357 LINNRNVVSSNVSL
-1371 ESVKKKLT
+1371 DNVKKKLT

-1402 VNLKNLILYYPEFFG
+1402 INLKNLIIYYPEFFG

-1524 NSVYVITTVTTTT
+1524 NSIYVITTVTTTT

-1544 VDRDGTAEE
+1544 VDREGTTEE
-1553 RKIQLNEFENKL
+1553 RQVQFKEFENKL
-1565 KETAKRQGTFLDFW
+1565 KETAKRQATFLDFW
-1579 FRIANKDTHHNLIS
+1579 FRISNKDTHHNLIS

-1599 SLRIYNKNPYVNARE
+1599 SLRMYNKNPYVNARE

>member
-1 MGNNNLEKKQSFKEY
+1 MVNNDLDKKQSFKEY

-48 KITNSMIIASKI
+48 KITNSMITASKI
-60 SQFANNE
+60 AQFANNE

-95 LRDVNGNR
+95 LRDVNGNI

-126 DRYDFELVLNGVESG
+126 DRYDFELVLNGLESG
-141 EHTIYAEATG
+141 EYTIYAEATG
-151 NNGKTYREKLWI
+151 NNGKTYKEKLWI
-163 GGHLRKNITVAGMQG
+163 GGRLRRNVTVAGMQA
-178 EYRIDEGKIVV
+178 EAKVDEGKIII
-189 NKKETNYIIRTNTND
+189 NRKEINYIIRTNTND

-246 KQILF
+246 KQI
-251 NVYNDKYDYELLLN
+251 
-265 NIESGEYII
+265 
-274 YAEATGNNGKTYKE
+274 
-288 KLWIGGHL
+288 
-296 RRNVTVAG
+296 
-304 MQAEAKV
+304 
-311 DEGKIIIN
+311 
-319 RKETNYIIRT
+319 
-329 NTNDMYG
+329 
-336 FHRADGNDY
+336 
-345 VIGRADIFLS
+345 
-355 DNNGNRVKPN
+355 P
-365 QVKIYAE
+365 
-372 KGGKQILFNVYNDKY
+372 FNVYNDKY

-489 KTEDSIRKYNE
+489 KTEDSIK
-500 EYAKISNNLN
+500 
-510 VVRVNISKLG
+510 
-520 EDKTSENENK
+520 
-530 LNNYTKDLENVKNS
+530 
-544 LNTLNNI
+544 
-551 LKVKPQPVP
+551 
-560 KLDKTNL
+560 
-567 NNKLKEVENLVKARE
+567 
-582 LTEELKKDK
+582 
-591 TEDSIRKYN
+591 KYN

-615 NISKLGEDKTTE
+615 NISKLGEDKTVE
-627 NEGKLNQYISE
+627 NEGKLNQYILE

-643 NNLNDFNNILKVK
+643 NNLNAFNNILKVK

-736 MRDLDNIKN
+736 I
-745 SLNGLNNILKVK
+745 
-757 EQPKPKLDKTNLNNK
+757 
-772 LKEVEGLVNGKELTE
+772 
-787 ALKKDKTEDSIR
+787 
-799 KYNEE
+799 
-804 YAKISN
+804 
-810 NLNVVRVN
+810 
-818 ISKLGEEKT
+818 
-827 NENETKL
+827 
-834 NNYTKDL
+834 KDL
-841 ENVKNSLNTLNSILK
+841 ENVKNSLNGL
-856 VKPQPILKLD
+856 
-866 KTNLNNKLKEA
+866 
-877 EGVVKGK
+877 
-884 ELTEELKKDKT
+884 
-895 EDSIRKYN
+895 
-903 EEYIKVVA
+903 
-911 KLNTVK
+911 
-917 VNISKL
+917 
-923 GEDKTTENEGK
+923 
-934 LNQYISELENIKNN
+934 
-948 LNDFNNIL
+948 NNIL

-988 EVLKKDKTEDSIR
+988 EELKKDKTEDSI
-1001 KYNEEYIKVVAK
+1001 KTYNEEYIKVVAK
-1013 LNTVKVNIS
+1013 LNTIKVNIS

-1045 IKNSLSIFDSILKEK
+1045 IKNSLSIFDNILKEK

-1072 VSSIKLFQNS
+1072 ISSIKLFQNS

-1102 FIKVESNNYRPII
+1102 FIKVESSNYRPIF

-1121 EKVGNKYKIFAEN
+1121 EKVGNKYKIYAEN

-1152 VAGYDNSK
+1152 VTGYNSSK

-1176 EKVVELGNKV
+1176 EKVIELGNKV
-1186 DNSSVL
+1186 ENSSIL

-1204 DKEVSSSEE
+1204 NKDVSSSEE
-1213 TRNGLSNKVMIKF
+1213 TKNGLANKAMVRYE
-1226 ADNTV
+1226 DNTV
-1231 EYYTLENLAKF
+1231 EYYTLENLTKF

-1248 NINILGAKVL
+1248 NINISGVKVL

-1269 TKQVVDSIKNDFKT
+1269 TKQIVDDIKGDYRAV
-1283 IKFYEDKKIWEILDP
+1283 KFYEDKKIWEILDP

-1303 DKIKKRIEMKKQLGR
+1303 DKIKKRNEMKKQLGR
-1318 EVSEEELIRELQKIT
+1318 EVSDEELSRELQKIT

-1344 NVQKNIDDILNTI
+1344 NVQKNIDDILNTL
-1357 LINNQNIVSNNVSL
+1357 LINNRNVVSSNVSL
-1371 ESVKKKLT
+1371 DNVKKKLT

-1402 VNLKNLILYYPEFFG
+1402 INLKNLIIYYPEFFG

-1524 NSVYVITTVTTTT
+1524 NSIYVITTVTTTT

-1553 RKIQLNEFENKL
+1553 RQVQFKEFETKL
-1565 KETAKRQGTFLDFW
+1565 KETAKRQATFLDFW
-1579 FRIANKDTHHNLIS
+1579 FRISNKDTHHNLIS

>member
-1 MGNNNLEKKQSFKEY
+1 MVNNDLDKKQSFKEY

-48 KITNSMIIASKI
+48 KITNSMITASKI
-60 SQFANNE
+60 AQFANNE

-95 LRDVNGNR
+95 LRDANGNR

-126 DRYDFELVLNGVESG
+126 DRYDFELVLNGLESG
-141 EHTIYAEATG
+141 EYTIYAEATG

-189 NKKETNYIIRTNTND
+189 NKKETSYIIRTNTND

-238 KIYAEKGG
+238 EIYAEKGG
-246 KQILF
+246 KQIPF

-319 RKETNYIIRT
+319 RKEINYIIRT

-345 VIGRADIFLS
+345 IIGRADIFLS
-355 DNNGNRVKPN
+355 DNNGNRVKAN

-372 KGGKQILFNVYNDKY
+372 KGGKQIPFNVYNDKY

-392 LNNIESGEYTIYAEA
+392 LNNIESGEYIIYAEA

-489 KTEDSIRKYNE
+489 KNEDSIK
-500 EYAKISNNLN
+500 
-510 VVRVNISKLG
+510 
-520 EDKTSENENK
+520 
-530 LNNYTKDLENVKNS
+530 
-544 LNTLNNI
+544 
-551 LKVKPQPVP
+551 
-560 KLDKTNL
+560 
-567 NNKLKEVENLVKARE
+567 
-582 LTEELKKDK
+582 
-591 TEDSIRKYN
+591 
-600 EEYIKVVAKLNTVKV
+600 
-615 NISKLGEDKTTE
+615 
-627 NEGKLNQYISE
+627 
-638 LENIK
+638 
-643 NNLNDFNNILKVK
+643 
-656 PQPVPKLDK
+656 
-665 TNLNNKL
+665 
-672 KEVEGLVKGKELTEV
+672 
-687 LKKDKTE
+687 
-694 DSIRKYN
+694 KYN

-714 KINISKLGEDKT
+714 KINISKLGE
-726 SENET
+726 
-731 KLNNY
+731 
-736 MRDLDNIKN
+736 
-745 SLNGLNNILKVK
+745 
-757 EQPKPKLDKTNLNNK
+757 
-772 LKEVEGLVNGKELTE
+772 
-787 ALKKDKTEDSIR
+787 
-799 KYNEE
+799 
-804 YAKISN
+804 
-810 NLNVVRVN
+810 
-818 ISKLGEEKT
+818 EKT

-841 ENVKNSLNTLNSILK
+841 ESVKNSLNTLNNILK
-856 VKPQPILKLD
+856 VKPQPIPRLD
-866 KTNLNNKLKEA
+866 KTNLNNKLKEV
-877 EGVVKGK
+877 EGLVKGK

-923 GEDKTTENEGK
+923 GEDKTAENEGK
-934 LNQYISELENIKNN
+934 LKQYISELENIKNN
-948 LNDFNNIL
+948 LNAFNNIL

-988 EVLKKDKTEDSIR
+988 EALKKDKTEDSIR

-1022 KLGEDKTAENEG
+1022 KLGEDKTVENEG

-1072 VSSIKLFQNS
+1072 ISSIKLFQNS

-1102 FIKVESNNYRPII
+1102 FIKVESSNYRPIF

-1121 EKVGNKYKIFAEN
+1121 EKVGNKYKIYAEN

-1152 VAGYDNSK
+1152 VTGYNSSK

-1176 EKVVELGNKV
+1176 EKVIELGNRV

-1204 DKEVSSSEE
+1204 NKEVSSSEE
-1213 TRNGLSNKVMIKF
+1213 TKNGLANKAMVRYE
-1226 ADNTV
+1226 DNTV
-1231 EYYTLENLAKF
+1231 EYYTLENLTKF

-1248 NINILGAKVL
+1248 NINISGVKVL
-1258 YTPELGIENAK
+1258 YTPELGIENTK
-1269 TKQVVDSIKNDFKT
+1269 TKQIVDDIKGDYRAV
-1283 IKFYEDKKIWEILDP
+1283 KFYEDKKIWEILDP

-1303 DKIKKRIEMKKQLGR
+1303 DKIKKRNEMNKQLGR
-1318 EVSEEELIRELQKIT
+1318 KVSEEELLRELQKIT

-1344 NVQKNIDDILNTI
+1344 NVQKNIDDILNTL
-1357 LINNQNIVSNNVSL
+1357 LINNRNVVSSNVSL
-1371 ESVKKKLT
+1371 DNVKKKLT

-1402 VNLKNLILYYPEFFG
+1402 INLKNLIIYYPEFFG

-1470 DPSLSINDWFKKS
+1470 EPSLSINDWFKKS

-1524 NSVYVITTVTTTT
+1524 NSIYVITTVTTTT

-1544 VDRDGTAEE
+1544 VDREGTTEE
-1553 RKIQLNEFENKL
+1553 RKAQLNEFENKL
-1565 KETAKRQGTFLDFW
+1565 KETAKRQATFLDFW
-1579 FRIANKDTHHNLIS
+1579 FRISNKDTHHNLIS

-1599 SLRIYNKNPYVNARE
+1599 SLRMYNKNPYVNARE
-1614 TWSKEYGNNVSKG
+1614 TWSKEYGDNVSKG